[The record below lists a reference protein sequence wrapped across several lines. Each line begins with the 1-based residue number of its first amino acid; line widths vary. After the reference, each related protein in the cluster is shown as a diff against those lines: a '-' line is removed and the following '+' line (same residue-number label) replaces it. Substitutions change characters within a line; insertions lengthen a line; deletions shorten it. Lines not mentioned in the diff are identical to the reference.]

1 MGNKSIQKF
10 FADQNSVIDLSSLG
24 NAKGAKVSLSGPDM
38 NITTPRGSVIIVN
51 GALYSSIKG
60 NNLAVKFKDK
70 TITGAKILGS
80 VDLKDIQLERIDSSL
95 VDSAQVEK
103 KGNGKRRNKKEEEEL
118 KKQLDDAENAK
129 KEADKAKEEAEK
141 AKEAAEK
148 ALNEAFEVQNS
159 SKQIEEMLQNFLADN
174 VAKDNLA
181 QQSDASQQNTQAKAT
196 QASKQNDAEK
206 VLPQPINKNTS
217 TGKSNSSKNEENKL
231 DAESVKEPLKVTL
244 ALAAES
250 NSGSKDDSI
259 TNFTKPQFVG
269 STAPNATV
277 IIKINGIAVGQA
289 VADSL
294 GNFTFTAPE
303 TLTDGTYNLEA
314 EAKTADGS
322 GSAKLV
328 ITIDSVTDKPTFELS
343 PESSVSGHKGLTPTL
358 TPSIVGTAEENAK
371 VDIYVDNKLVA
382 SVDVDKDGNWSYEFK
397 DNELSEGENSIKVVA
412 VDKAGN
418 KNETTDSIIT
428 DTIAPEKPT
437 IELDDSSDS
446 GIKNDNIT
454 NSTLPTFIGVAEPG
468 STVSIYLGLK
478 HLGEVIVAKDGTWS
492 YTLTTPLKDG
502 EYNITATATD
512 IAGHTSATANL
523 PFTIDT
529 RISYFSAEIET
540 TNDSGIVG
548 DNVTN
553 NTRPTFTGKTEPNAI
568 ISVINSE
575 TGEEVIFK
583 ANDKGEWTF
592 NFTSDS
598 VEGINNLTF
607 TVEDVAGNKKDFSF
621 SYVIDT
627 IAPVP
632 PTVSLEDYVVL
643 PNGII
648 LSGNDLPALVGTAE
662 PKSTILLMRDGKLYD
677 SIEVDSNGTWNY
689 QFSNK
694 FLQGA
699 YDIEIISQDAA
710 GNKSSTVKYSF
721 TIQTEV
727 VPPKAELDASDDSG
741 AKGDWITNKH
751 NALTLLGT
759 ADRFATVNILIDGKT
774 IGVTTADADGNW
786 NFDISRNL
794 SDNVYKITVES
805 IDPLGRTSSVDYQL
819 TIDSFT
825 PIPTV
830 MLHDSADSGVK
841 GDMITKINTPLFTG
855 MAEANAKVSI
865 YVDGVLSGEAIAGD
879 DGVWNFQ
886 FTTALSDGSHDVTV
900 KVEDIAGNTA
910 SSSAY
915 NFQIVT
921 QTQKPTIELVNDT
934 GVDNTD
940 HIINEKNPA
949 LTGTAAPYSTV
960 KLYIDGALIAEVRTN
975 KDGRWEY
982 TLKADQ
988 GLVDGDHRITASVED
1003 IAGNI
1008 AHSDPFLIS
1017 VDTAISIPIVSLSPD
1032 SDSGISD
1039 DNLTNIVKPTLHLK
1053 DIDPDIISVQVWDA
1067 MSDTQ
1072 IGVATQQ
1079 PDGSWAYT
1087 FTSDL
1092 TEGLHQVYVKVE
1104 DIAGNKANSAI
1115 FDFTIDTTVSTPVIS
1130 LLSKDDTGVT
1140 GDNLTNI
1147 NKPGFAISGV
1157 DADAHRVV
1165 VQVMHNGV
1173 SEEIELSHLNGSW
1186 LFIPGNTWADG
1197 SYTLTVKVEDKAG
1210 NTNYSAPLTVVIDT
1224 QIAIDG
1230 VELVNDS
1237 GVKGDNMTNDDRPHF
1252 RVTVP
1257 TDVNEVRLSIDGGN
1271 SWVQATPGVAGSW
1284 EYIWP
1289 TDLADGQYTLTV
1301 EATDKAGNTVT
1312 KTIDFAVDTTLS
1324 VPVIVLDSA
1333 DDTGIQGD
1341 NMTNSTQPTFALQ
1354 HIDDDAVRVTVSVEH
1369 GGVTTTFDATKG
1381 TGGWTFTPPTS
1392 WADGDYTLSVSV
1404 EDKAGNTSHSAS
1416 LTVTVDTQIAINNI
1430 ELVNDSGIPDDN
1442 LTNNVRPHFQ
1452 VTVPTDVNVV
1462 RLSIDGGKTWF
1473 NATQSAT
1480 PGVWDYIWPDDVA
1493 DGGYTLTVEATDE
1506 AGNKATQTLDF
1517 TIDTTLSVPTLS
1529 LDSADDSGIA
1539 GDNITNVKTPGF
1551 TLNNIDTDV
1560 SRVIV
1565 EVMHNGIKQEVP
1577 LVQTGGQWR
1586 FAPTSDWADGDY
1598 ILTVKVEDRAGNV
1611 KQSAPLTVT
1620 VDTHIAIDRIELVN
1634 DSGIPGDN
1642 LTNEARPHFQ
1652 VTVPADVNG
1661 VRLSIDG
1668 GKTWFDATQSATSGV
1683 WDYTWLTNVAN
1694 GPHTLMVEAS
1704 DKAGNK
1710 TTQKLDFTI
1719 DTILS
1724 EPTITLDSAD
1734 DSAAGDN
1741 ITNVKMPGFTLGNI
1755 DADVTKVVVTVA
1767 HDGKNQ
1773 QIELIK
1779 NGGVWRFTP
1788 GAAWTDGDYTLTVK
1802 VEDKAGN
1809 TNYSAPLTVTIDTQ
1823 TSIDRIELL
1832 NDTGIVGDNL
1842 TNEARPQ
1849 FHITV
1854 PTDVNSVQLSLDGG
1868 INWVNATLTSDGV
1881 WEYIWPTDL
1890 VENTY
1895 TLTVKATDVAGNT
1908 ATETLNFIIDTTL
1921 STPTITLDSADDS
1934 GTAND
1939 NKTNVKT
1946 PGFIIGGIDSDVTQV
1961 VVQVMRDGHS
1971 EEVELTQTN
1980 GQWRFVPGSAWTDGD
1995 YTLTVTVKDEAGNIR
2010 HSAPLTVTIDTQIT
2024 IDHIELV
2031 NDSGIPDDNLT
2042 NNVRPHFQVTV
2053 PTDVN
2058 VVRLSIDGG
2067 KTWFNATQSATPG
2080 VWDYTWLADVG
2091 EGKHTLTVEATDKAG
2106 NKTTQQLDFIID
2118 TLLSEPTIV
2127 LDNTDD
2133 SGTKGDHLTNVNKP
2147 TFLLGNID
2155 ADARYVTVEV
2165 QHGGTK
2171 EVLTAT
2177 KDATGNWS
2185 VTPTGTWADG
2195 DYTLTVR
2202 VEDEAGNE
2210 KHSASLTVTVDT
2222 QITID
2227 VIELV
2232 NDNGIPGDN
2241 MTNDAHPQFRVTVPG
2256 DVNEVSLSIDGGVT
2270 WVKAT
2275 QSATPGVWNYTWPG
2289 TVPDG
2294 DYTLNVKA
2302 TDNAGNTVTETLH
2315 FTIDT
2320 TLSTP
2325 VIVLDSADDSGVHG
2339 DNMTNHTQPTFA
2351 LQHIDDDA
2359 VRVTVSVEHGGV
2371 TTTFDATKDAGGWT
2385 FTPTGAWADGDY
2397 TLSVSVEDKAG
2408 NTSHSASLTVTVDTQ
2423 IAINNIELVND
2434 SGIPD
2439 DNLTNN
2445 VRPHFQVTVP
2455 TDVNVVRLS
2464 IDGGKTWF
2472 NATQSATPGVWDYI
2486 WPDDVADGGY
2496 TLTVEAT
2503 DEAGNKA
2510 TQTLDFTID
2519 TTLSVPTLSLDSA
2532 DDSGIAGDNITNVKT
2547 PGFTLNNIDT
2557 DVSRVIVEVM
2567 HNGIKQEVPLVQTG
2581 GQWRFAPTS
2590 DWADGDYILTVKVED
2605 RAGNVKQSAPLTVTV
2620 DTHIAIDRIELVNDS
2635 GIPGDNLTNEARPH
2649 FQVTVPADVNGVRL
2663 SIDGGKTWFDATQ
2676 SATSGVW
2683 DYTWLTN
2690 VANGPHTLMVEASDK
2705 AGNKTTQKLDFTID
2719 TILSEPTITLDS
2731 ADDSAAGDNITNV
2744 KMPGFT
2750 LGNIDAD
2757 VTKVVVTVAHDGKNQ
2772 QIELIKN
2779 GGVWRFTPGAAWTDG
2794 DYTLTVKVED
2804 KAGNTN
2810 YSAPLT
2816 VTIDTQTSIDRIELL
2831 NDTGIVGDNL
2841 TNEARPQFHITV
2853 PTDVNSVQLSL
2864 DGGINWV
2871 NATLT
2876 SDGVWEY
2883 IWPTDLVEN
2892 TYTLT
2897 VKATDVAGNTAT
2909 ETLNFIID
2917 TTLSTP
2923 TITLDSADDSGTAN
2937 DNKTNVKTPGF
2948 IIGGIDSDVTQ
2959 VVVQVMRDGHS
2970 EEVELTQTNGQ
2981 WRFVPGS
2988 AWTDGDYTLTVT
3000 VKDEAGN
3007 IRHSAPLTVTID
3019 TQITIDHIE
3028 LVNDSGI
3035 PDDNLTNNVR
3045 PHFQVTVPTDV
3056 NVVRLSIDGG
3066 KTWFNATQSATP
3078 GVWDYTWLADV
3089 GEGKHTL
3096 TVEATDKAGNKTTQ
3110 QLDFII
3116 DTLLSEPTIVLDNTD
3131 DSGTKGDNLTNV
3143 NKPTFLL
3150 GNIDADAR
3158 YVTVEVQHGGTK
3170 EVLTATKGA
3179 TGIWSV
3185 TPTGTWADGD
3195 YTLTVRVEDDAG
3207 NVKYSAPLTVT
3218 VDTQI
3223 TIDVIELVNDN
3234 GIPGD
3239 NLTNDVRPHFRV
3251 TVPGDVNEVRLSIDG
3266 GNTWVRATQ
3275 GTAGIWDYTWP
3286 KDVTDGLHTL
3296 TVEATDKAGNK
3307 TTQTLDFTIDTRLST
3322 PTIAMDSRDDT
3333 GAIGD
3338 HITSVKRPGFTIGN
3352 IDADAHSV
3360 ILRITQGGNSQ
3371 EVTLTQVG
3379 GQWRFTPDAD
3389 WADGSYTLT
3398 VEVTDNAGNVRQ
3410 STPLV
3415 VTVDTQTSITDI
3427 TLVNDHGVP
3436 DDNLTNST
3444 RPQFEITV
3452 PADVNSVQLSIDGGA
3467 NWVSATQGIEG
3478 VWGYTWPTD
3487 MGDGKH
3493 TLTVMVTDRAGN
3505 TATQTLEFFI
3515 DTRLS
3520 TPTIALDSTDD
3531 TGTPG
3536 DDMTNRTRPTF
3547 ILQNIDSDV
3556 INVTVSVT
3564 HNGTTTS
3571 FTATQGAGGWS
3582 FTPPAPWG
3590 DGDYTL
3596 TVTVEDRAGNTRP
3609 STPLTVTVDTQ
3620 IAIDRIELVNDSGVP
3635 GDNVTKHVRPQFQI
3649 SVPDDVEK
3657 VLLSIDGGTTWV
3669 TAIKSST
3676 AGIWDYTWPTD
3687 MPEGQHTLTVEVTDG
3702 AGNKMTETLN
3712 FTIDITLLTPT
3723 IELAPDQDTGQNK
3736 NDNLTS
3742 VTQPVFV
3749 LGSID
3754 KDVRHVELSIEHN
3767 GTFKT
3772 VVLTESADGWRYRP
3786 DSALA
3791 DGSYTFTVTVTDV
3804 AGNQQTSAPLKVT
3817 IDGTLTTP
3825 VIELAAGEDSGTV
3838 GDRLTNHDRPV
3849 FDIHQVDSDVT
3860 RVMVKV
3866 TYNGKTH
3873 EEAAVFTN
3881 GQWRFTPSASWAD
3894 GSYQL
3899 AVVVED
3905 LAGNVKESA
3914 PFEVRIDT
3922 TTTINNIV
3930 LLNDTGVQ
3938 NDQLTNVA
3946 KPSFRIDV
3954 PGDVVQVR
3962 VTLDGGANWNVI
3974 RKNADGQWIF
3984 DSPNTLVDGT
3994 YTLRVEATDEAGN
4007 IANKDLVFN
4016 IDTNIQVPTIALDAG
4031 QDTGANTADNITNI
4045 SRPTFTIGNVDPDVI
4060 KVVVTIDG
4068 HDYNATKVGAG
4079 WQFTPGNAIP
4089 DGSYN
4094 ITVTVED
4101 KAGNTATSK
4110 PLPVVIDTTAEIE
4123 SVTLVTDSGDSD
4135 VDNITKVDKPQFS
4148 IVTADD
4154 ITHVRV
4160 KIDNAANWIELTKGG
4175 DGRWIFNVGSALPDG
4190 QHTLLVDVTDIAGNV
4205 AQETLQFTIDTTLR
4219 EPTIVLD
4226 PTHDTGDDTND
4237 NLTRINKPVFII
4249 GNVDN
4254 DVSHIVVHIDGRDYT
4269 IENTGGNLT
4278 FTPDQPLSDGQHTIS
4293 VTVTDIAGNTKT
4305 SAELRIEIDTQ
4316 VQIDS
4321 VTLTTDS
4328 GVNDHDNVTNATRP
4342 SFEIAT
4348 PDDVTSVLVSF
4359 DGVNWTPISKNA
4371 AGQWE
4376 FTAGSA
4382 LPDGHYTLHVQATDR
4397 AGNTANS
4404 TLGFTVDTQIDGLSV
4419 VMLDDAG
4426 KDSTD
4431 GITNITSPRFEISA
4445 REPLQSVTVILNGKS
4460 STLTQGA
4467 GNKWLFT
4474 PDTPL
4479 VDGTYKIEIVA
4490 EDIAGNKIS
4499 KEVSF
4504 TIDTIVSDPSIDL
4517 LDADD
4522 TGESAV
4528 DNITSVTTPRFV
4540 IGNVPADID
4549 TVVIR
4554 INGVSYSVTA
4564 NGNNLW
4570 EFQVPVALNDG
4581 VYEAVVVF
4589 RDIAGNTSET
4599 KLPFTIDTTTS
4610 VSVRME
4616 PASDTGNSNSD
4627 NLTNKQNPKF
4637 EGTAE
4642 PNAKLV
4648 ITIVDDKSGR
4658 EVLKQTI
4665 TVGADGNWSVTPNI
4679 LPDGMYTIN
4688 VVATDVAGNTAQTQ
4702 ERFTIDT
4709 VTIDPT
4715 IRLSDPSIDDQ
4726 HEATSLRP
4734 EFKGFAEAFSTI
4746 MIQWDG
4752 KVVGSANANANGEWS
4767 WTPPSVLA
4775 PGSYVVSIVAKD
4787 KAGNESSQVDFPVVI
4802 PVIDVTPPT
4811 IKLSEESDSGALGDF
4826 TTNNKTPTLIGS
4838 TLPNTIVSIY
4848 VDGVKVGEATA
4859 DTAGRYTFQLSEMKD
4874 GHYVVQVG
4882 IVNPRDN
4889 SELRSTAVD
4898 VTIDTEVAE
4907 LVWNISGMHEGGYIN
4922 TVTPEIGGTSEPNSK
4937 ITIFVN
4943 GVEKAIAYTT
4953 GAGHWGVVLPALGN
4967 DGNYELTFKVEDV
4980 AGNIR
4985 EFGPQNVILDT
4996 VISPLTVVLREADD
5010 SGKVGDWI
5018 TNKSHVTIDG
5028 TAEAGSTLTIRNPQG
5043 VVIATLVVGND
5054 GRWSAELDLREG
5066 SNAFVVVSEDKAG
5079 NSQQKEILIEHDTQ
5093 IEISDISL
5101 SRDTNS
5107 GDKYDLITNNKSPV
5121 LVAMTDPGATVQVYI
5136 NGVLQGTVEASSSGN
5151 ISYTMPANSADGEY
5165 QVQFVATD
5173 TAGNRVESAITT
5185 VTIDSQIAVFDID
5198 EDSLPALSNNRALS
5212 VSGVGEAGSQVSIF
5226 VDGKLVNVVMV
5237 EADGTWR
5244 APILLQDDG
5253 TFNIHFSITDVA
5265 GNTEVS
5271 KDYSVDVDSST
5282 DFPTLN
5288 LEDASNSGSL
5298 DDLITNHNKPVL
5310 VGTAEAGATIHIY
5323 VDEKIVA
5330 NVLVLEDG
5338 TWSYQFDNA
5347 LKDGEYSIRVVAEDP
5362 AGNTA
5367 ESPRLLVTIDTSTFI
5382 DNPAMVAGSDNG
5394 IFSND
5399 SITSQTRPT
5408 FSIFGEMNQSVQ
5420 IFIDGVL
5427 VDTITVTDRNQVYRP
5442 ESPLGD
5448 GSHSIYYVITDKAG
5462 NTATSKTLNFTID
5475 TFNTTPVAI
5484 DSIGGQTLAEMTGSD
5499 GKIYITDTT
5508 RNLLFSGSAEPNSK
5522 IEIIINGLNVGE
5534 VWVNEKGHWQMPVN
5548 PLYFT
5553 EGQLDITV
5561 KSTDRA
5567 GNVNQ
5572 EKYSIWVDTHIKVF
5586 TSELDDN
5593 KSSSKTEWWSNSD
5606 LITMRGTGEIGATV
5620 SLIVAGVTLATAVV
5634 AATGRWELST
5644 DKLPEGTYDISLV
5657 IEDSAGNRW
5666 EDVRE
5671 IFIDRTPPNAP
5682 VVTYSDIVND
5692 LIIMQGTA
5700 EAKSQLIITDSEG
5713 NTYTLTVPDNGKWS
5727 MAIPYPSEGKFT
5739 ITSVDAIGNRSD
5751 DVPLDIMKE
5760 VPVISLSPDSDSGT
5774 VGDNITRD
5782 KQPTFIIGNL
5792 ESDVVVVQVDI
5803 NGTVYNAEK
5812 NADGVWF
5819 FTPGTPL
5826 ADGSYT
5832 ISVIASDAAGN
5843 QKNSLPITVTID
5855 STLTVPEIALAAG
5868 EDNGASD
5875 SDNVTNHTQPKFTLQ
5890 HIDADVTGVTVNV
5903 THNGVTD
5910 IYQATQGA
5918 DGWTFTPPAAWNDGN
5933 YTLSV
5938 TVVDRAGNSQQSAS
5952 LAVTVDSTVTVT
5964 ADSQHDD
5971 ASDDA
5976 TATAVTPPES
5986 ETVNAESATHLR
5998 TEPSAAEESVVKVT
6012 AYSIT
6017 LLNAD
6022 SGDEIDRS
6030 ISQTPSFEISV
6041 PENIVNVSI
6050 MFEGE
6055 EFTLPI
6061 TNQKAIFEVPL
6072 SLEDGEYT
6080 MDVKFIDKDN
6090 DFLIKEKTF
6099 SVDHSSADIVNAMN
6113 VRGKTED
6120 DINDSPST
6128 SSVGHNNNGA
6138 IDVFAVNEVTL
6149 PVDNQEEHA

>member
-1 MGNKSIQKF
+1 MQKF

-428 DTIAPEKPT
+428 DTIPPEKPT

-598 VEGINNLTF
+598 VEGVNNLTF

-627 IAPVP
+627 VAPVP
-632 PTVSLEDYVVL
+632 PTVSLEDFVVL

-662 PKSTILLMRDGKLYD
+662 PKSIILLMRDGKLYD

-1032 SDSGISD
+1032 SDSGVSD

-1067 MSDTQ
+1067 ASDTQ

-1104 DIAGNKANSAI
+1104 DIAGNKANSAV

-1381 TGGWTFTPPTS
+1381 TGGWSFTPTGA

-1430 ELVNDSGIPDDN
+1430 ELVNDSGIPNDN

-1480 PGVWDYIWPDDVA
+1480 PGAWDYIWPDDVA
-1493 DGGYTLTVEATDE
+1493 DGGYTLTVEATDK
-1506 AGNKATQTLDF
+1506 AGNKTTQELDF

-1694 GPHTLMVEAS
+1694 GPHTLMVEAT

-2010 HSAPLTVTIDTQIT
+2010 HSAPLTVTIDTQI
-2024 IDHIELV
+2024 
-2031 NDSGIPDDNLT
+2031 
-2042 NNVRPHFQVTV
+2042 
-2053 PTDVN
+2053 
-2058 VVRLSIDGG
+2058 
-2067 KTWFNATQSATPG
+2067 A
-2080 VWDYTWLADVG
+2080 
-2091 EGKHTLTVEATDKAG
+2091 
-2106 NKTTQQLDFIID
+2106 
-2118 TLLSEPTIV
+2118 
-2127 LDNTDD
+2127 
-2133 SGTKGDHLTNVNKP
+2133 
-2147 TFLLGNID
+2147 
-2155 ADARYVTVEV
+2155 
-2165 QHGGTK
+2165 
-2171 EVLTAT
+2171 
-2177 KDATGNWS
+2177 
-2185 VTPTGTWADG
+2185 
-2195 DYTLTVR
+2195 
-2202 VEDEAGNE
+2202 
-2210 KHSASLTVTVDT
+2210 
-2222 QITID
+2222 
-2227 VIELV
+2227 
-2232 NDNGIPGDN
+2232 
-2241 MTNDAHPQFRVTVPG
+2241 
-2256 DVNEVSLSIDGGVT
+2256 
-2270 WVKAT
+2270 
-2275 QSATPGVWNYTWPG
+2275 
-2289 TVPDG
+2289 
-2294 DYTLNVKA
+2294 
-2302 TDNAGNTVTETLH
+2302 
-2315 FTIDT
+2315 
-2320 TLSTP
+2320 
-2325 VIVLDSADDSGVHG
+2325 
-2339 DNMTNHTQPTFA
+2339 
-2351 LQHIDDDA
+2351 
-2359 VRVTVSVEHGGV
+2359 
-2371 TTTFDATKDAGGWT
+2371 
-2385 FTPTGAWADGDY
+2385 
-2397 TLSVSVEDKAG
+2397 
-2408 NTSHSASLTVTVDTQ
+2408 
-2423 IAINNIELVND
+2423 
-2434 SGIPD
+2434 
-2439 DNLTNN
+2439 
-2445 VRPHFQVTVP
+2445 
-2455 TDVNVVRLS
+2455 
-2464 IDGGKTWF
+2464 
-2472 NATQSATPGVWDYI
+2472 
-2486 WPDDVADGGY
+2486 
-2496 TLTVEAT
+2496 
-2503 DEAGNKA
+2503 
-2510 TQTLDFTID
+2510 
-2519 TTLSVPTLSLDSA
+2519 
-2532 DDSGIAGDNITNVKT
+2532 
-2547 PGFTLNNIDT
+2547 
-2557 DVSRVIVEVM
+2557 
-2567 HNGIKQEVPLVQTG
+2567 
-2581 GQWRFAPTS
+2581 
-2590 DWADGDYILTVKVED
+2590 
-2605 RAGNVKQSAPLTVTV
+2605 
-2620 DTHIAIDRIELVNDS
+2620 
-2635 GIPGDNLTNEARPH
+2635 
-2649 FQVTVPADVNGVRL
+2649 
-2663 SIDGGKTWFDATQ
+2663 
-2676 SATSGVW
+2676 
-2683 DYTWLTN
+2683 
-2690 VANGPHTLMVEASDK
+2690 
-2705 AGNKTTQKLDFTID
+2705 
-2719 TILSEPTITLDS
+2719 
-2731 ADDSAAGDNITNV
+2731 
-2744 KMPGFT
+2744 
-2750 LGNIDAD
+2750 
-2757 VTKVVVTVAHDGKNQ
+2757 
-2772 QIELIKN
+2772 
-2779 GGVWRFTPGAAWTDG
+2779 
-2794 DYTLTVKVED
+2794 
-2804 KAGNTN
+2804 
-2810 YSAPLT
+2810 
-2816 VTIDTQTSIDRIELL
+2816 
-2831 NDTGIVGDNL
+2831 
-2841 TNEARPQFHITV
+2841 
-2853 PTDVNSVQLSL
+2853 
-2864 DGGINWV
+2864 
-2871 NATLT
+2871 
-2876 SDGVWEY
+2876 
-2883 IWPTDLVEN
+2883 
-2892 TYTLT
+2892 
-2897 VKATDVAGNTAT
+2897 
-2909 ETLNFIID
+2909 
-2917 TTLSTP
+2917 
-2923 TITLDSADDSGTAN
+2923 
-2937 DNKTNVKTPGF
+2937 
-2948 IIGGIDSDVTQ
+2948 
-2959 VVVQVMRDGHS
+2959 
-2970 EEVELTQTNGQ
+2970 
-2981 WRFVPGS
+2981 
-2988 AWTDGDYTLTVT
+2988 
-3000 VKDEAGN
+3000 
-3007 IRHSAPLTVTID
+3007 
-3019 TQITIDHIE
+3019 IDHIE

-3170 EVLTATKGA
+3170 EVLTATKDATGNWSVTPTGTWADGDYTLTVRVEDEAGNEKHSASLTVTVDTQITIDAIELVNDNGIPGDNMTNDAHPQFRVTVPGDVNEVSLSIDGGVTWVKATQSATPGVWNYTWPGTVPDGDYTLNVKATDNAGNTVTETLHFTIDTTLSVPVIVLNSADDTGVQGDNMTNRTQPTFALQHIDDDAVRVTVSVEHGGVTTTFDATKGTGGWSFTPTGAWADGDYTLSVSVEDKAGNTSHSASLTVTVDTQIAINNIELVNDSGIPDDNLTNNVRPHFQVTVPTDVNVVRLSIDGGKTWFNATQSATPGVWDYTWLADVGEGKHTLTVEATDKAGNQTTQKLDFIIDTMLSEPTIVLDSTDDSGTKGDNLTNANKPTFILGNIDADARYVTVEVQYGGTKEVLTATKGA

-3195 YTLTVRVEDDAG
+3195 YMLTVRVEDDAG

-3322 PTIAMDSRDDT
+3322 PTITMDSRDDT

-3352 IDADAHSV
+3352 IDSDAQSV

-3410 STPLV
+3410 STPLI

-3467 NWVSATQGIEG
+3467 NWVSAAQGIEG

-3620 IAIDRIELVNDSGVP
+3620 IAIDHIELVNDSGVP

-3712 FTIDITLLTPT
+3712 FTIDITLMTPT

-3849 FDIHQVDSDVT
+3849 FDIRQVDSDVT

-4305 SAELRIEIDTQ
+4305 SAELKIEIDTQ

-4528 DNITSVTTPRFV
+4528 DNITSVTKPRFV

-4554 INGVSYSVTA
+4554 INGVSYPVTA

-4616 PASDTGNSNSD
+4616 PASDTGSSNSD

-4726 HEATSLRP
+4726 YEATSLRP
-4734 EFKGFAEAFSTI
+4734 EFKGLAEAFSTI

-4826 TTNNKTPTLIGS
+4826 TTNNKTPTLIGN
-4838 TLPNTIVSIY
+4838 TLPNAIVSIY

-5043 VVIATLVVGND
+5043 GVIATLVVGND

-5253 TFNIHFSITDVA
+5253 KFNIHFSITDVA

-5298 DDLITNHNKPVL
+5298 DDLITSHNKPVL

-5382 DNPAMVAGSDNG
+5382 DNPVMIAGSDNG

-5399 SITSQTRPT
+5399 SITSQTRPA

-5475 TFNTTPVAI
+5475 TLNTTPVAI

-5534 VWVNEKGHWQMPVN
+5534 VWVNDKGHWQMPVN

-5572 EKYSIWVDTHIKVF
+5572 EKYSIWVDTHIQVF

-5593 KSSSKTEWWSNSD
+5593 KSSSKTDWWSNSST
-5606 LITMRGTGEIGATV
+5606 ITMRGMGEIGATV

-5634 AATGRWELST
+5634 AANGQWELST
-5644 DKLPEGTYDISLV
+5644 DQLPEGKYDITLS
-5657 IEDSAGNRW
+5657 IEDNAGNRK
-5666 EDVRE
+5666 EEVHE

-5700 EAKSQLIITDSEG
+5700 EAKSQLIITDSNG

-5760 VPVISLSPDSDSGT
+5760 TPVISLSPDSDSGT
-5774 VGDNITRD
+5774 AGDNITRD
-5782 KQPTFIIGNL
+5782 NQPTFIIGNL

-5875 SDNVTNHTQPKFTLQ
+5875 SDNVTNHNHTQPKFTLQ

-5910 IYQATQGA
+5910 TYQATQGA

-5964 ADSQHDD
+5964 ADSQHND

-5976 TATAVTPPES
+5976 TAIAVTPPES

-5998 TEPSAAEESVVKVT
+5998 TVPSVAEESVVKET

-6041 PENIVNVSI
+6041 PENIVNVSV

-6061 TNQKAIFEVPL
+6061 INQKAIFEVPL

-6080 MDVKFIDKDN
+6080 MDVKYLDKDD

-6113 VRGKTED
+6113 ARGKTED

>member
-38 NITTPRGSVIIVN
+38 NITTPHGSVIIVN

-118 KKQLDDAENAK
+118 KKQLDEAENAK

-446 GIKNDNIT
+446 GIKNDSIT

-540 TNDSGIVG
+540 TDDSGIVG

-598 VEGINNLTF
+598 VEGVNNLTF

-627 IAPVP
+627 VAPVP
-632 PTVSLEDYVVL
+632 PTVSLEDFVVL

-1032 SDSGISD
+1032 SDSGIAD

-1104 DIAGNKANSAI
+1104 DIAGNKANSAV

-1186 LFIPGNTWADG
+1186 LFTPGNTWADG

-1210 NTNYSAPLTVVIDT
+1210 NTSYSAPLTVVIDT

-1324 VPVIVLDSA
+1324 VPVIVLNSA
-1333 DDTGIQGD
+1333 DDTGVQGD
-1341 NMTNSTQPTFALQ
+1341 NMTNRTQPTFALQ

-1430 ELVNDSGIPDDN
+1430 ELVNDSGIPNDN

-2127 LDNTDD
+2127 LDSTDD
-2133 SGTKGDHLTNVNKP
+2133 SGTKGDNLTNVNKP

-2227 VIELV
+2227 AIELV

-2320 TLSTP
+2320 TLSVP
-2325 VIVLDSADDSGVHG
+2325 VIVLNSADDTGVQG
-2339 DNMTNHTQPTFA
+2339 DNMTNSTQPTFA

-2371 TTTFDATKDAGGWT
+2371 TTTFDATKGVGGWS

-2445 VRPHFQVTVP
+2445 VRPHFQVKVP
-2455 TDVNVVRLS
+2455 TDVN
-2464 IDGGKTWF
+2464 
-2472 NATQSATPGVWDYI
+2472 
-2486 WPDDVADGGY
+2486 
-2496 TLTVEAT
+2496 E
-2503 DEAGNKA
+2503 
-2510 TQTLDFTID
+2510 
-2519 TTLSVPTLSLDSA
+2519 
-2532 DDSGIAGDNITNVKT
+2532 
-2547 PGFTLNNIDT
+2547 
-2557 DVSRVIVEVM
+2557 
-2567 HNGIKQEVPLVQTG
+2567 
-2581 GQWRFAPTS
+2581 
-2590 DWADGDYILTVKVED
+2590 
-2605 RAGNVKQSAPLTVTV
+2605 
-2620 DTHIAIDRIELVNDS
+2620 
-2635 GIPGDNLTNEARPH
+2635 
-2649 FQVTVPADVNGVRL
+2649 
-2663 SIDGGKTWFDATQ
+2663 
-2676 SATSGVW
+2676 
-2683 DYTWLTN
+2683 
-2690 VANGPHTLMVEASDK
+2690 
-2705 AGNKTTQKLDFTID
+2705 
-2719 TILSEPTITLDS
+2719 
-2731 ADDSAAGDNITNV
+2731 
-2744 KMPGFT
+2744 
-2750 LGNIDAD
+2750 
-2757 VTKVVVTVAHDGKNQ
+2757 
-2772 QIELIKN
+2772 
-2779 GGVWRFTPGAAWTDG
+2779 
-2794 DYTLTVKVED
+2794 
-2804 KAGNTN
+2804 
-2810 YSAPLT
+2810 
-2816 VTIDTQTSIDRIELL
+2816 
-2831 NDTGIVGDNL
+2831 
-2841 TNEARPQFHITV
+2841 
-2853 PTDVNSVQLSL
+2853 
-2864 DGGINWV
+2864 
-2871 NATLT
+2871 
-2876 SDGVWEY
+2876 
-2883 IWPTDLVEN
+2883 
-2892 TYTLT
+2892 
-2897 VKATDVAGNTAT
+2897 
-2909 ETLNFIID
+2909 
-2917 TTLSTP
+2917 
-2923 TITLDSADDSGTAN
+2923 
-2937 DNKTNVKTPGF
+2937 
-2948 IIGGIDSDVTQ
+2948 
-2959 VVVQVMRDGHS
+2959 
-2970 EEVELTQTNGQ
+2970 
-2981 WRFVPGS
+2981 
-2988 AWTDGDYTLTVT
+2988 
-3000 VKDEAGN
+3000 
-3007 IRHSAPLTVTID
+3007 
-3019 TQITIDHIE
+3019 
-3028 LVNDSGI
+3028 
-3035 PDDNLTNNVR
+3035 
-3045 PHFQVTVPTDV
+3045 
-3056 NVVRLSIDGG
+3056 VRLSIDGG

-3096 TVEATDKAGNKTTQ
+3096 TVEATDKAGNQTTQ
-3110 QLDFII
+3110 KLDFII
-3116 DTLLSEPTIVLDNTD
+3116 DTMLSEPTIVLDSTD
-3131 DSGTKGDNLTNV
+3131 DSGTKGDNLTNA
-3143 NKPTFLL
+3143 NKPTFIL

-3158 YVTVEVQHGGTK
+3158 YVTVEVQYGGTK

-3195 YTLTVRVEDDAG
+3195 YMLTVRVEDDAG

-3322 PTIAMDSRDDT
+3322 PTITMDSRDDT

-3352 IDADAHSV
+3352 IDSDAQSV

-3410 STPLV
+3410 STPLI

-3467 NWVSATQGIEG
+3467 NWVSAAQGIEG

-3620 IAIDRIELVNDSGVP
+3620 IAIDHIELVNDSGVP

-3712 FTIDITLLTPT
+3712 FTIDITLMTPT

-3742 VTQPVFV
+3742 VTQPLFV
-3749 LGSID
+3749 LGHID
-3754 KDVRHVELSIEHN
+3754 KDVQHVVLNIEHN

-3786 DSALA
+3786 DAALG
-3791 DGSYTFTVTVTDV
+3791 DGSYKLTVTVTDV
-3804 AGNQQTSAPLKVT
+3804 AGNQQTSAPLTVT

-3825 VIELAAGEDSGTV
+3825 TIELAAGEDSGTV
-3838 GDRLTNHDRPV
+3838 GDGLTNHTRPV

-4101 KAGNTATSK
+4101 KAGNIATSK

-4305 SAELRIEIDTQ
+4305 SAELKIEIDTQ

-4528 DNITSVTTPRFV
+4528 DNITSVTKPRFV

-4554 INGVSYSVTA
+4554 INGVSYPVTA

-4826 TTNNKTPTLIGS
+4826 TTNNKTPTLVGN
-4838 TLPNTIVSIY
+4838 TLPNAIVSIY

-4898 VTIDTEVAE
+4898 LTIDTEVAE

-5408 FSIFGEMNQSVQ
+5408 FSISGEMNQSVQ

-5572 EKYSIWVDTHIKVF
+5572 EKYSIWVDTHIQVF

-5593 KSSSKTEWWSNSD
+5593 KSSSKTDWWSNSST
-5606 LITMRGTGEIGATV
+5606 ITMRGMGEIGATV

-5634 AATGRWELST
+5634 AANGQWELST
-5644 DKLPEGTYDISLV
+5644 DQLPEGKYDITLS
-5657 IEDSAGNRW
+5657 IEDNAGNRK
-5666 EDVRE
+5666 EEVHE

-5700 EAKSQLIITDSEG
+5700 EAKSQLIITDSNG

-5751 DVPLDIMKE
+5751 DVSLDIMKE

-5868 EDNGASD
+5868 EDNGVSD

-5910 IYQATQGA
+5910 TYQATQGA
-5918 DGWTFTPPAAWNDGN
+5918 DGWTFTPPAAWNDGT

-5998 TEPSAAEESVVKVT
+5998 TVPSAAEESVVKET

-6113 VRGKTED
+6113 ARGKTED

>member
-428 DTIAPEKPT
+428 DTIPPEKPT

-1067 MSDTQ
+1067 ASDTQ

-1104 DIAGNKANSAI
+1104 DIAGNKANSAV

-1381 TGGWTFTPPTS
+1381 TGGWSFTPTGA

-1430 ELVNDSGIPDDN
+1430 ELVNDSGIPNDN

-1480 PGVWDYIWPDDVA
+1480 PGAWDYIWPDDVA
-1493 DGGYTLTVEATDE
+1493 DGGYTLTVEATDK
-1506 AGNKATQTLDF
+1506 AGNKTTQELDF

-2010 HSAPLTVTIDTQIT
+2010 HSAPLTVTIDTQIA

-2042 NNVRPHFQVTV
+2042 NEARPHFQVTV

-2118 TLLSEPTIV
+2118 TMLSEPTIV

-2133 SGTKGDHLTNVNKP
+2133 SGTKGDNLTNVNKP

-2227 VIELV
+2227 AIELV

-2320 TLSTP
+2320 TLSVP
-2325 VIVLDSADDSGVHG
+2325 VIVLNSADDTGVQG
-2339 DNMTNHTQPTFA
+2339 DNMTNSSQPTFA

-2371 TTTFDATKDAGGWT
+2371 TTTFDATKGVGGWS

-2445 VRPHFQVTVP
+2445 VRPHFQVKVP
-2455 TDVNVVRLS
+2455 TDVN
-2464 IDGGKTWF
+2464 
-2472 NATQSATPGVWDYI
+2472 
-2486 WPDDVADGGY
+2486 
-2496 TLTVEAT
+2496 E
-2503 DEAGNKA
+2503 
-2510 TQTLDFTID
+2510 
-2519 TTLSVPTLSLDSA
+2519 
-2532 DDSGIAGDNITNVKT
+2532 
-2547 PGFTLNNIDT
+2547 
-2557 DVSRVIVEVM
+2557 
-2567 HNGIKQEVPLVQTG
+2567 
-2581 GQWRFAPTS
+2581 
-2590 DWADGDYILTVKVED
+2590 
-2605 RAGNVKQSAPLTVTV
+2605 
-2620 DTHIAIDRIELVNDS
+2620 
-2635 GIPGDNLTNEARPH
+2635 
-2649 FQVTVPADVNGVRL
+2649 
-2663 SIDGGKTWFDATQ
+2663 
-2676 SATSGVW
+2676 
-2683 DYTWLTN
+2683 
-2690 VANGPHTLMVEASDK
+2690 
-2705 AGNKTTQKLDFTID
+2705 
-2719 TILSEPTITLDS
+2719 
-2731 ADDSAAGDNITNV
+2731 
-2744 KMPGFT
+2744 
-2750 LGNIDAD
+2750 
-2757 VTKVVVTVAHDGKNQ
+2757 
-2772 QIELIKN
+2772 
-2779 GGVWRFTPGAAWTDG
+2779 
-2794 DYTLTVKVED
+2794 
-2804 KAGNTN
+2804 
-2810 YSAPLT
+2810 
-2816 VTIDTQTSIDRIELL
+2816 
-2831 NDTGIVGDNL
+2831 
-2841 TNEARPQFHITV
+2841 
-2853 PTDVNSVQLSL
+2853 
-2864 DGGINWV
+2864 
-2871 NATLT
+2871 
-2876 SDGVWEY
+2876 
-2883 IWPTDLVEN
+2883 
-2892 TYTLT
+2892 
-2897 VKATDVAGNTAT
+2897 
-2909 ETLNFIID
+2909 
-2917 TTLSTP
+2917 
-2923 TITLDSADDSGTAN
+2923 
-2937 DNKTNVKTPGF
+2937 
-2948 IIGGIDSDVTQ
+2948 
-2959 VVVQVMRDGHS
+2959 
-2970 EEVELTQTNGQ
+2970 
-2981 WRFVPGS
+2981 
-2988 AWTDGDYTLTVT
+2988 
-3000 VKDEAGN
+3000 
-3007 IRHSAPLTVTID
+3007 
-3019 TQITIDHIE
+3019 
-3028 LVNDSGI
+3028 
-3035 PDDNLTNNVR
+3035 
-3045 PHFQVTVPTDV
+3045 
-3056 NVVRLSIDGG
+3056 VRLSIDGG

-3096 TVEATDKAGNKTTQ
+3096 TVEATDKAGNQTTQ
-3110 QLDFII
+3110 KLDFII
-3116 DTLLSEPTIVLDNTD
+3116 DTMLSEPTIVLDSTD
-3131 DSGTKGDNLTNV
+3131 DSGTKGDNLTNA
-3143 NKPTFLL
+3143 NKPTFIL

-3158 YVTVEVQHGGTK
+3158 YVTVEVQYGGTK

-3195 YTLTVRVEDDAG
+3195 YMLTVRVEDDAG

-3322 PTIAMDSRDDT
+3322 PTITMDSRDDT

-3352 IDADAHSV
+3352 IDSDAQSV

-3410 STPLV
+3410 STPLI

-3467 NWVSATQGIEG
+3467 NWVSAAQGIEG

-3620 IAIDRIELVNDSGVP
+3620 IAIDHIELVNDSGVP

-3712 FTIDITLLTPT
+3712 FTIDITLMTPT

-4305 SAELRIEIDTQ
+4305 SAELKIEIDTQ

-4359 DGVNWTPISKNA
+4359 DDVNWTPISKKC
-4371 AGQWE
+4371 G
-4376 FTAGSA
+4376 
-4382 LPDGHYTLHVQATDR
+4382 R
-4397 AGNTANS
+4397 A
-4404 TLGFTVDTQIDGLSV
+4404 
-4419 VMLDDAG
+4419 
-4426 KDSTD
+4426 
-4431 GITNITSPRFEISA
+4431 
-4445 REPLQSVTVILNGKS
+4445 
-4460 STLTQGA
+4460 
-4467 GNKWLFT
+4467 
-4474 PDTPL
+4474 
-4479 VDGTYKIEIVA
+4479 
-4490 EDIAGNKIS
+4490 
-4499 KEVSF
+4499 
-4504 TIDTIVSDPSIDL
+4504 
-4517 LDADD
+4517 
-4522 TGESAV
+4522 
-4528 DNITSVTTPRFV
+4528 
-4540 IGNVPADID
+4540 
-4549 TVVIR
+4549 
-4554 INGVSYSVTA
+4554 
-4564 NGNNLW
+4564 
-4570 EFQVPVALNDG
+4570 
-4581 VYEAVVVF
+4581 
-4589 RDIAGNTSET
+4589 
-4599 KLPFTIDTTTS
+4599 
-4610 VSVRME
+4610 
-4616 PASDTGNSNSD
+4616 
-4627 NLTNKQNPKF
+4627 
-4637 EGTAE
+4637 
-4642 PNAKLV
+4642 
-4648 ITIVDDKSGR
+4648 
-4658 EVLKQTI
+4658 
-4665 TVGADGNWSVTPNI
+4665 
-4679 LPDGMYTIN
+4679 
-4688 VVATDVAGNTAQTQ
+4688 
-4702 ERFTIDT
+4702 
-4709 VTIDPT
+4709 
-4715 IRLSDPSIDDQ
+4715 
-4726 HEATSLRP
+4726 
-4734 EFKGFAEAFSTI
+4734 
-4746 MIQWDG
+4746 
-4752 KVVGSANANANGEWS
+4752 
-4767 WTPPSVLA
+4767 
-4775 PGSYVVSIVAKD
+4775 
-4787 KAGNESSQVDFPVVI
+4787 
-4802 PVIDVTPPT
+4802 
-4811 IKLSEESDSGALGDF
+4811 
-4826 TTNNKTPTLIGS
+4826 
-4838 TLPNTIVSIY
+4838 
-4848 VDGVKVGEATA
+4848 
-4859 DTAGRYTFQLSEMKD
+4859 
-4874 GHYVVQVG
+4874 VG
-4882 IVNPRDN
+4882 IYCR
-4889 SELRSTAVD
+4889 
-4898 VTIDTEVAE
+4898 
-4907 LVWNISGMHEGGYIN
+4907 
-4922 TVTPEIGGTSEPNSK
+4922 
-4937 ITIFVN
+4937 
-4943 GVEKAIAYTT
+4943 
-4953 GAGHWGVVLPALGN
+4953 
-4967 DGNYELTFKVEDV
+4967 
-4980 AGNIR
+4980 
-4985 EFGPQNVILDT
+4985 
-4996 VISPLTVVLREADD
+4996 
-5010 SGKVGDWI
+5010 
-5018 TNKSHVTIDG
+5018 
-5028 TAEAGSTLTIRNPQG
+5028 
-5043 VVIATLVVGND
+5043 
-5054 GRWSAELDLREG
+5054 
-5066 SNAFVVVSEDKAG
+5066 
-5079 NSQQKEILIEHDTQ
+5079 
-5093 IEISDISL
+5093 
-5101 SRDTNS
+5101 
-5107 GDKYDLITNNKSPV
+5107 
-5121 LVAMTDPGATVQVYI
+5121 
-5136 NGVLQGTVEASSSGN
+5136 
-5151 ISYTMPANSADGEY
+5151 
-5165 QVQFVATD
+5165 
-5173 TAGNRVESAITT
+5173 
-5185 VTIDSQIAVFDID
+5185 
-5198 EDSLPALSNNRALS
+5198 
-5212 VSGVGEAGSQVSIF
+5212 
-5226 VDGKLVNVVMV
+5226 
-5237 EADGTWR
+5237 
-5244 APILLQDDG
+5244 
-5253 TFNIHFSITDVA
+5253 
-5265 GNTEVS
+5265 
-5271 KDYSVDVDSST
+5271 
-5282 DFPTLN
+5282 
-5288 LEDASNSGSL
+5288 
-5298 DDLITNHNKPVL
+5298 
-5310 VGTAEAGATIHIY
+5310 
-5323 VDEKIVA
+5323 
-5330 NVLVLEDG
+5330 
-5338 TWSYQFDNA
+5338 
-5347 LKDGEYSIRVVAEDP
+5347 
-5362 AGNTA
+5362 
-5367 ESPRLLVTIDTSTFI
+5367 
-5382 DNPAMVAGSDNG
+5382 
-5394 IFSND
+5394 
-5399 SITSQTRPT
+5399 
-5408 FSIFGEMNQSVQ
+5408 
-5420 IFIDGVL
+5420 
-5427 VDTITVTDRNQVYRP
+5427 
-5442 ESPLGD
+5442 
-5448 GSHSIYYVITDKAG
+5448 
-5462 NTATSKTLNFTID
+5462 
-5475 TFNTTPVAI
+5475 
-5484 DSIGGQTLAEMTGSD
+5484 
-5499 GKIYITDTT
+5499 
-5508 RNLLFSGSAEPNSK
+5508 
-5522 IEIIINGLNVGE
+5522 
-5534 VWVNEKGHWQMPVN
+5534 
-5548 PLYFT
+5548 
-5553 EGQLDITV
+5553 
-5561 KSTDRA
+5561 
-5567 GNVNQ
+5567 
-5572 EKYSIWVDTHIKVF
+5572 
-5586 TSELDDN
+5586 
-5593 KSSSKTEWWSNSD
+5593 
-5606 LITMRGTGEIGATV
+5606 
-5620 SLIVAGVTLATAVV
+5620 
-5634 AATGRWELST
+5634 
-5644 DKLPEGTYDISLV
+5644 
-5657 IEDSAGNRW
+5657 
-5666 EDVRE
+5666 
-5671 IFIDRTPPNAP
+5671 
-5682 VVTYSDIVND
+5682 
-5692 LIIMQGTA
+5692 
-5700 EAKSQLIITDSEG
+5700 
-5713 NTYTLTVPDNGKWS
+5713 
-5727 MAIPYPSEGKFT
+5727 
-5739 ITSVDAIGNRSD
+5739 
-5751 DVPLDIMKE
+5751 
-5760 VPVISLSPDSDSGT
+5760 
-5774 VGDNITRD
+5774 
-5782 KQPTFIIGNL
+5782 
-5792 ESDVVVVQVDI
+5792 
-5803 NGTVYNAEK
+5803 
-5812 NADGVWF
+5812 
-5819 FTPGTPL
+5819 
-5826 ADGSYT
+5826 
-5832 ISVIASDAAGN
+5832 
-5843 QKNSLPITVTID
+5843 
-5855 STLTVPEIALAAG
+5855 
-5868 EDNGASD
+5868 
-5875 SDNVTNHTQPKFTLQ
+5875 
-5890 HIDADVTGVTVNV
+5890 
-5903 THNGVTD
+5903 
-5910 IYQATQGA
+5910 
-5918 DGWTFTPPAAWNDGN
+5918 
-5933 YTLSV
+5933 
-5938 TVVDRAGNSQQSAS
+5938 
-5952 LAVTVDSTVTVT
+5952 
-5964 ADSQHDD
+5964 
-5971 ASDDA
+5971 
-5976 TATAVTPPES
+5976 
-5986 ETVNAESATHLR
+5986 
-5998 TEPSAAEESVVKVT
+5998 
-6012 AYSIT
+6012 
-6017 LLNAD
+6017 
-6022 SGDEIDRS
+6022 
-6030 ISQTPSFEISV
+6030 
-6041 PENIVNVSI
+6041 
-6050 MFEGE
+6050 
-6055 EFTLPI
+6055 
-6061 TNQKAIFEVPL
+6061 
-6072 SLEDGEYT
+6072 
-6080 MDVKFIDKDN
+6080 
-6090 DFLIKEKTF
+6090 
-6099 SVDHSSADIVNAMN
+6099 
-6113 VRGKTED
+6113 
-6120 DINDSPST
+6120 
-6128 SSVGHNNNGA
+6128 
-6138 IDVFAVNEVTL
+6138 
-6149 PVDNQEEHA
+6149 

>member
-2127 LDNTDD
+2127 LDSTDD

-2423 IAINNIELVND
+2423 IAINN
-2434 SGIPD
+2434 
-2439 DNLTNN
+2439 
-2445 VRPHFQVTVP
+2445 
-2455 TDVNVVRLS
+2455 
-2464 IDGGKTWF
+2464 
-2472 NATQSATPGVWDYI
+2472 
-2486 WPDDVADGGY
+2486 
-2496 TLTVEAT
+2496 
-2503 DEAGNKA
+2503 
-2510 TQTLDFTID
+2510 
-2519 TTLSVPTLSLDSA
+2519 
-2532 DDSGIAGDNITNVKT
+2532 
-2547 PGFTLNNIDT
+2547 
-2557 DVSRVIVEVM
+2557 
-2567 HNGIKQEVPLVQTG
+2567 
-2581 GQWRFAPTS
+2581 
-2590 DWADGDYILTVKVED
+2590 
-2605 RAGNVKQSAPLTVTV
+2605 
-2620 DTHIAIDRIELVNDS
+2620 
-2635 GIPGDNLTNEARPH
+2635 
-2649 FQVTVPADVNGVRL
+2649 
-2663 SIDGGKTWFDATQ
+2663 
-2676 SATSGVW
+2676 
-2683 DYTWLTN
+2683 
-2690 VANGPHTLMVEASDK
+2690 
-2705 AGNKTTQKLDFTID
+2705 
-2719 TILSEPTITLDS
+2719 
-2731 ADDSAAGDNITNV
+2731 
-2744 KMPGFT
+2744 
-2750 LGNIDAD
+2750 
-2757 VTKVVVTVAHDGKNQ
+2757 
-2772 QIELIKN
+2772 
-2779 GGVWRFTPGAAWTDG
+2779 
-2794 DYTLTVKVED
+2794 
-2804 KAGNTN
+2804 
-2810 YSAPLT
+2810 
-2816 VTIDTQTSIDRIELL
+2816 
-2831 NDTGIVGDNL
+2831 
-2841 TNEARPQFHITV
+2841 
-2853 PTDVNSVQLSL
+2853 
-2864 DGGINWV
+2864 
-2871 NATLT
+2871 
-2876 SDGVWEY
+2876 
-2883 IWPTDLVEN
+2883 
-2892 TYTLT
+2892 
-2897 VKATDVAGNTAT
+2897 
-2909 ETLNFIID
+2909 
-2917 TTLSTP
+2917 
-2923 TITLDSADDSGTAN
+2923 
-2937 DNKTNVKTPGF
+2937 
-2948 IIGGIDSDVTQ
+2948 
-2959 VVVQVMRDGHS
+2959 
-2970 EEVELTQTNGQ
+2970 
-2981 WRFVPGS
+2981 
-2988 AWTDGDYTLTVT
+2988 
-3000 VKDEAGN
+3000 
-3007 IRHSAPLTVTID
+3007 
-3019 TQITIDHIE
+3019 IE

-4269 IENTGGNLT
+4269 IENTGENLT

-4554 INGVSYSVTA
+4554 INGVSYPVTA

-4889 SELRSTAVD
+4889 SELRSPAVD

>member
-303 TLTDGTYNLEA
+303 TLTDGAYNLEA

-428 DTIAPEKPT
+428 DTIPPEKPT

-632 PTVSLEDYVVL
+632 PTVSLEDFVVL

-1032 SDSGISD
+1032 SDSGIAD

-1104 DIAGNKANSAI
+1104 DIAGNKANSAV

-1186 LFIPGNTWADG
+1186 LFTPGNTWADG

-1210 NTNYSAPLTVVIDT
+1210 NTSYSAPLTVVIDT

-1324 VPVIVLDSA
+1324 VPVIVLNSA
-1333 DDTGIQGD
+1333 DDTGVQGD
-1341 NMTNSTQPTFALQ
+1341 NMTNRTQPTFALQ

-1452 VTVPTDVNVV
+1452 VKVPTDVNEV

-1480 PGVWDYIWPDDVA
+1480 PGVWDYTWPDDVA
-1493 DGGYTLTVEATDE
+1493 DGGYTLTVEATDK
-1506 AGNKATQTLDF
+1506 AGNKTTQELDF

-1710 TTQKLDFTI
+1710 TTQKLDFII
-1719 DTILS
+1719 DTLLS

-2042 NNVRPHFQVTV
+2042 NNVRPHFQVKV

-2058 VVRLSIDGG
+2058 EVRLSIDGG

-2106 NKTTQQLDFIID
+2106 NQTTQKLDFIID
-2118 TLLSEPTIV
+2118 TMLSEPTIV
-2127 LDNTDD
+2127 LD
-2133 SGTKGDHLTNVNKP
+2133 S
-2147 TFLLGNID
+2147 
-2155 ADARYVTVEV
+2155 
-2165 QHGGTK
+2165 
-2171 EVLTAT
+2171 
-2177 KDATGNWS
+2177 
-2185 VTPTGTWADG
+2185 
-2195 DYTLTVR
+2195 
-2202 VEDEAGNE
+2202 
-2210 KHSASLTVTVDT
+2210 
-2222 QITID
+2222 
-2227 VIELV
+2227 
-2232 NDNGIPGDN
+2232 
-2241 MTNDAHPQFRVTVPG
+2241 
-2256 DVNEVSLSIDGGVT
+2256 
-2270 WVKAT
+2270 
-2275 QSATPGVWNYTWPG
+2275 
-2289 TVPDG
+2289 
-2294 DYTLNVKA
+2294 
-2302 TDNAGNTVTETLH
+2302 
-2315 FTIDT
+2315 
-2320 TLSTP
+2320 
-2325 VIVLDSADDSGVHG
+2325 
-2339 DNMTNHTQPTFA
+2339 
-2351 LQHIDDDA
+2351 
-2359 VRVTVSVEHGGV
+2359 
-2371 TTTFDATKDAGGWT
+2371 
-2385 FTPTGAWADGDY
+2385 
-2397 TLSVSVEDKAG
+2397 
-2408 NTSHSASLTVTVDTQ
+2408 
-2423 IAINNIELVND
+2423 
-2434 SGIPD
+2434 
-2439 DNLTNN
+2439 
-2445 VRPHFQVTVP
+2445 
-2455 TDVNVVRLS
+2455 
-2464 IDGGKTWF
+2464 
-2472 NATQSATPGVWDYI
+2472 
-2486 WPDDVADGGY
+2486 
-2496 TLTVEAT
+2496 
-2503 DEAGNKA
+2503 
-2510 TQTLDFTID
+2510 
-2519 TTLSVPTLSLDSA
+2519 
-2532 DDSGIAGDNITNVKT
+2532 
-2547 PGFTLNNIDT
+2547 
-2557 DVSRVIVEVM
+2557 
-2567 HNGIKQEVPLVQTG
+2567 
-2581 GQWRFAPTS
+2581 
-2590 DWADGDYILTVKVED
+2590 
-2605 RAGNVKQSAPLTVTV
+2605 
-2620 DTHIAIDRIELVNDS
+2620 
-2635 GIPGDNLTNEARPH
+2635 
-2649 FQVTVPADVNGVRL
+2649 
-2663 SIDGGKTWFDATQ
+2663 
-2676 SATSGVW
+2676 
-2683 DYTWLTN
+2683 
-2690 VANGPHTLMVEASDK
+2690 
-2705 AGNKTTQKLDFTID
+2705 
-2719 TILSEPTITLDS
+2719 
-2731 ADDSAAGDNITNV
+2731 
-2744 KMPGFT
+2744 
-2750 LGNIDAD
+2750 
-2757 VTKVVVTVAHDGKNQ
+2757 
-2772 QIELIKN
+2772 
-2779 GGVWRFTPGAAWTDG
+2779 
-2794 DYTLTVKVED
+2794 
-2804 KAGNTN
+2804 
-2810 YSAPLT
+2810 
-2816 VTIDTQTSIDRIELL
+2816 
-2831 NDTGIVGDNL
+2831 
-2841 TNEARPQFHITV
+2841 
-2853 PTDVNSVQLSL
+2853 
-2864 DGGINWV
+2864 
-2871 NATLT
+2871 
-2876 SDGVWEY
+2876 
-2883 IWPTDLVEN
+2883 
-2892 TYTLT
+2892 
-2897 VKATDVAGNTAT
+2897 
-2909 ETLNFIID
+2909 
-2917 TTLSTP
+2917 
-2923 TITLDSADDSGTAN
+2923 
-2937 DNKTNVKTPGF
+2937 
-2948 IIGGIDSDVTQ
+2948 
-2959 VVVQVMRDGHS
+2959 
-2970 EEVELTQTNGQ
+2970 
-2981 WRFVPGS
+2981 
-2988 AWTDGDYTLTVT
+2988 
-3000 VKDEAGN
+3000 
-3007 IRHSAPLTVTID
+3007 
-3019 TQITIDHIE
+3019 
-3028 LVNDSGI
+3028 
-3035 PDDNLTNNVR
+3035 
-3045 PHFQVTVPTDV
+3045 
-3056 NVVRLSIDGG
+3056 
-3066 KTWFNATQSATP
+3066 
-3078 GVWDYTWLADV
+3078 
-3089 GEGKHTL
+3089 
-3096 TVEATDKAGNKTTQ
+3096 
-3110 QLDFII
+3110 
-3116 DTLLSEPTIVLDNTD
+3116 TD

-3158 YVTVEVQHGGTK
+3158 YVTVEVQYGGTK

-3322 PTIAMDSRDDT
+3322 PTITMDSRDDT

-3352 IDADAHSV
+3352 IDSDAQSV

-3410 STPLV
+3410 STPLI

-3467 NWVSATQGIEG
+3467 NWVSAAQGIEG

-3620 IAIDRIELVNDSGVP
+3620 IAIDHIELVNDSGVP

-3712 FTIDITLLTPT
+3712 FTIDITLMTPT

-3849 FDIHQVDSDVT
+3849 FDIRQVDSDVT

-4305 SAELRIEIDTQ
+4305 SAELKIEIDTQ

-4528 DNITSVTTPRFV
+4528 DNITSVTKPRFV

-4554 INGVSYSVTA
+4554 INGVSYPVTA

-4826 TTNNKTPTLIGS
+4826 TTNNKTPTLVGN
-4838 TLPNTIVSIY
+4838 TLPNAIVSIY

-4967 DGNYELTFKVEDV
+4967 DGNYVLTFKVEDV

-5028 TAEAGSTLTIRNPQG
+5028 TAEAGSTLTIRSPQG

-5079 NSQQKEILIEHDTQ
+5079 NSQQKDILIEHDTQ

-5338 TWSYQFDNA
+5338 TWSYQFDNV

-5408 FSIFGEMNQSVQ
+5408 FSISGEMNQSVQ

-5572 EKYSIWVDTHIKVF
+5572 EKYSIWVDTHIQVF

-5593 KSSSKTEWWSNSD
+5593 KSSSKTDWWSNSST
-5606 LITMRGTGEIGATV
+5606 ITMRGMGEIGATV

-5634 AATGRWELST
+5634 AANGQWELST
-5644 DKLPEGTYDISLV
+5644 DQLPEGKYDITLS
-5657 IEDSAGNRW
+5657 IEDNAGNRK
-5666 EDVRE
+5666 EEVHE

-5700 EAKSQLIITDSEG
+5700 EAKSQLIITDSNG

-5751 DVPLDIMKE
+5751 DVSLDIMKE

-5868 EDNGASD
+5868 EDNGVSD

-5910 IYQATQGA
+5910 TYQATQGA
-5918 DGWTFTPPAAWNDGN
+5918 DGWTFTPPAAWNDGT

-5998 TEPSAAEESVVKVT
+5998 TVPSAAEESVVKET

-6113 VRGKTED
+6113 ARGKTED

>member
-428 DTIAPEKPT
+428 DTIPPEKPT

-540 TNDSGIVG
+540 TDDSGIVG

-598 VEGINNLTF
+598 VEGVNNLTF

-627 IAPVP
+627 VAPVP
-632 PTVSLEDYVVL
+632 PTVSLEDFVVL

-1032 SDSGISD
+1032 SDSGIAD

-1104 DIAGNKANSAI
+1104 DIAGNKANSAV

-1381 TGGWTFTPPTS
+1381 TGGWSFTPTGA

-1480 PGVWDYIWPDDVA
+1480 PGAWDYIWPDDVA
-1493 DGGYTLTVEATDE
+1493 DGGYTLTVEATDK
-1506 AGNKATQTLDF
+1506 AGNKTTQELDF

-1694 GPHTLMVEAS
+1694 GPHTLMVEAT

-1710 TTQKLDFTI
+1710 TTQKLDFII
-1719 DTILS
+1719 DTLLS

-2010 HSAPLTVTIDTQIT
+2010 HSAPLTVTIDTQIA

-2031 NDSGIPDDNLT
+2031 NDSGIPN
-2042 NNVRPHFQVTV
+2042 
-2053 PTDVN
+2053 
-2058 VVRLSIDGG
+2058 
-2067 KTWFNATQSATPG
+2067 
-2080 VWDYTWLADVG
+2080 
-2091 EGKHTLTVEATDKAG
+2091 
-2106 NKTTQQLDFIID
+2106 
-2118 TLLSEPTIV
+2118 
-2127 LDNTDD
+2127 
-2133 SGTKGDHLTNVNKP
+2133 
-2147 TFLLGNID
+2147 
-2155 ADARYVTVEV
+2155 
-2165 QHGGTK
+2165 
-2171 EVLTAT
+2171 
-2177 KDATGNWS
+2177 
-2185 VTPTGTWADG
+2185 
-2195 DYTLTVR
+2195 
-2202 VEDEAGNE
+2202 
-2210 KHSASLTVTVDT
+2210 
-2222 QITID
+2222 
-2227 VIELV
+2227 
-2232 NDNGIPGDN
+2232 
-2241 MTNDAHPQFRVTVPG
+2241 
-2256 DVNEVSLSIDGGVT
+2256 
-2270 WVKAT
+2270 
-2275 QSATPGVWNYTWPG
+2275 
-2289 TVPDG
+2289 
-2294 DYTLNVKA
+2294 
-2302 TDNAGNTVTETLH
+2302 
-2315 FTIDT
+2315 
-2320 TLSTP
+2320 
-2325 VIVLDSADDSGVHG
+2325 
-2339 DNMTNHTQPTFA
+2339 
-2351 LQHIDDDA
+2351 
-2359 VRVTVSVEHGGV
+2359 
-2371 TTTFDATKDAGGWT
+2371 
-2385 FTPTGAWADGDY
+2385 
-2397 TLSVSVEDKAG
+2397 
-2408 NTSHSASLTVTVDTQ
+2408 
-2423 IAINNIELVND
+2423 
-2434 SGIPD
+2434 
-2439 DNLTNN
+2439 
-2445 VRPHFQVTVP
+2445 
-2455 TDVNVVRLS
+2455 
-2464 IDGGKTWF
+2464 
-2472 NATQSATPGVWDYI
+2472 
-2486 WPDDVADGGY
+2486 
-2496 TLTVEAT
+2496 
-2503 DEAGNKA
+2503 
-2510 TQTLDFTID
+2510 
-2519 TTLSVPTLSLDSA
+2519 
-2532 DDSGIAGDNITNVKT
+2532 
-2547 PGFTLNNIDT
+2547 
-2557 DVSRVIVEVM
+2557 
-2567 HNGIKQEVPLVQTG
+2567 
-2581 GQWRFAPTS
+2581 
-2590 DWADGDYILTVKVED
+2590 
-2605 RAGNVKQSAPLTVTV
+2605 
-2620 DTHIAIDRIELVNDS
+2620 
-2635 GIPGDNLTNEARPH
+2635 
-2649 FQVTVPADVNGVRL
+2649 
-2663 SIDGGKTWFDATQ
+2663 
-2676 SATSGVW
+2676 
-2683 DYTWLTN
+2683 
-2690 VANGPHTLMVEASDK
+2690 
-2705 AGNKTTQKLDFTID
+2705 
-2719 TILSEPTITLDS
+2719 
-2731 ADDSAAGDNITNV
+2731 
-2744 KMPGFT
+2744 
-2750 LGNIDAD
+2750 
-2757 VTKVVVTVAHDGKNQ
+2757 
-2772 QIELIKN
+2772 
-2779 GGVWRFTPGAAWTDG
+2779 
-2794 DYTLTVKVED
+2794 
-2804 KAGNTN
+2804 
-2810 YSAPLT
+2810 
-2816 VTIDTQTSIDRIELL
+2816 
-2831 NDTGIVGDNL
+2831 
-2841 TNEARPQFHITV
+2841 
-2853 PTDVNSVQLSL
+2853 
-2864 DGGINWV
+2864 
-2871 NATLT
+2871 
-2876 SDGVWEY
+2876 
-2883 IWPTDLVEN
+2883 
-2892 TYTLT
+2892 
-2897 VKATDVAGNTAT
+2897 
-2909 ETLNFIID
+2909 
-2917 TTLSTP
+2917 
-2923 TITLDSADDSGTAN
+2923 
-2937 DNKTNVKTPGF
+2937 
-2948 IIGGIDSDVTQ
+2948 
-2959 VVVQVMRDGHS
+2959 
-2970 EEVELTQTNGQ
+2970 
-2981 WRFVPGS
+2981 
-2988 AWTDGDYTLTVT
+2988 
-3000 VKDEAGN
+3000 
-3007 IRHSAPLTVTID
+3007 
-3019 TQITIDHIE
+3019 
-3028 LVNDSGI
+3028 
-3035 PDDNLTNNVR
+3035 DNLTNNVR

-3158 YVTVEVQHGGTK
+3158 YVTVEVQHGGTKEVLTATKDATGNWSVTPTGTWADGDYTLTVRVEDEAGNEKHSASLTVTVDTQITIDAIELVNDNGIPGDNMTNDAHPQFRVTVPGDVNEVSLSIDGGVTWVKATQSATPGVWNYTWPGTVPDGDYTLNVKATDNAGNTVTETLHFTIDTTLSVPVIVLNSADDTGVQGDNMTNSTQPTFALQHIDDDAVRVTVSVEHGGVTTTFDATKGVGGWSFTPTGAWADGDYTLSVSVEDKAGNTSHSASLTVTVDTQIAINNIELVNDSGIPDDNLTNNVRPHFQVKVPTDVNEVRLSIDGGKTWFNATQSATPGVWDYTWLADVGEGKHTLTVEATDKAGNQTTQKLDFIIDTMLSEPTIVLDSTDDSGTKGDNLTNANKPTFILGNIDADARYVTVEVQYGGTK

-3322 PTIAMDSRDDT
+3322 PTITMDSRDDT

-3352 IDADAHSV
+3352 IDSDAQSV

-3410 STPLV
+3410 STPLI

-3467 NWVSATQGIEG
+3467 NWVSAAQGIEG

-3620 IAIDRIELVNDSGVP
+3620 IAIDHIELVNDSGVP

-3712 FTIDITLLTPT
+3712 FTIDITLMTPT

-3849 FDIHQVDSDVT
+3849 FDIRQVDSDVT

-4554 INGVSYSVTA
+4554 INGVSYPVTA

-4826 TTNNKTPTLIGS
+4826 TTNNKTPTLVGN
-4838 TLPNTIVSIY
+4838 TLPNAIVSIY

-4967 DGNYELTFKVEDV
+4967 DGNYVLTFKVEDV

-5028 TAEAGSTLTIRNPQG
+5028 TAEAGSTLTIRSPQG

-5079 NSQQKEILIEHDTQ
+5079 NSQQKDILIEHDTQ

-5338 TWSYQFDNA
+5338 TWSYQFYNA

-5408 FSIFGEMNQSVQ
+5408 FSISGEMNQSVQ

-5572 EKYSIWVDTHIKVF
+5572 EKYSIWVDTHIQVF

-5593 KSSSKTEWWSNSD
+5593 KSSSKTDWWSNSST
-5606 LITMRGTGEIGATV
+5606 ITMRGMGEIGATV

-5634 AATGRWELST
+5634 AANGQWELST
-5644 DKLPEGTYDISLV
+5644 DQLPEGKYDITLS
-5657 IEDSAGNRW
+5657 IEDNAGNRK
-5666 EDVRE
+5666 EEVHE

-5700 EAKSQLIITDSEG
+5700 EAKSQLIITDSNG

-5751 DVPLDIMKE
+5751 DVSLDIMKE

-5868 EDNGASD
+5868 EDNGVSD

-5910 IYQATQGA
+5910 TYQATQGA
-5918 DGWTFTPPAAWNDGN
+5918 DGWTFTPPAAWNDGT

-5998 TEPSAAEESVVKVT
+5998 TVPSAAEESVVKET

-6041 PENIVNVSI
+6041 PENIVNVSV

-6080 MDVKFIDKDN
+6080 MDVKFIDKDD

-6113 VRGKTED
+6113 ARGKTED

>member
-303 TLTDGTYNLEA
+303 TLTDGAYNLEA

-428 DTIAPEKPT
+428 DTIPPEKPT

-632 PTVSLEDYVVL
+632 PTVSLEDFVVL

-1032 SDSGISD
+1032 SDSGIAD

-1104 DIAGNKANSAI
+1104 DIAGNKANSAV

-1186 LFIPGNTWADG
+1186 LFTPGNTWADG

-1210 NTNYSAPLTVVIDT
+1210 NTSYSAPLTVVIDT

-1324 VPVIVLDSA
+1324 VPVIVLNSA
-1333 DDTGIQGD
+1333 DDTGVQGD
-1341 NMTNSTQPTFALQ
+1341 NMTNRTQPTFALQ

-1480 PGVWDYIWPDDVA
+1480 PGAWDYIWPDDVA
-1493 DGGYTLTVEATDE
+1493 DGGYTLTVEATDK
-1506 AGNKATQTLDF
+1506 AGNKTTQELDF

-1710 TTQKLDFTI
+1710 TTQKLDFII
-1719 DTILS
+1719 DTLLS

-2127 LDNTDD
+2127 LDSTDD
-2133 SGTKGDHLTNVNKP
+2133 SGTKGDNLTNVNKP

-2320 TLSTP
+2320 TLSVP
-2325 VIVLDSADDSGVHG
+2325 VIVLNSADDTGVQG
-2339 DNMTNHTQPTFA
+2339 DNMTNSTQPTFA

-2371 TTTFDATKDAGGWT
+2371 TTTFDATKGVGGWS

-2445 VRPHFQVTVP
+2445 VRPHFQVKVP
-2455 TDVNVVRLS
+2455 TDVN
-2464 IDGGKTWF
+2464 
-2472 NATQSATPGVWDYI
+2472 
-2486 WPDDVADGGY
+2486 
-2496 TLTVEAT
+2496 E
-2503 DEAGNKA
+2503 
-2510 TQTLDFTID
+2510 
-2519 TTLSVPTLSLDSA
+2519 
-2532 DDSGIAGDNITNVKT
+2532 
-2547 PGFTLNNIDT
+2547 
-2557 DVSRVIVEVM
+2557 
-2567 HNGIKQEVPLVQTG
+2567 
-2581 GQWRFAPTS
+2581 
-2590 DWADGDYILTVKVED
+2590 
-2605 RAGNVKQSAPLTVTV
+2605 
-2620 DTHIAIDRIELVNDS
+2620 
-2635 GIPGDNLTNEARPH
+2635 
-2649 FQVTVPADVNGVRL
+2649 
-2663 SIDGGKTWFDATQ
+2663 
-2676 SATSGVW
+2676 
-2683 DYTWLTN
+2683 
-2690 VANGPHTLMVEASDK
+2690 
-2705 AGNKTTQKLDFTID
+2705 
-2719 TILSEPTITLDS
+2719 
-2731 ADDSAAGDNITNV
+2731 
-2744 KMPGFT
+2744 
-2750 LGNIDAD
+2750 
-2757 VTKVVVTVAHDGKNQ
+2757 
-2772 QIELIKN
+2772 
-2779 GGVWRFTPGAAWTDG
+2779 
-2794 DYTLTVKVED
+2794 
-2804 KAGNTN
+2804 
-2810 YSAPLT
+2810 
-2816 VTIDTQTSIDRIELL
+2816 
-2831 NDTGIVGDNL
+2831 
-2841 TNEARPQFHITV
+2841 
-2853 PTDVNSVQLSL
+2853 
-2864 DGGINWV
+2864 
-2871 NATLT
+2871 
-2876 SDGVWEY
+2876 
-2883 IWPTDLVEN
+2883 
-2892 TYTLT
+2892 
-2897 VKATDVAGNTAT
+2897 
-2909 ETLNFIID
+2909 
-2917 TTLSTP
+2917 
-2923 TITLDSADDSGTAN
+2923 
-2937 DNKTNVKTPGF
+2937 
-2948 IIGGIDSDVTQ
+2948 
-2959 VVVQVMRDGHS
+2959 
-2970 EEVELTQTNGQ
+2970 
-2981 WRFVPGS
+2981 
-2988 AWTDGDYTLTVT
+2988 
-3000 VKDEAGN
+3000 
-3007 IRHSAPLTVTID
+3007 
-3019 TQITIDHIE
+3019 
-3028 LVNDSGI
+3028 
-3035 PDDNLTNNVR
+3035 
-3045 PHFQVTVPTDV
+3045 
-3056 NVVRLSIDGG
+3056 VRLSIDGG

-3096 TVEATDKAGNKTTQ
+3096 TVEATDKAGNQTTQ
-3110 QLDFII
+3110 KLDFII
-3116 DTLLSEPTIVLDNTD
+3116 DTMLSEPTIVLDSTD
-3131 DSGTKGDNLTNV
+3131 DSGTKGDNLTNA
-3143 NKPTFLL
+3143 NKPTFIL

-3158 YVTVEVQHGGTK
+3158 YVTVEVQYGGTK

-3322 PTIAMDSRDDT
+3322 PTITMDSRDDT

-3352 IDADAHSV
+3352 IDSDAQSV

-3410 STPLV
+3410 STPLI

-3467 NWVSATQGIEG
+3467 NWVSAAQGIEG

-3620 IAIDRIELVNDSGVP
+3620 IAIDHIELVNDSGVP

-3712 FTIDITLLTPT
+3712 FTIDITLMTPT

-3849 FDIHQVDSDVT
+3849 FDIRQVDSDVT

-3994 YTLRVEATDEAGN
+3994 YTLRVEATDE
-4007 IANKDLVFN
+4007 
-4016 IDTNIQVPTIALDAG
+4016 
-4031 QDTGANTADNITNI
+4031 
-4045 SRPTFTIGNVDPDVI
+4045 
-4060 KVVVTIDG
+4060 
-4068 HDYNATKVGAG
+4068 
-4079 WQFTPGNAIP
+4079 
-4089 DGSYN
+4089 
-4094 ITVTVED
+4094 
-4101 KAGNTATSK
+4101 
-4110 PLPVVIDTTAEIE
+4110 
-4123 SVTLVTDSGDSD
+4123 
-4135 VDNITKVDKPQFS
+4135 
-4148 IVTADD
+4148 
-4154 ITHVRV
+4154 
-4160 KIDNAANWIELTKGG
+4160 
-4175 DGRWIFNVGSALPDG
+4175 
-4190 QHTLLVDVTDIAGNV
+4190 
-4205 AQETLQFTIDTTLR
+4205 
-4219 EPTIVLD
+4219 
-4226 PTHDTGDDTND
+4226 
-4237 NLTRINKPVFII
+4237 
-4249 GNVDN
+4249 
-4254 DVSHIVVHIDGRDYT
+4254 
-4269 IENTGGNLT
+4269 
-4278 FTPDQPLSDGQHTIS
+4278 
-4293 VTVTDIAGNTKT
+4293 
-4305 SAELRIEIDTQ
+4305 
-4316 VQIDS
+4316 
-4321 VTLTTDS
+4321 
-4328 GVNDHDNVTNATRP
+4328 
-4342 SFEIAT
+4342 
-4348 PDDVTSVLVSF
+4348 
-4359 DGVNWTPISKNA
+4359 
-4371 AGQWE
+4371 
-4376 FTAGSA
+4376 
-4382 LPDGHYTLHVQATDR
+4382 
-4397 AGNTANS
+4397 
-4404 TLGFTVDTQIDGLSV
+4404 
-4419 VMLDDAG
+4419 
-4426 KDSTD
+4426 
-4431 GITNITSPRFEISA
+4431 
-4445 REPLQSVTVILNGKS
+4445 
-4460 STLTQGA
+4460 
-4467 GNKWLFT
+4467 
-4474 PDTPL
+4474 
-4479 VDGTYKIEIVA
+4479 
-4490 EDIAGNKIS
+4490 
-4499 KEVSF
+4499 
-4504 TIDTIVSDPSIDL
+4504 
-4517 LDADD
+4517 
-4522 TGESAV
+4522 
-4528 DNITSVTTPRFV
+4528 
-4540 IGNVPADID
+4540 
-4549 TVVIR
+4549 
-4554 INGVSYSVTA
+4554 
-4564 NGNNLW
+4564 
-4570 EFQVPVALNDG
+4570 
-4581 VYEAVVVF
+4581 
-4589 RDIAGNTSET
+4589 
-4599 KLPFTIDTTTS
+4599 
-4610 VSVRME
+4610 
-4616 PASDTGNSNSD
+4616 
-4627 NLTNKQNPKF
+4627 
-4637 EGTAE
+4637 
-4642 PNAKLV
+4642 
-4648 ITIVDDKSGR
+4648 
-4658 EVLKQTI
+4658 
-4665 TVGADGNWSVTPNI
+4665 
-4679 LPDGMYTIN
+4679 
-4688 VVATDVAGNTAQTQ
+4688 
-4702 ERFTIDT
+4702 
-4709 VTIDPT
+4709 
-4715 IRLSDPSIDDQ
+4715 
-4726 HEATSLRP
+4726 
-4734 EFKGFAEAFSTI
+4734 
-4746 MIQWDG
+4746 
-4752 KVVGSANANANGEWS
+4752 
-4767 WTPPSVLA
+4767 
-4775 PGSYVVSIVAKD
+4775 
-4787 KAGNESSQVDFPVVI
+4787 
-4802 PVIDVTPPT
+4802 
-4811 IKLSEESDSGALGDF
+4811 
-4826 TTNNKTPTLIGS
+4826 
-4838 TLPNTIVSIY
+4838 
-4848 VDGVKVGEATA
+4848 
-4859 DTAGRYTFQLSEMKD
+4859 
-4874 GHYVVQVG
+4874 
-4882 IVNPRDN
+4882 
-4889 SELRSTAVD
+4889 
-4898 VTIDTEVAE
+4898 
-4907 LVWNISGMHEGGYIN
+4907 
-4922 TVTPEIGGTSEPNSK
+4922 
-4937 ITIFVN
+4937 
-4943 GVEKAIAYTT
+4943 
-4953 GAGHWGVVLPALGN
+4953 
-4967 DGNYELTFKVEDV
+4967 
-4980 AGNIR
+4980 
-4985 EFGPQNVILDT
+4985 
-4996 VISPLTVVLREADD
+4996 
-5010 SGKVGDWI
+5010 
-5018 TNKSHVTIDG
+5018 
-5028 TAEAGSTLTIRNPQG
+5028 
-5043 VVIATLVVGND
+5043 
-5054 GRWSAELDLREG
+5054 
-5066 SNAFVVVSEDKAG
+5066 
-5079 NSQQKEILIEHDTQ
+5079 
-5093 IEISDISL
+5093 
-5101 SRDTNS
+5101 
-5107 GDKYDLITNNKSPV
+5107 
-5121 LVAMTDPGATVQVYI
+5121 
-5136 NGVLQGTVEASSSGN
+5136 
-5151 ISYTMPANSADGEY
+5151 
-5165 QVQFVATD
+5165 
-5173 TAGNRVESAITT
+5173 
-5185 VTIDSQIAVFDID
+5185 
-5198 EDSLPALSNNRALS
+5198 
-5212 VSGVGEAGSQVSIF
+5212 
-5226 VDGKLVNVVMV
+5226 
-5237 EADGTWR
+5237 
-5244 APILLQDDG
+5244 
-5253 TFNIHFSITDVA
+5253 
-5265 GNTEVS
+5265 
-5271 KDYSVDVDSST
+5271 
-5282 DFPTLN
+5282 
-5288 LEDASNSGSL
+5288 
-5298 DDLITNHNKPVL
+5298 
-5310 VGTAEAGATIHIY
+5310 
-5323 VDEKIVA
+5323 
-5330 NVLVLEDG
+5330 
-5338 TWSYQFDNA
+5338 
-5347 LKDGEYSIRVVAEDP
+5347 
-5362 AGNTA
+5362 
-5367 ESPRLLVTIDTSTFI
+5367 
-5382 DNPAMVAGSDNG
+5382 
-5394 IFSND
+5394 
-5399 SITSQTRPT
+5399 
-5408 FSIFGEMNQSVQ
+5408 
-5420 IFIDGVL
+5420 
-5427 VDTITVTDRNQVYRP
+5427 
-5442 ESPLGD
+5442 
-5448 GSHSIYYVITDKAG
+5448 
-5462 NTATSKTLNFTID
+5462 
-5475 TFNTTPVAI
+5475 
-5484 DSIGGQTLAEMTGSD
+5484 
-5499 GKIYITDTT
+5499 
-5508 RNLLFSGSAEPNSK
+5508 
-5522 IEIIINGLNVGE
+5522 
-5534 VWVNEKGHWQMPVN
+5534 
-5548 PLYFT
+5548 
-5553 EGQLDITV
+5553 
-5561 KSTDRA
+5561 
-5567 GNVNQ
+5567 
-5572 EKYSIWVDTHIKVF
+5572 
-5586 TSELDDN
+5586 
-5593 KSSSKTEWWSNSD
+5593 
-5606 LITMRGTGEIGATV
+5606 
-5620 SLIVAGVTLATAVV
+5620 
-5634 AATGRWELST
+5634 
-5644 DKLPEGTYDISLV
+5644 
-5657 IEDSAGNRW
+5657 
-5666 EDVRE
+5666 
-5671 IFIDRTPPNAP
+5671 
-5682 VVTYSDIVND
+5682 
-5692 LIIMQGTA
+5692 
-5700 EAKSQLIITDSEG
+5700 
-5713 NTYTLTVPDNGKWS
+5713 
-5727 MAIPYPSEGKFT
+5727 
-5739 ITSVDAIGNRSD
+5739 
-5751 DVPLDIMKE
+5751 
-5760 VPVISLSPDSDSGT
+5760 
-5774 VGDNITRD
+5774 
-5782 KQPTFIIGNL
+5782 
-5792 ESDVVVVQVDI
+5792 
-5803 NGTVYNAEK
+5803 
-5812 NADGVWF
+5812 
-5819 FTPGTPL
+5819 
-5826 ADGSYT
+5826 
-5832 ISVIASDAAGN
+5832 
-5843 QKNSLPITVTID
+5843 
-5855 STLTVPEIALAAG
+5855 
-5868 EDNGASD
+5868 
-5875 SDNVTNHTQPKFTLQ
+5875 
-5890 HIDADVTGVTVNV
+5890 
-5903 THNGVTD
+5903 
-5910 IYQATQGA
+5910 
-5918 DGWTFTPPAAWNDGN
+5918 
-5933 YTLSV
+5933 
-5938 TVVDRAGNSQQSAS
+5938 
-5952 LAVTVDSTVTVT
+5952 
-5964 ADSQHDD
+5964 
-5971 ASDDA
+5971 
-5976 TATAVTPPES
+5976 
-5986 ETVNAESATHLR
+5986 
-5998 TEPSAAEESVVKVT
+5998 
-6012 AYSIT
+6012 
-6017 LLNAD
+6017 
-6022 SGDEIDRS
+6022 
-6030 ISQTPSFEISV
+6030 
-6041 PENIVNVSI
+6041 
-6050 MFEGE
+6050 
-6055 EFTLPI
+6055 
-6061 TNQKAIFEVPL
+6061 
-6072 SLEDGEYT
+6072 
-6080 MDVKFIDKDN
+6080 
-6090 DFLIKEKTF
+6090 
-6099 SVDHSSADIVNAMN
+6099 
-6113 VRGKTED
+6113 
-6120 DINDSPST
+6120 
-6128 SSVGHNNNGA
+6128 
-6138 IDVFAVNEVTL
+6138 
-6149 PVDNQEEHA
+6149 

>member
-1 MGNKSIQKF
+1 KF

-159 SKQIEEMLQNFLADN
+159 SKQMEEMLQEFLADN

-428 DTIAPEKPT
+428 DTIPPEKPT

-710 GNKSSTVKYSF
+710 GNKSSIVKYSF

-1067 MSDTQ
+1067 ASDTQ

-1104 DIAGNKANSAI
+1104 DIAGNKANSAV

-1186 LFIPGNTWADG
+1186 LFTPGNTWADG

-1210 NTNYSAPLTVVIDT
+1210 NTNYSTPLTVVIDT

-1257 TDVNEVRLSIDGGN
+1257 TDVNEVRLSIDGGH

-1312 KTIDFAVDTTLS
+1312 KTIDFAVDSTLS
-1324 VPVIVLDSA
+1324 VPVIVLNNA

-1341 NMTNSTQPTFALQ
+1341 NLTNRTQPTFALQ
-1354 HIDDDAVRVTVSVEH
+1354 QIDDDAVRVTVSVEH

-1381 TGGWTFTPPTS
+1381 TGGWTFTPPAL

-1473 NATQSAT
+1473 NATQGAT
-1480 PGVWDYIWPDDVA
+1480 PGAWDYIWPDDVA
-1493 DGGYTLTVEATDE
+1493 DGGYTLTVEATDK
-1506 AGNKATQTLDF
+1506 AGNQTTQELDF

-1586 FAPTSDWADGDY
+1586 FAPTSDWGDGDY

-1694 GPHTLMVEAS
+1694 GPHTLMVEAT
-1704 DKAGNK
+1704 DKAGNQ
-1710 TTQKLDFTI
+1710 TTQKLDFII
-1719 DTILS
+1719 DTLLS

-2010 HSAPLTVTIDTQIT
+2010 HSAPLTVTIDTQIA

-2042 NNVRPHFQVTV
+2042 NNVRPQFQVTV

-2080 VWDYTWLADVG
+2080 VWDYTWLTDVANG
-2091 EGKHTLTVEATDKAG
+2091 SHTLTVEATDAAG
-2106 NKTTQQLDFIID
+2106 NKATQNLEFNID
-2118 TLLSEPTIV
+2118 TLLSEPTIA
-2127 LDNTDD
+2127 LDSTDD
-2133 SGTKGDHLTNVNKP
+2133 SGTKGDNLTNVNKP
-2147 TFLLGNID
+2147 TFILGNID

-2177 KDATGNWS
+2177 KGATGIWS
-2185 VTPTGTWADG
+2185 VTPTGMWADG
-2195 DYTLTVR
+2195 SHTLTVR
-2202 VEDEAGNE
+2202 VEDDAGNV
-2210 KHSASLTVTVDT
+2210 KYSAPLTITVDT

-2227 VIELV
+2227 DIELV
-2232 NDNGIPGDN
+2232 NDSGTKGDN
-2241 MTNDAHPQFRVTVPG
+2241 LTNDANPHFRITVPG

-2270 WVKAT
+2270 WVKAM
-2275 QSATPGVWNYTWPG
+2275 QSSTSGVWNYTWPK
-2289 TVPDG
+2289 TLADD
-2294 DYTLNVKA
+2294 DYTLTVKA
-2302 TDNAGNTVTETLH
+2302 TDNAGNTVTRTLD

-2325 VIVLDSADDSGVHG
+2325 VIVLDSADDTGVQG
-2339 DNMTNHTQPTFA
+2339 DNMTNRTQPTFN

-2371 TTTFDATKDAGGWT
+2371 TTTFDVTKDAGGWT
-2385 FTPTGAWADGDY
+2385 FTPPTSWGAGDY

-2445 VRPHFQVTVP
+2445 VRPQFQVKVP
-2455 TDVNVVRLS
+2455 TDVN
-2464 IDGGKTWF
+2464 
-2472 NATQSATPGVWDYI
+2472 
-2486 WPDDVADGGY
+2486 
-2496 TLTVEAT
+2496 E
-2503 DEAGNKA
+2503 
-2510 TQTLDFTID
+2510 
-2519 TTLSVPTLSLDSA
+2519 
-2532 DDSGIAGDNITNVKT
+2532 
-2547 PGFTLNNIDT
+2547 
-2557 DVSRVIVEVM
+2557 
-2567 HNGIKQEVPLVQTG
+2567 
-2581 GQWRFAPTS
+2581 
-2590 DWADGDYILTVKVED
+2590 
-2605 RAGNVKQSAPLTVTV
+2605 
-2620 DTHIAIDRIELVNDS
+2620 
-2635 GIPGDNLTNEARPH
+2635 
-2649 FQVTVPADVNGVRL
+2649 
-2663 SIDGGKTWFDATQ
+2663 
-2676 SATSGVW
+2676 
-2683 DYTWLTN
+2683 
-2690 VANGPHTLMVEASDK
+2690 
-2705 AGNKTTQKLDFTID
+2705 
-2719 TILSEPTITLDS
+2719 
-2731 ADDSAAGDNITNV
+2731 
-2744 KMPGFT
+2744 
-2750 LGNIDAD
+2750 
-2757 VTKVVVTVAHDGKNQ
+2757 
-2772 QIELIKN
+2772 
-2779 GGVWRFTPGAAWTDG
+2779 
-2794 DYTLTVKVED
+2794 
-2804 KAGNTN
+2804 
-2810 YSAPLT
+2810 
-2816 VTIDTQTSIDRIELL
+2816 
-2831 NDTGIVGDNL
+2831 
-2841 TNEARPQFHITV
+2841 
-2853 PTDVNSVQLSL
+2853 
-2864 DGGINWV
+2864 
-2871 NATLT
+2871 
-2876 SDGVWEY
+2876 
-2883 IWPTDLVEN
+2883 
-2892 TYTLT
+2892 
-2897 VKATDVAGNTAT
+2897 
-2909 ETLNFIID
+2909 
-2917 TTLSTP
+2917 
-2923 TITLDSADDSGTAN
+2923 
-2937 DNKTNVKTPGF
+2937 
-2948 IIGGIDSDVTQ
+2948 
-2959 VVVQVMRDGHS
+2959 
-2970 EEVELTQTNGQ
+2970 
-2981 WRFVPGS
+2981 
-2988 AWTDGDYTLTVT
+2988 
-3000 VKDEAGN
+3000 
-3007 IRHSAPLTVTID
+3007 
-3019 TQITIDHIE
+3019 
-3028 LVNDSGI
+3028 
-3035 PDDNLTNNVR
+3035 
-3045 PHFQVTVPTDV
+3045 
-3056 NVVRLSIDGG
+3056 VRLSIDGG

-3096 TVEATDKAGNKTTQ
+3096 TVEATDKAGNQTTQ
-3110 QLDFII
+3110 KLDFII
-3116 DTLLSEPTIVLDNTD
+3116 DTLLSEPTIALDSTD
-3131 DSGTKGDNLTNV
+3131 DSGTKGDNLTSV
-3143 NKPTFLL
+3143 NKPTFIL

-3185 TPTGTWADGD
+3185 TPTGMWADGSH
-3195 YTLTVRVEDDAG
+3195 TLTVRVEDDAG

-3218 VDTQI
+3218 VDTHI
-3223 TIDVIELVNDN
+3223 AIDDIELVNDN

-3296 TVEATDKAGNK
+3296 TVEATDKAGNQ

-3398 VEVTDNAGNVRQ
+3398 VEVQDNAGNVRQ
-3410 STPLV
+3410 STPLI

-3467 NWVSATQGIEG
+3467 NWVSAAQGIEG

-3817 IDGTLTTP
+3817 IDGSLTTP

-3838 GDRLTNHDRPV
+3838 GDRLTKHDRPV
-3849 FDIHQVDSDVT
+3849 FDIRQVDSDVT

-3914 PFEVRIDT
+3914 PLEVRIDT

-3954 PGDVVQVR
+3954 PGDVIQVR

-3984 DSPNTLVDGT
+3984 DTPNTLVDGT
-3994 YTLRVEATDEAGN
+3994 YTLRVEATDQAGN

-4305 SAELRIEIDTQ
+4305 SAELKIEIDTQ

-4359 DGVNWTPISKNA
+4359 DGVNWTPVSKNA
-4371 AGQWE
+4371 AGQWQ

-4382 LPDGHYTLHVQATDR
+4382 LSDGHYTLHVQATDR

-4490 EDIAGNKIS
+4490 EDIAGNRIS

-4504 TIDTIVSDPSIDL
+4504 TIDTVVSDPRIDL

-4528 DNITSVTTPRFV
+4528 DNITSVTKPRFV

-4554 INGVSYSVTA
+4554 INGVSYPVTA

-4616 PASDTGNSNSD
+4616 PASDTGSSNSD

-4658 EVLKQTI
+4658 EVLKHTI

-4726 HEATSLRP
+4726 YEATSLRP
-4734 EFKGFAEAFSTI
+4734 EFKGLAEAFSTI

-4826 TTNNKTPTLIGS
+4826 TTNNKTPTLVGN
-4838 TLPNTIVSIY
+4838 TLPNAIVSIY

-5382 DNPAMVAGSDNG
+5382 DNPVMMAGSDNG

-5399 SITSQTRPT
+5399 SITSQTRPA
-5408 FSIFGEMNQSVQ
+5408 FSIYGEMNQSVQ

-5475 TFNTTPVAI
+5475 TLNTTPVAI

-5534 VWVNEKGHWQMPVN
+5534 VWVNDKGHWQMPVN

-5572 EKYSIWVDTHIKVF
+5572 EKYSIWVDTHIQVF

-5593 KSSSKTEWWSNSD
+5593 KSSSKTDWWSNSST
-5606 LITMRGTGEIGATV
+5606 ITMRGMGEIGATV

-5634 AATGRWELST
+5634 AANGQWELST
-5644 DKLPEGTYDISLV
+5644 DQLPEGKYDITLS
-5657 IEDSAGNRW
+5657 IEDNAGNRK
-5666 EDVRE
+5666 EEVHE

-5700 EAKSQLIITDSEG
+5700 EAKSQLIITDSNG

-5782 KQPTFIIGNL
+5782 NQPTFIIGNL
-5792 ESDVVVVQVDI
+5792 ESDVVIVQVDI

-5875 SDNVTNHTQPKFTLQ
+5875 SDNVTNHNHTQPKFTLQ

-5918 DGWTFTPPAAWNDGN
+5918 DGWTFTPPAAWNDGT

-5938 TVVDRAGNSQQSAS
+5938 TVVDRAGNSLQSAS
-5952 LAVTVDSTVTVT
+5952 LEVTVDSTVTVT

-5998 TEPSAAEESVVKVT
+5998 TVPSAAEESVVKET

-6041 PENIVNVSI
+6041 PENIVNVSV

-6080 MDVKFIDKDN
+6080 MDVKFIDKDD

-6113 VRGKTED
+6113 ARGKTED

>member
-2127 LDNTDD
+2127 LDSTDD

-2165 QHGGTK
+2165 QHDGTK

-2472 NATQSATPGVWDYI
+2472 NATQSATPGVWDY
-2486 WPDDVADGGY
+2486 
-2496 TLTVEAT
+2496 
-2503 DEAGNKA
+2503 
-2510 TQTLDFTID
+2510 
-2519 TTLSVPTLSLDSA
+2519 
-2532 DDSGIAGDNITNVKT
+2532 
-2547 PGFTLNNIDT
+2547 
-2557 DVSRVIVEVM
+2557 
-2567 HNGIKQEVPLVQTG
+2567 
-2581 GQWRFAPTS
+2581 
-2590 DWADGDYILTVKVED
+2590 
-2605 RAGNVKQSAPLTVTV
+2605 
-2620 DTHIAIDRIELVNDS
+2620 
-2635 GIPGDNLTNEARPH
+2635 
-2649 FQVTVPADVNGVRL
+2649 
-2663 SIDGGKTWFDATQ
+2663 
-2676 SATSGVW
+2676 
-2683 DYTWLTN
+2683 
-2690 VANGPHTLMVEASDK
+2690 
-2705 AGNKTTQKLDFTID
+2705 
-2719 TILSEPTITLDS
+2719 
-2731 ADDSAAGDNITNV
+2731 
-2744 KMPGFT
+2744 
-2750 LGNIDAD
+2750 
-2757 VTKVVVTVAHDGKNQ
+2757 
-2772 QIELIKN
+2772 
-2779 GGVWRFTPGAAWTDG
+2779 
-2794 DYTLTVKVED
+2794 
-2804 KAGNTN
+2804 
-2810 YSAPLT
+2810 
-2816 VTIDTQTSIDRIELL
+2816 
-2831 NDTGIVGDNL
+2831 
-2841 TNEARPQFHITV
+2841 
-2853 PTDVNSVQLSL
+2853 
-2864 DGGINWV
+2864 
-2871 NATLT
+2871 
-2876 SDGVWEY
+2876 
-2883 IWPTDLVEN
+2883 
-2892 TYTLT
+2892 
-2897 VKATDVAGNTAT
+2897 
-2909 ETLNFIID
+2909 
-2917 TTLSTP
+2917 
-2923 TITLDSADDSGTAN
+2923 
-2937 DNKTNVKTPGF
+2937 
-2948 IIGGIDSDVTQ
+2948 
-2959 VVVQVMRDGHS
+2959 
-2970 EEVELTQTNGQ
+2970 
-2981 WRFVPGS
+2981 
-2988 AWTDGDYTLTVT
+2988 
-3000 VKDEAGN
+3000 
-3007 IRHSAPLTVTID
+3007 
-3019 TQITIDHIE
+3019 
-3028 LVNDSGI
+3028 
-3035 PDDNLTNNVR
+3035 
-3045 PHFQVTVPTDV
+3045 
-3056 NVVRLSIDGG
+3056 
-3066 KTWFNATQSATP
+3066 
-3078 GVWDYTWLADV
+3078 TWLADV

-3143 NKPTFLL
+3143 DKPTFLL

-4467 GNKWLFT
+4467 DNKWLFT

-4554 INGVSYSVTA
+4554 INGVSYPVTA

-4648 ITIVDDKSGR
+4648 ITIVDDKSSR

>member
-1 MGNKSIQKF
+1 KF

-38 NITTPRGSVIIVN
+38 NITTPHGSVIIVN

-540 TNDSGIVG
+540 TDDSGIVG

-598 VEGINNLTF
+598 VEGVNNLTF

-627 IAPVP
+627 VAPVP
-632 PTVSLEDYVVL
+632 PTVSLEDFVVL

-694 FLQGA
+694 FLQGS

-1032 SDSGISD
+1032 SDSGIAD

-1104 DIAGNKANSAI
+1104 DIAGNKANSAV

-1186 LFIPGNTWADG
+1186 LFTPGNTWADG

-1210 NTNYSAPLTVVIDT
+1210 NTSYSAPLTVVIDT

-1381 TGGWTFTPPTS
+1381 TGGWSFTPTGA

-1430 ELVNDSGIPDDN
+1430 ELVNDSGIPNDN

-1480 PGVWDYIWPDDVA
+1480 PGAWDYIWPDDVA
-1493 DGGYTLTVEATDE
+1493 DGGYTLTVEATDK
-1506 AGNKATQTLDF
+1506 AGNKTTQELDF

-2127 LDNTDD
+2127 LDSTDD

-2320 TLSTP
+2320 TLSVP
-2325 VIVLDSADDSGVHG
+2325 VIVLNSADDTGVQG
-2339 DNMTNHTQPTFA
+2339 DNMTNSTQPTFA

-2371 TTTFDATKDAGGWT
+2371 TTTFDATKGVGGWS

-2445 VRPHFQVTVP
+2445 VRPHFQVKVP
-2455 TDVNVVRLS
+2455 TDVN
-2464 IDGGKTWF
+2464 
-2472 NATQSATPGVWDYI
+2472 
-2486 WPDDVADGGY
+2486 
-2496 TLTVEAT
+2496 E
-2503 DEAGNKA
+2503 
-2510 TQTLDFTID
+2510 
-2519 TTLSVPTLSLDSA
+2519 
-2532 DDSGIAGDNITNVKT
+2532 
-2547 PGFTLNNIDT
+2547 
-2557 DVSRVIVEVM
+2557 
-2567 HNGIKQEVPLVQTG
+2567 
-2581 GQWRFAPTS
+2581 
-2590 DWADGDYILTVKVED
+2590 
-2605 RAGNVKQSAPLTVTV
+2605 
-2620 DTHIAIDRIELVNDS
+2620 
-2635 GIPGDNLTNEARPH
+2635 
-2649 FQVTVPADVNGVRL
+2649 
-2663 SIDGGKTWFDATQ
+2663 
-2676 SATSGVW
+2676 
-2683 DYTWLTN
+2683 
-2690 VANGPHTLMVEASDK
+2690 
-2705 AGNKTTQKLDFTID
+2705 
-2719 TILSEPTITLDS
+2719 
-2731 ADDSAAGDNITNV
+2731 
-2744 KMPGFT
+2744 
-2750 LGNIDAD
+2750 
-2757 VTKVVVTVAHDGKNQ
+2757 
-2772 QIELIKN
+2772 
-2779 GGVWRFTPGAAWTDG
+2779 
-2794 DYTLTVKVED
+2794 
-2804 KAGNTN
+2804 
-2810 YSAPLT
+2810 
-2816 VTIDTQTSIDRIELL
+2816 
-2831 NDTGIVGDNL
+2831 
-2841 TNEARPQFHITV
+2841 
-2853 PTDVNSVQLSL
+2853 
-2864 DGGINWV
+2864 
-2871 NATLT
+2871 
-2876 SDGVWEY
+2876 
-2883 IWPTDLVEN
+2883 
-2892 TYTLT
+2892 
-2897 VKATDVAGNTAT
+2897 
-2909 ETLNFIID
+2909 
-2917 TTLSTP
+2917 
-2923 TITLDSADDSGTAN
+2923 
-2937 DNKTNVKTPGF
+2937 
-2948 IIGGIDSDVTQ
+2948 
-2959 VVVQVMRDGHS
+2959 
-2970 EEVELTQTNGQ
+2970 
-2981 WRFVPGS
+2981 
-2988 AWTDGDYTLTVT
+2988 
-3000 VKDEAGN
+3000 
-3007 IRHSAPLTVTID
+3007 
-3019 TQITIDHIE
+3019 
-3028 LVNDSGI
+3028 
-3035 PDDNLTNNVR
+3035 
-3045 PHFQVTVPTDV
+3045 
-3056 NVVRLSIDGG
+3056 VRLSIDGG

-3096 TVEATDKAGNKTTQ
+3096 TVEATDKAGNQTTQ
-3110 QLDFII
+3110 KLDFII
-3116 DTLLSEPTIVLDNTD
+3116 DTMLSEPTIVLDSTD
-3131 DSGTKGDNLTNV
+3131 DSGTKGDNLTNA
-3143 NKPTFLL
+3143 NKPTFIL

-3158 YVTVEVQHGGTK
+3158 YVTVEVQYGGTK

-3398 VEVTDNAGNVRQ
+3398 VEVQDNAGNVRQ

-3520 TPTIALDSTDD
+3520 TPTIELDSTDD

-3712 FTIDITLLTPT
+3712 FTIDITLMTPT

-3849 FDIHQVDSDVT
+3849 FDIRQVDSDVT

-4007 IANKDLVFN
+4007 
-4016 IDTNIQVPTIALDAG
+4016 
-4031 QDTGANTADNITNI
+4031 
-4045 SRPTFTIGNVDPDVI
+4045 
-4060 KVVVTIDG
+4060 
-4068 HDYNATKVGAG
+4068 
-4079 WQFTPGNAIP
+4079 
-4089 DGSYN
+4089 
-4094 ITVTVED
+4094 
-4101 KAGNTATSK
+4101 
-4110 PLPVVIDTTAEIE
+4110 
-4123 SVTLVTDSGDSD
+4123 
-4135 VDNITKVDKPQFS
+4135 
-4148 IVTADD
+4148 
-4154 ITHVRV
+4154 
-4160 KIDNAANWIELTKGG
+4160 
-4175 DGRWIFNVGSALPDG
+4175 
-4190 QHTLLVDVTDIAGNV
+4190 
-4205 AQETLQFTIDTTLR
+4205 
-4219 EPTIVLD
+4219 
-4226 PTHDTGDDTND
+4226 
-4237 NLTRINKPVFII
+4237 
-4249 GNVDN
+4249 
-4254 DVSHIVVHIDGRDYT
+4254 
-4269 IENTGGNLT
+4269 
-4278 FTPDQPLSDGQHTIS
+4278 
-4293 VTVTDIAGNTKT
+4293 
-4305 SAELRIEIDTQ
+4305 
-4316 VQIDS
+4316 
-4321 VTLTTDS
+4321 
-4328 GVNDHDNVTNATRP
+4328 
-4342 SFEIAT
+4342 
-4348 PDDVTSVLVSF
+4348 
-4359 DGVNWTPISKNA
+4359 
-4371 AGQWE
+4371 
-4376 FTAGSA
+4376 
-4382 LPDGHYTLHVQATDR
+4382 
-4397 AGNTANS
+4397 
-4404 TLGFTVDTQIDGLSV
+4404 
-4419 VMLDDAG
+4419 
-4426 KDSTD
+4426 
-4431 GITNITSPRFEISA
+4431 
-4445 REPLQSVTVILNGKS
+4445 
-4460 STLTQGA
+4460 
-4467 GNKWLFT
+4467 
-4474 PDTPL
+4474 
-4479 VDGTYKIEIVA
+4479 
-4490 EDIAGNKIS
+4490 
-4499 KEVSF
+4499 
-4504 TIDTIVSDPSIDL
+4504 
-4517 LDADD
+4517 
-4522 TGESAV
+4522 
-4528 DNITSVTTPRFV
+4528 
-4540 IGNVPADID
+4540 
-4549 TVVIR
+4549 
-4554 INGVSYSVTA
+4554 
-4564 NGNNLW
+4564 
-4570 EFQVPVALNDG
+4570 
-4581 VYEAVVVF
+4581 
-4589 RDIAGNTSET
+4589 
-4599 KLPFTIDTTTS
+4599 
-4610 VSVRME
+4610 
-4616 PASDTGNSNSD
+4616 
-4627 NLTNKQNPKF
+4627 
-4637 EGTAE
+4637 
-4642 PNAKLV
+4642 
-4648 ITIVDDKSGR
+4648 
-4658 EVLKQTI
+4658 
-4665 TVGADGNWSVTPNI
+4665 
-4679 LPDGMYTIN
+4679 
-4688 VVATDVAGNTAQTQ
+4688 
-4702 ERFTIDT
+4702 
-4709 VTIDPT
+4709 
-4715 IRLSDPSIDDQ
+4715 
-4726 HEATSLRP
+4726 
-4734 EFKGFAEAFSTI
+4734 
-4746 MIQWDG
+4746 
-4752 KVVGSANANANGEWS
+4752 
-4767 WTPPSVLA
+4767 
-4775 PGSYVVSIVAKD
+4775 
-4787 KAGNESSQVDFPVVI
+4787 
-4802 PVIDVTPPT
+4802 
-4811 IKLSEESDSGALGDF
+4811 
-4826 TTNNKTPTLIGS
+4826 
-4838 TLPNTIVSIY
+4838 
-4848 VDGVKVGEATA
+4848 
-4859 DTAGRYTFQLSEMKD
+4859 
-4874 GHYVVQVG
+4874 
-4882 IVNPRDN
+4882 
-4889 SELRSTAVD
+4889 
-4898 VTIDTEVAE
+4898 
-4907 LVWNISGMHEGGYIN
+4907 
-4922 TVTPEIGGTSEPNSK
+4922 
-4937 ITIFVN
+4937 
-4943 GVEKAIAYTT
+4943 
-4953 GAGHWGVVLPALGN
+4953 
-4967 DGNYELTFKVEDV
+4967 
-4980 AGNIR
+4980 
-4985 EFGPQNVILDT
+4985 
-4996 VISPLTVVLREADD
+4996 
-5010 SGKVGDWI
+5010 
-5018 TNKSHVTIDG
+5018 
-5028 TAEAGSTLTIRNPQG
+5028 
-5043 VVIATLVVGND
+5043 
-5054 GRWSAELDLREG
+5054 
-5066 SNAFVVVSEDKAG
+5066 
-5079 NSQQKEILIEHDTQ
+5079 
-5093 IEISDISL
+5093 
-5101 SRDTNS
+5101 
-5107 GDKYDLITNNKSPV
+5107 
-5121 LVAMTDPGATVQVYI
+5121 
-5136 NGVLQGTVEASSSGN
+5136 
-5151 ISYTMPANSADGEY
+5151 
-5165 QVQFVATD
+5165 
-5173 TAGNRVESAITT
+5173 
-5185 VTIDSQIAVFDID
+5185 
-5198 EDSLPALSNNRALS
+5198 
-5212 VSGVGEAGSQVSIF
+5212 
-5226 VDGKLVNVVMV
+5226 
-5237 EADGTWR
+5237 
-5244 APILLQDDG
+5244 
-5253 TFNIHFSITDVA
+5253 
-5265 GNTEVS
+5265 
-5271 KDYSVDVDSST
+5271 
-5282 DFPTLN
+5282 
-5288 LEDASNSGSL
+5288 
-5298 DDLITNHNKPVL
+5298 
-5310 VGTAEAGATIHIY
+5310 
-5323 VDEKIVA
+5323 
-5330 NVLVLEDG
+5330 
-5338 TWSYQFDNA
+5338 
-5347 LKDGEYSIRVVAEDP
+5347 
-5362 AGNTA
+5362 
-5367 ESPRLLVTIDTSTFI
+5367 
-5382 DNPAMVAGSDNG
+5382 
-5394 IFSND
+5394 
-5399 SITSQTRPT
+5399 
-5408 FSIFGEMNQSVQ
+5408 
-5420 IFIDGVL
+5420 
-5427 VDTITVTDRNQVYRP
+5427 
-5442 ESPLGD
+5442 
-5448 GSHSIYYVITDKAG
+5448 
-5462 NTATSKTLNFTID
+5462 
-5475 TFNTTPVAI
+5475 
-5484 DSIGGQTLAEMTGSD
+5484 
-5499 GKIYITDTT
+5499 
-5508 RNLLFSGSAEPNSK
+5508 
-5522 IEIIINGLNVGE
+5522 
-5534 VWVNEKGHWQMPVN
+5534 
-5548 PLYFT
+5548 
-5553 EGQLDITV
+5553 
-5561 KSTDRA
+5561 
-5567 GNVNQ
+5567 
-5572 EKYSIWVDTHIKVF
+5572 
-5586 TSELDDN
+5586 
-5593 KSSSKTEWWSNSD
+5593 
-5606 LITMRGTGEIGATV
+5606 
-5620 SLIVAGVTLATAVV
+5620 
-5634 AATGRWELST
+5634 
-5644 DKLPEGTYDISLV
+5644 
-5657 IEDSAGNRW
+5657 
-5666 EDVRE
+5666 
-5671 IFIDRTPPNAP
+5671 
-5682 VVTYSDIVND
+5682 
-5692 LIIMQGTA
+5692 
-5700 EAKSQLIITDSEG
+5700 
-5713 NTYTLTVPDNGKWS
+5713 
-5727 MAIPYPSEGKFT
+5727 
-5739 ITSVDAIGNRSD
+5739 
-5751 DVPLDIMKE
+5751 
-5760 VPVISLSPDSDSGT
+5760 
-5774 VGDNITRD
+5774 
-5782 KQPTFIIGNL
+5782 
-5792 ESDVVVVQVDI
+5792 
-5803 NGTVYNAEK
+5803 
-5812 NADGVWF
+5812 
-5819 FTPGTPL
+5819 
-5826 ADGSYT
+5826 
-5832 ISVIASDAAGN
+5832 
-5843 QKNSLPITVTID
+5843 
-5855 STLTVPEIALAAG
+5855 
-5868 EDNGASD
+5868 
-5875 SDNVTNHTQPKFTLQ
+5875 
-5890 HIDADVTGVTVNV
+5890 
-5903 THNGVTD
+5903 
-5910 IYQATQGA
+5910 
-5918 DGWTFTPPAAWNDGN
+5918 
-5933 YTLSV
+5933 
-5938 TVVDRAGNSQQSAS
+5938 
-5952 LAVTVDSTVTVT
+5952 
-5964 ADSQHDD
+5964 
-5971 ASDDA
+5971 
-5976 TATAVTPPES
+5976 
-5986 ETVNAESATHLR
+5986 
-5998 TEPSAAEESVVKVT
+5998 
-6012 AYSIT
+6012 
-6017 LLNAD
+6017 
-6022 SGDEIDRS
+6022 
-6030 ISQTPSFEISV
+6030 
-6041 PENIVNVSI
+6041 
-6050 MFEGE
+6050 
-6055 EFTLPI
+6055 
-6061 TNQKAIFEVPL
+6061 
-6072 SLEDGEYT
+6072 
-6080 MDVKFIDKDN
+6080 
-6090 DFLIKEKTF
+6090 
-6099 SVDHSSADIVNAMN
+6099 
-6113 VRGKTED
+6113 
-6120 DINDSPST
+6120 
-6128 SSVGHNNNGA
+6128 
-6138 IDVFAVNEVTL
+6138 
-6149 PVDNQEEHA
+6149 

>member
-446 GIKNDNIT
+446 GIKNDSIT

-540 TNDSGIVG
+540 TDDSGIVG

-632 PTVSLEDYVVL
+632 PTVSLEDFVVL

-1067 MSDTQ
+1067 ASDTQ

-1104 DIAGNKANSAI
+1104 DIAGNKANSAV

-1186 LFIPGNTWADG
+1186 LFTPGNTWADG

-1210 NTNYSAPLTVVIDT
+1210 NTSYSAPLTVVIDT

-1324 VPVIVLDSA
+1324 VPVIVLNSA
-1333 DDTGIQGD
+1333 DDTGVQGD
-1341 NMTNSTQPTFALQ
+1341 NMTNRTQPTFALQ

-1430 ELVNDSGIPDDN
+1430 ELVNDSGIPNDN

-1480 PGVWDYIWPDDVA
+1480 TGVWDYIWPDDVA

-1694 GPHTLMVEAS
+1694 GPHTLMVEAT

-2127 LDNTDD
+2127 LDSTDD
-2133 SGTKGDHLTNVNKP
+2133 SGTKGDNLTNVNKP

-2320 TLSTP
+2320 TLSVP
-2325 VIVLDSADDSGVHG
+2325 VIVLNSADDTGVQG
-2339 DNMTNHTQPTFA
+2339 DNMTNSTQPTFA

-2371 TTTFDATKDAGGWT
+2371 TTTFDATKGTGGWS

-2434 SGIPD
+2434 SGIP
-2439 DNLTNN
+2439 N
-2445 VRPHFQVTVP
+2445 
-2455 TDVNVVRLS
+2455 
-2464 IDGGKTWF
+2464 
-2472 NATQSATPGVWDYI
+2472 
-2486 WPDDVADGGY
+2486 
-2496 TLTVEAT
+2496 
-2503 DEAGNKA
+2503 
-2510 TQTLDFTID
+2510 
-2519 TTLSVPTLSLDSA
+2519 
-2532 DDSGIAGDNITNVKT
+2532 
-2547 PGFTLNNIDT
+2547 
-2557 DVSRVIVEVM
+2557 
-2567 HNGIKQEVPLVQTG
+2567 
-2581 GQWRFAPTS
+2581 
-2590 DWADGDYILTVKVED
+2590 
-2605 RAGNVKQSAPLTVTV
+2605 
-2620 DTHIAIDRIELVNDS
+2620 
-2635 GIPGDNLTNEARPH
+2635 
-2649 FQVTVPADVNGVRL
+2649 
-2663 SIDGGKTWFDATQ
+2663 
-2676 SATSGVW
+2676 
-2683 DYTWLTN
+2683 
-2690 VANGPHTLMVEASDK
+2690 
-2705 AGNKTTQKLDFTID
+2705 
-2719 TILSEPTITLDS
+2719 
-2731 ADDSAAGDNITNV
+2731 
-2744 KMPGFT
+2744 
-2750 LGNIDAD
+2750 
-2757 VTKVVVTVAHDGKNQ
+2757 
-2772 QIELIKN
+2772 
-2779 GGVWRFTPGAAWTDG
+2779 
-2794 DYTLTVKVED
+2794 
-2804 KAGNTN
+2804 
-2810 YSAPLT
+2810 
-2816 VTIDTQTSIDRIELL
+2816 
-2831 NDTGIVGDNL
+2831 
-2841 TNEARPQFHITV
+2841 
-2853 PTDVNSVQLSL
+2853 
-2864 DGGINWV
+2864 
-2871 NATLT
+2871 
-2876 SDGVWEY
+2876 
-2883 IWPTDLVEN
+2883 
-2892 TYTLT
+2892 
-2897 VKATDVAGNTAT
+2897 
-2909 ETLNFIID
+2909 
-2917 TTLSTP
+2917 
-2923 TITLDSADDSGTAN
+2923 
-2937 DNKTNVKTPGF
+2937 
-2948 IIGGIDSDVTQ
+2948 
-2959 VVVQVMRDGHS
+2959 
-2970 EEVELTQTNGQ
+2970 
-2981 WRFVPGS
+2981 
-2988 AWTDGDYTLTVT
+2988 
-3000 VKDEAGN
+3000 
-3007 IRHSAPLTVTID
+3007 
-3019 TQITIDHIE
+3019 
-3028 LVNDSGI
+3028 
-3035 PDDNLTNNVR
+3035 DNLTNNVR

-3096 TVEATDKAGNKTTQ
+3096 TVEATDKAGNQTTQ
-3110 QLDFII
+3110 KLDFII
-3116 DTLLSEPTIVLDNTD
+3116 DTMLSEPTIVLDSTD
-3131 DSGTKGDNLTNV
+3131 DSGTKGDNLTNA
-3143 NKPTFLL
+3143 NKPTFIL

-3158 YVTVEVQHGGTK
+3158 YVTVEVQYGGTK

-3322 PTIAMDSRDDT
+3322 PTITMDSRDDT

-3352 IDADAHSV
+3352 IDSDAQSV

-3410 STPLV
+3410 STPLI

-3467 NWVSATQGIEG
+3467 NWVSAAQGIEG

-3620 IAIDRIELVNDSGVP
+3620 IAIDHIELVNDSGVP

-3712 FTIDITLLTPT
+3712 FTIDITLMTPT

-4528 DNITSVTTPRFV
+4528 DNITSVTKPRFV

-4554 INGVSYSVTA
+4554 INGVSYPVTA

-4826 TTNNKTPTLIGS
+4826 TTNNKTPTLVGN
-4838 TLPNTIVSIY
+4838 TLPNAIVSIY

-4967 DGNYELTFKVEDV
+4967 DGNYVLTFKVEDV

-5028 TAEAGSTLTIRNPQG
+5028 TAEAGSTLTIRSPQG

-5079 NSQQKEILIEHDTQ
+5079 NSQQKDILIEHDTQ

-5408 FSIFGEMNQSVQ
+5408 FSISGEMNQSVQ

-5572 EKYSIWVDTHIKVF
+5572 EKYSIWVDTHIQVF

-5593 KSSSKTEWWSNSD
+5593 KSSSKTDWWSNSST
-5606 LITMRGTGEIGATV
+5606 ITMRGMGEIGATV

-5634 AATGRWELST
+5634 VANGQWELST
-5644 DKLPEGTYDISLV
+5644 DQLPEGKYDITLS
-5657 IEDSAGNRW
+5657 IEDNAGNRK
-5666 EDVRE
+5666 EEVHE

-5700 EAKSQLIITDSEG
+5700 EAKSQLIITDSNG

-5751 DVPLDIMKE
+5751 DVSLDIMKE

-5868 EDNGASD
+5868 EDNGVSD

-5910 IYQATQGA
+5910 TYQATQGA
-5918 DGWTFTPPAAWNDGN
+5918 DGWTFTPPAAWNDGT

-5998 TEPSAAEESVVKVT
+5998 TVPSAAEESVVKET

-6113 VRGKTED
+6113 ARGKTED

>member
-540 TNDSGIVG
+540 TDDSGIVG

-598 VEGINNLTF
+598 VEGVNNLTF

-627 IAPVP
+627 VAPVP
-632 PTVSLEDYVVL
+632 PTVSLEDFVVL

-1032 SDSGISD
+1032 SDSGIAD

-1104 DIAGNKANSAI
+1104 DIAGNKANSAV

-1186 LFIPGNTWADG
+1186 LFTPGNTWADG

-1210 NTNYSAPLTVVIDT
+1210 NTSYSAPLTVVIDT

-1381 TGGWTFTPPTS
+1381 VGGWSFTPTGA

-1430 ELVNDSGIPDDN
+1430 ELVNDSGIPNDN

-1480 PGVWDYIWPDDVA
+1480 PGAWDYIWPDDVA
-1493 DGGYTLTVEATDE
+1493 DGGYTLTVEATDK
-1506 AGNKATQTLDF
+1506 AGNKTTQELDF

-1890 VENTY
+1890 IENTY

-2010 HSAPLTVTIDTQIT
+2010 HSAPLTVTIDTQI
-2024 IDHIELV
+2024 
-2031 NDSGIPDDNLT
+2031 
-2042 NNVRPHFQVTV
+2042 
-2053 PTDVN
+2053 
-2058 VVRLSIDGG
+2058 
-2067 KTWFNATQSATPG
+2067 A
-2080 VWDYTWLADVG
+2080 
-2091 EGKHTLTVEATDKAG
+2091 
-2106 NKTTQQLDFIID
+2106 
-2118 TLLSEPTIV
+2118 
-2127 LDNTDD
+2127 
-2133 SGTKGDHLTNVNKP
+2133 
-2147 TFLLGNID
+2147 
-2155 ADARYVTVEV
+2155 
-2165 QHGGTK
+2165 
-2171 EVLTAT
+2171 
-2177 KDATGNWS
+2177 
-2185 VTPTGTWADG
+2185 
-2195 DYTLTVR
+2195 
-2202 VEDEAGNE
+2202 
-2210 KHSASLTVTVDT
+2210 
-2222 QITID
+2222 
-2227 VIELV
+2227 
-2232 NDNGIPGDN
+2232 
-2241 MTNDAHPQFRVTVPG
+2241 
-2256 DVNEVSLSIDGGVT
+2256 
-2270 WVKAT
+2270 
-2275 QSATPGVWNYTWPG
+2275 
-2289 TVPDG
+2289 
-2294 DYTLNVKA
+2294 
-2302 TDNAGNTVTETLH
+2302 
-2315 FTIDT
+2315 
-2320 TLSTP
+2320 
-2325 VIVLDSADDSGVHG
+2325 
-2339 DNMTNHTQPTFA
+2339 
-2351 LQHIDDDA
+2351 
-2359 VRVTVSVEHGGV
+2359 
-2371 TTTFDATKDAGGWT
+2371 
-2385 FTPTGAWADGDY
+2385 
-2397 TLSVSVEDKAG
+2397 
-2408 NTSHSASLTVTVDTQ
+2408 
-2423 IAINNIELVND
+2423 
-2434 SGIPD
+2434 
-2439 DNLTNN
+2439 
-2445 VRPHFQVTVP
+2445 
-2455 TDVNVVRLS
+2455 
-2464 IDGGKTWF
+2464 
-2472 NATQSATPGVWDYI
+2472 
-2486 WPDDVADGGY
+2486 
-2496 TLTVEAT
+2496 
-2503 DEAGNKA
+2503 
-2510 TQTLDFTID
+2510 
-2519 TTLSVPTLSLDSA
+2519 
-2532 DDSGIAGDNITNVKT
+2532 
-2547 PGFTLNNIDT
+2547 
-2557 DVSRVIVEVM
+2557 
-2567 HNGIKQEVPLVQTG
+2567 
-2581 GQWRFAPTS
+2581 
-2590 DWADGDYILTVKVED
+2590 
-2605 RAGNVKQSAPLTVTV
+2605 
-2620 DTHIAIDRIELVNDS
+2620 
-2635 GIPGDNLTNEARPH
+2635 
-2649 FQVTVPADVNGVRL
+2649 
-2663 SIDGGKTWFDATQ
+2663 
-2676 SATSGVW
+2676 
-2683 DYTWLTN
+2683 
-2690 VANGPHTLMVEASDK
+2690 
-2705 AGNKTTQKLDFTID
+2705 
-2719 TILSEPTITLDS
+2719 
-2731 ADDSAAGDNITNV
+2731 
-2744 KMPGFT
+2744 
-2750 LGNIDAD
+2750 
-2757 VTKVVVTVAHDGKNQ
+2757 
-2772 QIELIKN
+2772 
-2779 GGVWRFTPGAAWTDG
+2779 
-2794 DYTLTVKVED
+2794 
-2804 KAGNTN
+2804 
-2810 YSAPLT
+2810 
-2816 VTIDTQTSIDRIELL
+2816 
-2831 NDTGIVGDNL
+2831 
-2841 TNEARPQFHITV
+2841 
-2853 PTDVNSVQLSL
+2853 
-2864 DGGINWV
+2864 
-2871 NATLT
+2871 
-2876 SDGVWEY
+2876 
-2883 IWPTDLVEN
+2883 
-2892 TYTLT
+2892 
-2897 VKATDVAGNTAT
+2897 
-2909 ETLNFIID
+2909 
-2917 TTLSTP
+2917 
-2923 TITLDSADDSGTAN
+2923 
-2937 DNKTNVKTPGF
+2937 
-2948 IIGGIDSDVTQ
+2948 
-2959 VVVQVMRDGHS
+2959 
-2970 EEVELTQTNGQ
+2970 
-2981 WRFVPGS
+2981 
-2988 AWTDGDYTLTVT
+2988 
-3000 VKDEAGN
+3000 
-3007 IRHSAPLTVTID
+3007 
-3019 TQITIDHIE
+3019 IDHIE

-3158 YVTVEVQHGGTK
+3158 YVTVEVQHGGTKEVLTATKDATGNWSVTPTGTWADGDYTLTVRVEDEAGNEKHSASLTVTVDTQITIDAIELVNDNGIPGDNMTNDAHPQFRVTVPGDVNEVSLSIDGGVTWVKATQSATPGVWNYTWPGTVPDGDYTLNVKATDNAGNTVTETLHFTIDTTLSVPVIVLNSADDTGVQGDNMTNSTQPTFALQHIDDDAVRVTVSVEHGGVTTTFDATKGVGGWSFTPTGAWADGDYTLSVSVEDKAGNTSHSASLTVTVDTQIAINNIELVNDSGIPDDNLTNNVRPHFQVKVPTDVNEVRLSIDGGKTWFNATQSATPGVWDYTWLADVGEGKHTLTVEATDKAGNQTTQKLDFIIDTMLSEPTIVLDSTDDSGTKGDNLTNANKPTFILGNIDADARYVTVEVQYGGTK

-3322 PTIAMDSRDDT
+3322 PTITMDSRDDT

-3352 IDADAHSV
+3352 IDSDAQSV

-3371 EVTLTQVG
+3371 EVTLTQVE

-3410 STPLV
+3410 STPMI

-3467 NWVSATQGIEG
+3467 NWVSAAQGIEG

-3620 IAIDRIELVNDSGVP
+3620 IAIDHIELVNDSGVP

-3712 FTIDITLLTPT
+3712 FTIDITLMTPT

-3849 FDIHQVDSDVT
+3849 FDIRQVDSDVT

-4016 IDTNIQVPTIALDAG
+4016 N
-4031 QDTGANTADNITNI
+4031 
-4045 SRPTFTIGNVDPDVI
+4045 
-4060 KVVVTIDG
+4060 
-4068 HDYNATKVGAG
+4068 
-4079 WQFTPGNAIP
+4079 
-4089 DGSYN
+4089 
-4094 ITVTVED
+4094 
-4101 KAGNTATSK
+4101 
-4110 PLPVVIDTTAEIE
+4110 
-4123 SVTLVTDSGDSD
+4123 
-4135 VDNITKVDKPQFS
+4135 
-4148 IVTADD
+4148 
-4154 ITHVRV
+4154 
-4160 KIDNAANWIELTKGG
+4160 
-4175 DGRWIFNVGSALPDG
+4175 
-4190 QHTLLVDVTDIAGNV
+4190 
-4205 AQETLQFTIDTTLR
+4205 
-4219 EPTIVLD
+4219 
-4226 PTHDTGDDTND
+4226 
-4237 NLTRINKPVFII
+4237 
-4249 GNVDN
+4249 
-4254 DVSHIVVHIDGRDYT
+4254 
-4269 IENTGGNLT
+4269 
-4278 FTPDQPLSDGQHTIS
+4278 
-4293 VTVTDIAGNTKT
+4293 
-4305 SAELRIEIDTQ
+4305 
-4316 VQIDS
+4316 
-4321 VTLTTDS
+4321 
-4328 GVNDHDNVTNATRP
+4328 
-4342 SFEIAT
+4342 
-4348 PDDVTSVLVSF
+4348 
-4359 DGVNWTPISKNA
+4359 
-4371 AGQWE
+4371 
-4376 FTAGSA
+4376 
-4382 LPDGHYTLHVQATDR
+4382 
-4397 AGNTANS
+4397 
-4404 TLGFTVDTQIDGLSV
+4404 
-4419 VMLDDAG
+4419 
-4426 KDSTD
+4426 
-4431 GITNITSPRFEISA
+4431 
-4445 REPLQSVTVILNGKS
+4445 
-4460 STLTQGA
+4460 
-4467 GNKWLFT
+4467 
-4474 PDTPL
+4474 
-4479 VDGTYKIEIVA
+4479 
-4490 EDIAGNKIS
+4490 
-4499 KEVSF
+4499 
-4504 TIDTIVSDPSIDL
+4504 
-4517 LDADD
+4517 
-4522 TGESAV
+4522 
-4528 DNITSVTTPRFV
+4528 
-4540 IGNVPADID
+4540 
-4549 TVVIR
+4549 
-4554 INGVSYSVTA
+4554 
-4564 NGNNLW
+4564 
-4570 EFQVPVALNDG
+4570 
-4581 VYEAVVVF
+4581 
-4589 RDIAGNTSET
+4589 
-4599 KLPFTIDTTTS
+4599 
-4610 VSVRME
+4610 
-4616 PASDTGNSNSD
+4616 
-4627 NLTNKQNPKF
+4627 
-4637 EGTAE
+4637 
-4642 PNAKLV
+4642 
-4648 ITIVDDKSGR
+4648 
-4658 EVLKQTI
+4658 
-4665 TVGADGNWSVTPNI
+4665 
-4679 LPDGMYTIN
+4679 
-4688 VVATDVAGNTAQTQ
+4688 
-4702 ERFTIDT
+4702 
-4709 VTIDPT
+4709 
-4715 IRLSDPSIDDQ
+4715 
-4726 HEATSLRP
+4726 
-4734 EFKGFAEAFSTI
+4734 
-4746 MIQWDG
+4746 
-4752 KVVGSANANANGEWS
+4752 
-4767 WTPPSVLA
+4767 
-4775 PGSYVVSIVAKD
+4775 
-4787 KAGNESSQVDFPVVI
+4787 
-4802 PVIDVTPPT
+4802 
-4811 IKLSEESDSGALGDF
+4811 
-4826 TTNNKTPTLIGS
+4826 
-4838 TLPNTIVSIY
+4838 
-4848 VDGVKVGEATA
+4848 
-4859 DTAGRYTFQLSEMKD
+4859 RY
-4874 GHYVVQVG
+4874 
-4882 IVNPRDN
+4882 
-4889 SELRSTAVD
+4889 
-4898 VTIDTEVAE
+4898 
-4907 LVWNISGMHEGGYIN
+4907 
-4922 TVTPEIGGTSEPNSK
+4922 
-4937 ITIFVN
+4937 
-4943 GVEKAIAYTT
+4943 
-4953 GAGHWGVVLPALGN
+4953 
-4967 DGNYELTFKVEDV
+4967 
-4980 AGNIR
+4980 
-4985 EFGPQNVILDT
+4985 
-4996 VISPLTVVLREADD
+4996 
-5010 SGKVGDWI
+5010 
-5018 TNKSHVTIDG
+5018 
-5028 TAEAGSTLTIRNPQG
+5028 
-5043 VVIATLVVGND
+5043 
-5054 GRWSAELDLREG
+5054 
-5066 SNAFVVVSEDKAG
+5066 
-5079 NSQQKEILIEHDTQ
+5079 
-5093 IEISDISL
+5093 
-5101 SRDTNS
+5101 
-5107 GDKYDLITNNKSPV
+5107 
-5121 LVAMTDPGATVQVYI
+5121 
-5136 NGVLQGTVEASSSGN
+5136 
-5151 ISYTMPANSADGEY
+5151 
-5165 QVQFVATD
+5165 
-5173 TAGNRVESAITT
+5173 
-5185 VTIDSQIAVFDID
+5185 
-5198 EDSLPALSNNRALS
+5198 
-5212 VSGVGEAGSQVSIF
+5212 
-5226 VDGKLVNVVMV
+5226 
-5237 EADGTWR
+5237 
-5244 APILLQDDG
+5244 
-5253 TFNIHFSITDVA
+5253 
-5265 GNTEVS
+5265 
-5271 KDYSVDVDSST
+5271 
-5282 DFPTLN
+5282 
-5288 LEDASNSGSL
+5288 
-5298 DDLITNHNKPVL
+5298 
-5310 VGTAEAGATIHIY
+5310 
-5323 VDEKIVA
+5323 
-5330 NVLVLEDG
+5330 
-5338 TWSYQFDNA
+5338 
-5347 LKDGEYSIRVVAEDP
+5347 
-5362 AGNTA
+5362 
-5367 ESPRLLVTIDTSTFI
+5367 
-5382 DNPAMVAGSDNG
+5382 
-5394 IFSND
+5394 
-5399 SITSQTRPT
+5399 
-5408 FSIFGEMNQSVQ
+5408 
-5420 IFIDGVL
+5420 
-5427 VDTITVTDRNQVYRP
+5427 
-5442 ESPLGD
+5442 
-5448 GSHSIYYVITDKAG
+5448 
-5462 NTATSKTLNFTID
+5462 
-5475 TFNTTPVAI
+5475 
-5484 DSIGGQTLAEMTGSD
+5484 
-5499 GKIYITDTT
+5499 
-5508 RNLLFSGSAEPNSK
+5508 
-5522 IEIIINGLNVGE
+5522 
-5534 VWVNEKGHWQMPVN
+5534 
-5548 PLYFT
+5548 
-5553 EGQLDITV
+5553 
-5561 KSTDRA
+5561 
-5567 GNVNQ
+5567 
-5572 EKYSIWVDTHIKVF
+5572 
-5586 TSELDDN
+5586 
-5593 KSSSKTEWWSNSD
+5593 
-5606 LITMRGTGEIGATV
+5606 
-5620 SLIVAGVTLATAVV
+5620 
-5634 AATGRWELST
+5634 
-5644 DKLPEGTYDISLV
+5644 
-5657 IEDSAGNRW
+5657 
-5666 EDVRE
+5666 
-5671 IFIDRTPPNAP
+5671 
-5682 VVTYSDIVND
+5682 
-5692 LIIMQGTA
+5692 
-5700 EAKSQLIITDSEG
+5700 
-5713 NTYTLTVPDNGKWS
+5713 
-5727 MAIPYPSEGKFT
+5727 
-5739 ITSVDAIGNRSD
+5739 
-5751 DVPLDIMKE
+5751 
-5760 VPVISLSPDSDSGT
+5760 
-5774 VGDNITRD
+5774 
-5782 KQPTFIIGNL
+5782 
-5792 ESDVVVVQVDI
+5792 
-5803 NGTVYNAEK
+5803 
-5812 NADGVWF
+5812 
-5819 FTPGTPL
+5819 
-5826 ADGSYT
+5826 
-5832 ISVIASDAAGN
+5832 
-5843 QKNSLPITVTID
+5843 
-5855 STLTVPEIALAAG
+5855 
-5868 EDNGASD
+5868 
-5875 SDNVTNHTQPKFTLQ
+5875 
-5890 HIDADVTGVTVNV
+5890 
-5903 THNGVTD
+5903 
-5910 IYQATQGA
+5910 
-5918 DGWTFTPPAAWNDGN
+5918 
-5933 YTLSV
+5933 
-5938 TVVDRAGNSQQSAS
+5938 
-5952 LAVTVDSTVTVT
+5952 
-5964 ADSQHDD
+5964 
-5971 ASDDA
+5971 
-5976 TATAVTPPES
+5976 
-5986 ETVNAESATHLR
+5986 
-5998 TEPSAAEESVVKVT
+5998 
-6012 AYSIT
+6012 
-6017 LLNAD
+6017 
-6022 SGDEIDRS
+6022 
-6030 ISQTPSFEISV
+6030 
-6041 PENIVNVSI
+6041 
-6050 MFEGE
+6050 
-6055 EFTLPI
+6055 
-6061 TNQKAIFEVPL
+6061 
-6072 SLEDGEYT
+6072 
-6080 MDVKFIDKDN
+6080 
-6090 DFLIKEKTF
+6090 
-6099 SVDHSSADIVNAMN
+6099 
-6113 VRGKTED
+6113 
-6120 DINDSPST
+6120 
-6128 SSVGHNNNGA
+6128 
-6138 IDVFAVNEVTL
+6138 
-6149 PVDNQEEHA
+6149 

>member
-2127 LDNTDD
+2127 LDSTDD

-2423 IAINNIELVND
+2423 IAINN
-2434 SGIPD
+2434 
-2439 DNLTNN
+2439 
-2445 VRPHFQVTVP
+2445 
-2455 TDVNVVRLS
+2455 
-2464 IDGGKTWF
+2464 
-2472 NATQSATPGVWDYI
+2472 
-2486 WPDDVADGGY
+2486 
-2496 TLTVEAT
+2496 
-2503 DEAGNKA
+2503 
-2510 TQTLDFTID
+2510 
-2519 TTLSVPTLSLDSA
+2519 
-2532 DDSGIAGDNITNVKT
+2532 
-2547 PGFTLNNIDT
+2547 
-2557 DVSRVIVEVM
+2557 
-2567 HNGIKQEVPLVQTG
+2567 
-2581 GQWRFAPTS
+2581 
-2590 DWADGDYILTVKVED
+2590 
-2605 RAGNVKQSAPLTVTV
+2605 
-2620 DTHIAIDRIELVNDS
+2620 
-2635 GIPGDNLTNEARPH
+2635 
-2649 FQVTVPADVNGVRL
+2649 
-2663 SIDGGKTWFDATQ
+2663 
-2676 SATSGVW
+2676 
-2683 DYTWLTN
+2683 
-2690 VANGPHTLMVEASDK
+2690 
-2705 AGNKTTQKLDFTID
+2705 
-2719 TILSEPTITLDS
+2719 
-2731 ADDSAAGDNITNV
+2731 
-2744 KMPGFT
+2744 
-2750 LGNIDAD
+2750 
-2757 VTKVVVTVAHDGKNQ
+2757 
-2772 QIELIKN
+2772 
-2779 GGVWRFTPGAAWTDG
+2779 
-2794 DYTLTVKVED
+2794 
-2804 KAGNTN
+2804 
-2810 YSAPLT
+2810 
-2816 VTIDTQTSIDRIELL
+2816 
-2831 NDTGIVGDNL
+2831 
-2841 TNEARPQFHITV
+2841 
-2853 PTDVNSVQLSL
+2853 
-2864 DGGINWV
+2864 
-2871 NATLT
+2871 
-2876 SDGVWEY
+2876 
-2883 IWPTDLVEN
+2883 
-2892 TYTLT
+2892 
-2897 VKATDVAGNTAT
+2897 
-2909 ETLNFIID
+2909 
-2917 TTLSTP
+2917 
-2923 TITLDSADDSGTAN
+2923 
-2937 DNKTNVKTPGF
+2937 
-2948 IIGGIDSDVTQ
+2948 
-2959 VVVQVMRDGHS
+2959 
-2970 EEVELTQTNGQ
+2970 
-2981 WRFVPGS
+2981 
-2988 AWTDGDYTLTVT
+2988 
-3000 VKDEAGN
+3000 
-3007 IRHSAPLTVTID
+3007 
-3019 TQITIDHIE
+3019 IE

-4554 INGVSYSVTA
+4554 INGVSYPVTA

-5918 DGWTFTPPAAWNDGN
+5918 DGWTLTPPAAWNDGN

>member
-428 DTIAPEKPT
+428 DTIPPEKPT

-1067 MSDTQ
+1067 ASDTQ

-1104 DIAGNKANSAI
+1104 DIAGNKANSAV

-1324 VPVIVLDSA
+1324 VPVIVLNSA
-1333 DDTGIQGD
+1333 DDTGVQGD

-1381 TGGWTFTPPTS
+1381 TGGWSFTPTGA

-1430 ELVNDSGIPDDN
+1430 ELVNDSGIPNDN

-1480 PGVWDYIWPDDVA
+1480 PGAWDYIWPDDVA
-1493 DGGYTLTVEATDE
+1493 DGGYTLTVEATDK
-1506 AGNKATQTLDF
+1506 AGNKTTQELDF

-2010 HSAPLTVTIDTQIT
+2010 HSAPLTVTIDTQI
-2024 IDHIELV
+2024 
-2031 NDSGIPDDNLT
+2031 
-2042 NNVRPHFQVTV
+2042 
-2053 PTDVN
+2053 
-2058 VVRLSIDGG
+2058 
-2067 KTWFNATQSATPG
+2067 A
-2080 VWDYTWLADVG
+2080 
-2091 EGKHTLTVEATDKAG
+2091 
-2106 NKTTQQLDFIID
+2106 
-2118 TLLSEPTIV
+2118 
-2127 LDNTDD
+2127 
-2133 SGTKGDHLTNVNKP
+2133 
-2147 TFLLGNID
+2147 
-2155 ADARYVTVEV
+2155 
-2165 QHGGTK
+2165 
-2171 EVLTAT
+2171 
-2177 KDATGNWS
+2177 
-2185 VTPTGTWADG
+2185 
-2195 DYTLTVR
+2195 
-2202 VEDEAGNE
+2202 
-2210 KHSASLTVTVDT
+2210 
-2222 QITID
+2222 
-2227 VIELV
+2227 
-2232 NDNGIPGDN
+2232 
-2241 MTNDAHPQFRVTVPG
+2241 
-2256 DVNEVSLSIDGGVT
+2256 
-2270 WVKAT
+2270 
-2275 QSATPGVWNYTWPG
+2275 
-2289 TVPDG
+2289 
-2294 DYTLNVKA
+2294 
-2302 TDNAGNTVTETLH
+2302 
-2315 FTIDT
+2315 
-2320 TLSTP
+2320 
-2325 VIVLDSADDSGVHG
+2325 
-2339 DNMTNHTQPTFA
+2339 
-2351 LQHIDDDA
+2351 
-2359 VRVTVSVEHGGV
+2359 
-2371 TTTFDATKDAGGWT
+2371 
-2385 FTPTGAWADGDY
+2385 
-2397 TLSVSVEDKAG
+2397 
-2408 NTSHSASLTVTVDTQ
+2408 
-2423 IAINNIELVND
+2423 
-2434 SGIPD
+2434 
-2439 DNLTNN
+2439 
-2445 VRPHFQVTVP
+2445 
-2455 TDVNVVRLS
+2455 
-2464 IDGGKTWF
+2464 
-2472 NATQSATPGVWDYI
+2472 
-2486 WPDDVADGGY
+2486 
-2496 TLTVEAT
+2496 
-2503 DEAGNKA
+2503 
-2510 TQTLDFTID
+2510 
-2519 TTLSVPTLSLDSA
+2519 
-2532 DDSGIAGDNITNVKT
+2532 
-2547 PGFTLNNIDT
+2547 
-2557 DVSRVIVEVM
+2557 
-2567 HNGIKQEVPLVQTG
+2567 
-2581 GQWRFAPTS
+2581 
-2590 DWADGDYILTVKVED
+2590 
-2605 RAGNVKQSAPLTVTV
+2605 
-2620 DTHIAIDRIELVNDS
+2620 
-2635 GIPGDNLTNEARPH
+2635 
-2649 FQVTVPADVNGVRL
+2649 
-2663 SIDGGKTWFDATQ
+2663 
-2676 SATSGVW
+2676 
-2683 DYTWLTN
+2683 
-2690 VANGPHTLMVEASDK
+2690 
-2705 AGNKTTQKLDFTID
+2705 
-2719 TILSEPTITLDS
+2719 
-2731 ADDSAAGDNITNV
+2731 
-2744 KMPGFT
+2744 
-2750 LGNIDAD
+2750 
-2757 VTKVVVTVAHDGKNQ
+2757 
-2772 QIELIKN
+2772 
-2779 GGVWRFTPGAAWTDG
+2779 
-2794 DYTLTVKVED
+2794 
-2804 KAGNTN
+2804 
-2810 YSAPLT
+2810 
-2816 VTIDTQTSIDRIELL
+2816 
-2831 NDTGIVGDNL
+2831 
-2841 TNEARPQFHITV
+2841 
-2853 PTDVNSVQLSL
+2853 
-2864 DGGINWV
+2864 
-2871 NATLT
+2871 
-2876 SDGVWEY
+2876 
-2883 IWPTDLVEN
+2883 
-2892 TYTLT
+2892 
-2897 VKATDVAGNTAT
+2897 
-2909 ETLNFIID
+2909 
-2917 TTLSTP
+2917 
-2923 TITLDSADDSGTAN
+2923 
-2937 DNKTNVKTPGF
+2937 
-2948 IIGGIDSDVTQ
+2948 
-2959 VVVQVMRDGHS
+2959 
-2970 EEVELTQTNGQ
+2970 
-2981 WRFVPGS
+2981 
-2988 AWTDGDYTLTVT
+2988 
-3000 VKDEAGN
+3000 
-3007 IRHSAPLTVTID
+3007 
-3019 TQITIDHIE
+3019 IDHIE

-3170 EVLTATKGA
+3170 EVLTATKDATGNWSVTPTGTWADGDYTLTVRVEDEAGNEKHSASLTVTVDTQITIDAIELVNDNGIPGDNMTNDAHPQFRVTVPEDVNEVSLSIDGGVTWVKATQSATPGVWNYTWPGTVPDGDYTLNVKATDNAGNTVTETLHFTIDTTLSVPVIVLNSADDTGVQGDNMTNSTQPTFALQHIDDDAVRVTVSVEHGGVTTTFDATKGTGGWSFTPTGAWADGDYTLSVSVEDKAGNTSHSASLTVTVDTQIAINNIELVNDSGIPDDNLTNNVRPHFQVKVPTDVNEVRLSIDGGKTWFNATQSATPGVWDYTWLADVGEGKHTLTVEATDKAGNQTTQKLDFIIDTMLSEPTIVLDSTDDSGTKGDNLTNANKPTFILGNIDADARYVTVEVQYGGTKKVLTATKGA

-3195 YTLTVRVEDDAG
+3195 YMLTVRVEDDAG

-3322 PTIAMDSRDDT
+3322 PTITMDSRDDT

-3352 IDADAHSV
+3352 IDSDAQSV

-3410 STPLV
+3410 STPLI

-3467 NWVSATQGIEG
+3467 NWVSAAQGIEG

-3620 IAIDRIELVNDSGVP
+3620 IAIDHIELVNDSGVP

-3712 FTIDITLLTPT
+3712 FTIDITLMTPT

-3849 FDIHQVDSDVT
+3849 FDIRQVDSDVT

-4305 SAELRIEIDTQ
+4305 SAELKIEIDTQ

-4528 DNITSVTTPRFV
+4528 DNITSVTKPRFV
-4540 IGNVPADID
+4540 IGNVSADID

-4554 INGVSYSVTA
+4554 INGVSYPVTA

-4967 DGNYELTFKVEDV
+4967 DGNYVLTFKVEDV

-5028 TAEAGSTLTIRNPQG
+5028 TAEAGSTLTIRSPQG

-5079 NSQQKEILIEHDTQ
+5079 NSQQKDILIEHDTQ

-5408 FSIFGEMNQSVQ
+5408 FSISGEMNQSVQ

-5462 NTATSKTLNFTID
+5462 NTATSKTLKFTID

-5572 EKYSIWVDTHIKVF
+5572 EKYSIWVDTHIQVF

-5593 KSSSKTEWWSNSD
+5593 KSSSKTDWWSNSST
-5606 LITMRGTGEIGATV
+5606 ITMRGMGEIGATV

-5634 AATGRWELST
+5634 AANGQWELST
-5644 DKLPEGTYDISLV
+5644 DQLPEGKYDITLS
-5657 IEDSAGNRW
+5657 IEDNAGNRK
-5666 EDVRE
+5666 EEVHE

-5700 EAKSQLIITDSEG
+5700 EAKSQLIITDSNG

-5868 EDNGASD
+5868 EDNGVSD

-5910 IYQATQGA
+5910 TYQATQGA
-5918 DGWTFTPPAAWNDGN
+5918 DGWTFTPPAAWNDGT

-5998 TEPSAAEESVVKVT
+5998 TVPSAAEESVVKET

-6113 VRGKTED
+6113 ARGKTED

>member
-38 NITTPRGSVIIVN
+38 NITTPHGSVIIVN

-540 TNDSGIVG
+540 TDDSGIVG

-598 VEGINNLTF
+598 VEGVNNLTF

-627 IAPVP
+627 VAPVP
-632 PTVSLEDYVVL
+632 PTVSLEDFVVL

-694 FLQGA
+694 FLQGS

-1032 SDSGISD
+1032 SDSGIAD

-1104 DIAGNKANSAI
+1104 DIAGNKANSAV

-1186 LFIPGNTWADG
+1186 LFTPGNTWADG

-1210 NTNYSAPLTVVIDT
+1210 NTSYSAPLTVVIDT

-1381 TGGWTFTPPTS
+1381 TGGWSFTPTGA

-1430 ELVNDSGIPDDN
+1430 ELVNDSGIPNDN

-1452 VTVPTDVNVV
+1452 VKVPTDVNEV

-1480 PGVWDYIWPDDVA
+1480 PGAWDYIWPDDVA
-1493 DGGYTLTVEATDE
+1493 DGGYTLTVEATDK
-1506 AGNKATQTLDF
+1506 AGNKTTQELDF

-2127 LDNTDD
+2127 LDSTDD

-2320 TLSTP
+2320 TLSVP
-2325 VIVLDSADDSGVHG
+2325 VIVLNSADDTGVQG
-2339 DNMTNHTQPTFA
+2339 DNMTNSTQPTFA

-2371 TTTFDATKDAGGWT
+2371 TTTFDATKGVGGWS

-2445 VRPHFQVTVP
+2445 VRPHFQVKVP
-2455 TDVNVVRLS
+2455 TDVN
-2464 IDGGKTWF
+2464 
-2472 NATQSATPGVWDYI
+2472 
-2486 WPDDVADGGY
+2486 
-2496 TLTVEAT
+2496 E
-2503 DEAGNKA
+2503 
-2510 TQTLDFTID
+2510 
-2519 TTLSVPTLSLDSA
+2519 
-2532 DDSGIAGDNITNVKT
+2532 
-2547 PGFTLNNIDT
+2547 
-2557 DVSRVIVEVM
+2557 
-2567 HNGIKQEVPLVQTG
+2567 
-2581 GQWRFAPTS
+2581 
-2590 DWADGDYILTVKVED
+2590 
-2605 RAGNVKQSAPLTVTV
+2605 
-2620 DTHIAIDRIELVNDS
+2620 
-2635 GIPGDNLTNEARPH
+2635 
-2649 FQVTVPADVNGVRL
+2649 
-2663 SIDGGKTWFDATQ
+2663 
-2676 SATSGVW
+2676 
-2683 DYTWLTN
+2683 
-2690 VANGPHTLMVEASDK
+2690 
-2705 AGNKTTQKLDFTID
+2705 
-2719 TILSEPTITLDS
+2719 
-2731 ADDSAAGDNITNV
+2731 
-2744 KMPGFT
+2744 
-2750 LGNIDAD
+2750 
-2757 VTKVVVTVAHDGKNQ
+2757 
-2772 QIELIKN
+2772 
-2779 GGVWRFTPGAAWTDG
+2779 
-2794 DYTLTVKVED
+2794 
-2804 KAGNTN
+2804 
-2810 YSAPLT
+2810 
-2816 VTIDTQTSIDRIELL
+2816 
-2831 NDTGIVGDNL
+2831 
-2841 TNEARPQFHITV
+2841 
-2853 PTDVNSVQLSL
+2853 
-2864 DGGINWV
+2864 
-2871 NATLT
+2871 
-2876 SDGVWEY
+2876 
-2883 IWPTDLVEN
+2883 
-2892 TYTLT
+2892 
-2897 VKATDVAGNTAT
+2897 
-2909 ETLNFIID
+2909 
-2917 TTLSTP
+2917 
-2923 TITLDSADDSGTAN
+2923 
-2937 DNKTNVKTPGF
+2937 
-2948 IIGGIDSDVTQ
+2948 
-2959 VVVQVMRDGHS
+2959 
-2970 EEVELTQTNGQ
+2970 
-2981 WRFVPGS
+2981 
-2988 AWTDGDYTLTVT
+2988 
-3000 VKDEAGN
+3000 
-3007 IRHSAPLTVTID
+3007 
-3019 TQITIDHIE
+3019 
-3028 LVNDSGI
+3028 
-3035 PDDNLTNNVR
+3035 
-3045 PHFQVTVPTDV
+3045 
-3056 NVVRLSIDGG
+3056 VRLSIDGG

-3096 TVEATDKAGNKTTQ
+3096 TVEATDKAGNQTTQ
-3110 QLDFII
+3110 KLDFII
-3116 DTLLSEPTIVLDNTD
+3116 DTMLSEPTIVLDSTD
-3131 DSGTKGDNLTNV
+3131 DSGTKGDNLTNA
-3143 NKPTFLL
+3143 NKPTFIL

-3158 YVTVEVQHGGTK
+3158 YVTVEVQYGGTK

-3398 VEVTDNAGNVRQ
+3398 VEVQDNAGNVRQ

-3520 TPTIALDSTDD
+3520 TPTIELDSTDD

-3712 FTIDITLLTPT
+3712 FTIDITLMTPT

-3849 FDIHQVDSDVT
+3849 FDIRQVDSDVT

-4305 SAELRIEIDTQ
+4305 SAELKIEIDTQ

-4528 DNITSVTTPRFV
+4528 DNITSVTKPRFV

-4554 INGVSYSVTA
+4554 INGVSYPVTA

-4826 TTNNKTPTLIGS
+4826 TTNNKTPTLVGN
-4838 TLPNTIVSIY
+4838 TLPNAIVSIY

-4967 DGNYELTFKVEDV
+4967 DGNYVLTFKVEDV

-5028 TAEAGSTLTIRNPQG
+5028 TAEAGSTLTIRSPQG

-5079 NSQQKEILIEHDTQ
+5079 NSQQKDILIEHDTQ

-5408 FSIFGEMNQSVQ
+5408 FSISGEMNQSVQ

-5572 EKYSIWVDTHIKVF
+5572 EKYSIWVDTHIQVF

-5593 KSSSKTEWWSNSD
+5593 KSSSKTDWWSNSST
-5606 LITMRGTGEIGATV
+5606 ITMRGMGEIGATV

-5634 AATGRWELST
+5634 AANGQWELST
-5644 DKLPEGTYDISLV
+5644 DQLPEGKYDITLS
-5657 IEDSAGNRW
+5657 IEDNAGNRK
-5666 EDVRE
+5666 EEVHE

-5700 EAKSQLIITDSEG
+5700 EAKSQLIITDSNG

-5826 ADGSYT
+5826 TDGSYT

-5918 DGWTFTPPAAWNDGN
+5918 DGWTFTPPAAWNDGT

-5998 TEPSAAEESVVKVT
+5998 TVPSAAEESVVKET

-6041 PENIVNVSI
+6041 PENIVNVSV

>member
-428 DTIAPEKPT
+428 DTIPPEKPT

-721 TIQTEV
+721 SIQTEV

-1067 MSDTQ
+1067 ASDTQ

-1104 DIAGNKANSAI
+1104 DIAGNKANSAV

-1381 TGGWTFTPPTS
+1381 TGGWSFTPTGA

-1480 PGVWDYIWPDDVA
+1480 PGAWDYIWPDDVA
-1493 DGGYTLTVEATDE
+1493 DGGYTLTVEATDK
-1506 AGNKATQTLDF
+1506 AGNKTTQELDF

-2010 HSAPLTVTIDTQIT
+2010 HSAPLTVTIDTQIA

-2042 NNVRPHFQVTV
+2042 NEARPHFQVTV

-2118 TLLSEPTIV
+2118 TMLSEPTIV

-2133 SGTKGDHLTNVNKP
+2133 SGTKGDNLTNVNKP

-2227 VIELV
+2227 AIELV

-2320 TLSTP
+2320 TLSVP
-2325 VIVLDSADDSGVHG
+2325 VIVLNSADDTGVQG
-2339 DNMTNHTQPTFA
+2339 DNMTNSSQPTFA

-2371 TTTFDATKDAGGWT
+2371 TTTFDATKGVGGWS

-2445 VRPHFQVTVP
+2445 VRPHFQVKVP
-2455 TDVNVVRLS
+2455 TDVN
-2464 IDGGKTWF
+2464 
-2472 NATQSATPGVWDYI
+2472 
-2486 WPDDVADGGY
+2486 
-2496 TLTVEAT
+2496 E
-2503 DEAGNKA
+2503 
-2510 TQTLDFTID
+2510 
-2519 TTLSVPTLSLDSA
+2519 
-2532 DDSGIAGDNITNVKT
+2532 
-2547 PGFTLNNIDT
+2547 
-2557 DVSRVIVEVM
+2557 
-2567 HNGIKQEVPLVQTG
+2567 
-2581 GQWRFAPTS
+2581 
-2590 DWADGDYILTVKVED
+2590 
-2605 RAGNVKQSAPLTVTV
+2605 
-2620 DTHIAIDRIELVNDS
+2620 
-2635 GIPGDNLTNEARPH
+2635 
-2649 FQVTVPADVNGVRL
+2649 
-2663 SIDGGKTWFDATQ
+2663 
-2676 SATSGVW
+2676 
-2683 DYTWLTN
+2683 
-2690 VANGPHTLMVEASDK
+2690 
-2705 AGNKTTQKLDFTID
+2705 
-2719 TILSEPTITLDS
+2719 
-2731 ADDSAAGDNITNV
+2731 
-2744 KMPGFT
+2744 
-2750 LGNIDAD
+2750 
-2757 VTKVVVTVAHDGKNQ
+2757 
-2772 QIELIKN
+2772 
-2779 GGVWRFTPGAAWTDG
+2779 
-2794 DYTLTVKVED
+2794 
-2804 KAGNTN
+2804 
-2810 YSAPLT
+2810 
-2816 VTIDTQTSIDRIELL
+2816 
-2831 NDTGIVGDNL
+2831 
-2841 TNEARPQFHITV
+2841 
-2853 PTDVNSVQLSL
+2853 
-2864 DGGINWV
+2864 
-2871 NATLT
+2871 
-2876 SDGVWEY
+2876 
-2883 IWPTDLVEN
+2883 
-2892 TYTLT
+2892 
-2897 VKATDVAGNTAT
+2897 
-2909 ETLNFIID
+2909 
-2917 TTLSTP
+2917 
-2923 TITLDSADDSGTAN
+2923 
-2937 DNKTNVKTPGF
+2937 
-2948 IIGGIDSDVTQ
+2948 
-2959 VVVQVMRDGHS
+2959 
-2970 EEVELTQTNGQ
+2970 
-2981 WRFVPGS
+2981 
-2988 AWTDGDYTLTVT
+2988 
-3000 VKDEAGN
+3000 
-3007 IRHSAPLTVTID
+3007 
-3019 TQITIDHIE
+3019 
-3028 LVNDSGI
+3028 
-3035 PDDNLTNNVR
+3035 
-3045 PHFQVTVPTDV
+3045 
-3056 NVVRLSIDGG
+3056 VRLSIDGG

-3096 TVEATDKAGNKTTQ
+3096 TVEATDKAGNQTTQ
-3110 QLDFII
+3110 KLDFII
-3116 DTLLSEPTIVLDNTD
+3116 DTMLSEPTIVLDSTD
-3131 DSGTKGDNLTNV
+3131 DSGTKGDNLTNA
-3143 NKPTFLL
+3143 NKPTFIL

-3158 YVTVEVQHGGTK
+3158 YVTVEVQYGGTK

-3195 YTLTVRVEDDAG
+3195 YMLTVRVEDDAG

-3322 PTIAMDSRDDT
+3322 PTITMDSRDDT

-3352 IDADAHSV
+3352 IDSDAQSV

-3410 STPLV
+3410 STPLI

-3467 NWVSATQGIEG
+3467 NWVSAAQGIEG

-3620 IAIDRIELVNDSGVP
+3620 IAIDHIELVNDSGVP

-3712 FTIDITLLTPT
+3712 FTIDITLMTPT

-4305 SAELRIEIDTQ
+4305 SAELKIEIDTQ

-4528 DNITSVTTPRFV
+4528 DNITSVTKPRFV

-4554 INGVSYSVTA
+4554 INGVSYPVTA

-4898 VTIDTEVAE
+4898 LTIDTEVAE

-5298 DDLITNHNKPVL
+5298 DDLITSHNKPVL

-5382 DNPAMVAGSDNG
+5382 DNPVMMAGSDNG

-5399 SITSQTRPT
+5399 SITSQTRPA
-5408 FSIFGEMNQSVQ
+5408 FSIYGEMNQSVQ

-5475 TFNTTPVAI
+5475 TLNTTPVAI

-5572 EKYSIWVDTHIKVF
+5572 EKYSIWVDTHIQVF

-5593 KSSSKTEWWSNSD
+5593 KSSSKTDWWSNSST
-5606 LITMRGTGEIGATV
+5606 ITMRGMGEIGATV

-5634 AATGRWELST
+5634 AANGQWELST
-5644 DKLPEGTYDISLV
+5644 DQLPEGKYDITLS
-5657 IEDSAGNRW
+5657 IEDNAGNRK
-5666 EDVRE
+5666 EEVHE

-5700 EAKSQLIITDSEG
+5700 EAKSQLIITDSNG

-5751 DVPLDIMKE
+5751 DVSLDIMKE

-5868 EDNGASD
+5868 EDNGVSD

-5910 IYQATQGA
+5910 TYQATQGA
-5918 DGWTFTPPAAWNDGN
+5918 DGWTFTPPAAWNDGT

-5976 TATAVTPPES
+5976 TPTAVTPLES
-5986 ETVNAESATHLR
+5986 ETVNAESDTHLR
-5998 TEPSAAEESVVKVT
+5998 TVPSAAEESVVKET

-6041 PENIVNVSI
+6041 PENIVNVSV

-6113 VRGKTED
+6113 ARGKAED

>member
-2127 LDNTDD
+2127 LDSTDD

-2423 IAINNIELVND
+2423 IAINN
-2434 SGIPD
+2434 
-2439 DNLTNN
+2439 
-2445 VRPHFQVTVP
+2445 
-2455 TDVNVVRLS
+2455 
-2464 IDGGKTWF
+2464 
-2472 NATQSATPGVWDYI
+2472 
-2486 WPDDVADGGY
+2486 
-2496 TLTVEAT
+2496 
-2503 DEAGNKA
+2503 
-2510 TQTLDFTID
+2510 
-2519 TTLSVPTLSLDSA
+2519 
-2532 DDSGIAGDNITNVKT
+2532 
-2547 PGFTLNNIDT
+2547 
-2557 DVSRVIVEVM
+2557 
-2567 HNGIKQEVPLVQTG
+2567 
-2581 GQWRFAPTS
+2581 
-2590 DWADGDYILTVKVED
+2590 
-2605 RAGNVKQSAPLTVTV
+2605 
-2620 DTHIAIDRIELVNDS
+2620 
-2635 GIPGDNLTNEARPH
+2635 
-2649 FQVTVPADVNGVRL
+2649 
-2663 SIDGGKTWFDATQ
+2663 
-2676 SATSGVW
+2676 
-2683 DYTWLTN
+2683 
-2690 VANGPHTLMVEASDK
+2690 
-2705 AGNKTTQKLDFTID
+2705 
-2719 TILSEPTITLDS
+2719 
-2731 ADDSAAGDNITNV
+2731 
-2744 KMPGFT
+2744 
-2750 LGNIDAD
+2750 
-2757 VTKVVVTVAHDGKNQ
+2757 
-2772 QIELIKN
+2772 
-2779 GGVWRFTPGAAWTDG
+2779 
-2794 DYTLTVKVED
+2794 
-2804 KAGNTN
+2804 
-2810 YSAPLT
+2810 
-2816 VTIDTQTSIDRIELL
+2816 
-2831 NDTGIVGDNL
+2831 
-2841 TNEARPQFHITV
+2841 
-2853 PTDVNSVQLSL
+2853 
-2864 DGGINWV
+2864 
-2871 NATLT
+2871 
-2876 SDGVWEY
+2876 
-2883 IWPTDLVEN
+2883 
-2892 TYTLT
+2892 
-2897 VKATDVAGNTAT
+2897 
-2909 ETLNFIID
+2909 
-2917 TTLSTP
+2917 
-2923 TITLDSADDSGTAN
+2923 
-2937 DNKTNVKTPGF
+2937 
-2948 IIGGIDSDVTQ
+2948 
-2959 VVVQVMRDGHS
+2959 
-2970 EEVELTQTNGQ
+2970 
-2981 WRFVPGS
+2981 
-2988 AWTDGDYTLTVT
+2988 
-3000 VKDEAGN
+3000 
-3007 IRHSAPLTVTID
+3007 
-3019 TQITIDHIE
+3019 IE

-4474 PDTPL
+4474 PDPPL

-4554 INGVSYSVTA
+4554 INGVSYPVTA

>member
-244 ALAAES
+244 ALATES

-627 IAPVP
+627 VAPVP
-632 PTVSLEDYVVL
+632 PTVSLEDFVVL

-727 VPPKAELDASDDSG
+727 VPPKAELDANDDSG

-1032 SDSGISD
+1032 SDSGVSD

-1067 MSDTQ
+1067 ASDTQ

-1104 DIAGNKANSAI
+1104 DIAGNKANSAV

-1186 LFIPGNTWADG
+1186 LFIPGNTWADS

-1210 NTNYSAPLTVVIDT
+1210 NTSYSAPLTVVIDT

-1381 TGGWTFTPPTS
+1381 TGGWSFTPTGA

-1430 ELVNDSGIPDDN
+1430 ELVNDSGIPNDN

-1480 PGVWDYIWPDDVA
+1480 PGAWDYIWPDDVA
-1493 DGGYTLTVEATDE
+1493 DGGYTLTVEATDK
-1506 AGNKATQTLDF
+1506 AGNKTTQELDF

-1971 EEVELTQTN
+1971 EEVELTQAN

-2127 LDNTDD
+2127 LDSTDD
-2133 SGTKGDHLTNVNKP
+2133 SGTKGDNLTNVNKP

-2320 TLSTP
+2320 TLSVP
-2325 VIVLDSADDSGVHG
+2325 VIVLNSADDTGVQG
-2339 DNMTNHTQPTFA
+2339 DNMTNSTQPTFA

-2371 TTTFDATKDAGGWT
+2371 TTTFDATKGTGGWS

-2445 VRPHFQVTVP
+2445 VRPHFQVKVP
-2455 TDVNVVRLS
+2455 MDVN
-2464 IDGGKTWF
+2464 
-2472 NATQSATPGVWDYI
+2472 
-2486 WPDDVADGGY
+2486 
-2496 TLTVEAT
+2496 E
-2503 DEAGNKA
+2503 
-2510 TQTLDFTID
+2510 
-2519 TTLSVPTLSLDSA
+2519 
-2532 DDSGIAGDNITNVKT
+2532 
-2547 PGFTLNNIDT
+2547 
-2557 DVSRVIVEVM
+2557 
-2567 HNGIKQEVPLVQTG
+2567 
-2581 GQWRFAPTS
+2581 
-2590 DWADGDYILTVKVED
+2590 
-2605 RAGNVKQSAPLTVTV
+2605 
-2620 DTHIAIDRIELVNDS
+2620 
-2635 GIPGDNLTNEARPH
+2635 
-2649 FQVTVPADVNGVRL
+2649 
-2663 SIDGGKTWFDATQ
+2663 
-2676 SATSGVW
+2676 
-2683 DYTWLTN
+2683 
-2690 VANGPHTLMVEASDK
+2690 
-2705 AGNKTTQKLDFTID
+2705 
-2719 TILSEPTITLDS
+2719 
-2731 ADDSAAGDNITNV
+2731 
-2744 KMPGFT
+2744 
-2750 LGNIDAD
+2750 
-2757 VTKVVVTVAHDGKNQ
+2757 
-2772 QIELIKN
+2772 
-2779 GGVWRFTPGAAWTDG
+2779 
-2794 DYTLTVKVED
+2794 
-2804 KAGNTN
+2804 
-2810 YSAPLT
+2810 
-2816 VTIDTQTSIDRIELL
+2816 
-2831 NDTGIVGDNL
+2831 
-2841 TNEARPQFHITV
+2841 
-2853 PTDVNSVQLSL
+2853 
-2864 DGGINWV
+2864 
-2871 NATLT
+2871 
-2876 SDGVWEY
+2876 
-2883 IWPTDLVEN
+2883 
-2892 TYTLT
+2892 
-2897 VKATDVAGNTAT
+2897 
-2909 ETLNFIID
+2909 
-2917 TTLSTP
+2917 
-2923 TITLDSADDSGTAN
+2923 
-2937 DNKTNVKTPGF
+2937 
-2948 IIGGIDSDVTQ
+2948 
-2959 VVVQVMRDGHS
+2959 
-2970 EEVELTQTNGQ
+2970 
-2981 WRFVPGS
+2981 
-2988 AWTDGDYTLTVT
+2988 
-3000 VKDEAGN
+3000 
-3007 IRHSAPLTVTID
+3007 
-3019 TQITIDHIE
+3019 
-3028 LVNDSGI
+3028 
-3035 PDDNLTNNVR
+3035 
-3045 PHFQVTVPTDV
+3045 
-3056 NVVRLSIDGG
+3056 VRLSIDGG

-3096 TVEATDKAGNKTTQ
+3096 TVEATDKAGNQTTQ
-3110 QLDFII
+3110 KLDFII
-3116 DTLLSEPTIVLDNTD
+3116 DTLLSEPTIVLDSTD
-3131 DSGTKGDNLTNV
+3131 DSGTKGDNLTNA
-3143 NKPTFLL
+3143 NKPTFIL

-3158 YVTVEVQHGGTK
+3158 YVTVEVQYGGTK

-3322 PTIAMDSRDDT
+3322 PTITMDSRDDT

-3352 IDADAHSV
+3352 IDSDAQSV

-3410 STPLV
+3410 STPLI

-3467 NWVSATQGIEG
+3467 NWVSAAQGIEG

-3620 IAIDRIELVNDSGVP
+3620 IAIDHIELVNDSGVP

-3712 FTIDITLLTPT
+3712 FTIDITLMTPT

-3849 FDIHQVDSDVT
+3849 FDIRQVDSDVT

-4528 DNITSVTTPRFV
+4528 DNITSVTKPRFV

-4554 INGVSYSVTA
+4554 INGVSYPVTA

-4826 TTNNKTPTLIGS
+4826 TTNNKTPTLVGN
-4838 TLPNTIVSIY
+4838 TLPNAIVSIY

-4967 DGNYELTFKVEDV
+4967 DGNYVLTFKVEDV

-5298 DDLITNHNKPVL
+5298 DDLITSHNKPVL

-5382 DNPAMVAGSDNG
+5382 DNPVMMAGSDNG

-5399 SITSQTRPT
+5399 SITSQTRPA
-5408 FSIFGEMNQSVQ
+5408 FSIYGEMNQSVQ

-5475 TFNTTPVAI
+5475 TLNTTPVAI

-5534 VWVNEKGHWQMPVN
+5534 VWVNDKGHWQMPVN

-5572 EKYSIWVDTHIKVF
+5572 EKYSIWVDTHIQVF

-5593 KSSSKTEWWSNSD
+5593 KSSSKTDWWSNSST
-5606 LITMRGTGEIGATV
+5606 ITMRGMGEIGATV

-5634 AATGRWELST
+5634 AANGQWELST
-5644 DKLPEGTYDISLV
+5644 DQLPEGKYDITLS
-5657 IEDSAGNRW
+5657 IEDNAGNRK
-5666 EDVRE
+5666 EEVHE

-5700 EAKSQLIITDSEG
+5700 EAKSQLIITDSNG

-5751 DVPLDIMKE
+5751 DVSLDIMKE

-5868 EDNGASD
+5868 EDNGVSD

-5910 IYQATQGA
+5910 TYQATQGA
-5918 DGWTFTPPAAWNDGN
+5918 DGWTFTPPAAWNDGT

-5998 TEPSAAEESVVKVT
+5998 TVPSAAEESVVKET

-6113 VRGKTED
+6113 ARGKTED

>member
-159 SKQIEEMLQNFLADN
+159 SKQMEEMLQEFLADN

-382 SVDVDKDGNWSYEFK
+382 SVDVDKDGNWSYEFR

-428 DTIAPEKPT
+428 DTIPPEKPT
-437 IELDDSSDS
+437 IELDDNSDS

-540 TNDSGIVG
+540 TDDSGIVG

-627 IAPVP
+627 IAPLP

-727 VPPKAELDASDDSG
+727 VSPKAELDASDDSG

-960 KLYIDGALIAEVRTN
+960 KLYVDGALIAEVRTN

-1032 SDSGISD
+1032 SDSGIAD

-1104 DIAGNKANSAI
+1104 DIAGNKANSAV

-1186 LFIPGNTWADG
+1186 LFTPGNTWADG

-1210 NTNYSAPLTVVIDT
+1210 NTSYSAPLTVVIDT

-1324 VPVIVLDSA
+1324 VPVIVLNSA
-1333 DDTGIQGD
+1333 DDTGVQGD
-1341 NMTNSTQPTFALQ
+1341 NMTNRTQPTFALQ

-1381 TGGWTFTPPTS
+1381 TGGWTFTPTAS
-1392 WADGDYTLSVSV
+1392 WTDGDYTLSVSV

-1430 ELVNDSGIPDDN
+1430 ELVNDSGIPNDN

-1462 RLSIDGGKTWF
+1462 RLSIDGGKTWVT
-1473 NATQSAT
+1473 AAQKAA
-1480 PGVWDYIWPDDVA
+1480 GVWEYIWPDDVT
-1493 DGGYTLTVEATDE
+1493 DGSHTLTVEATDE

-1539 GDNITNVKTPGF
+1539 GDNITSVKTPGF

-1634 DSGIPGDN
+1634 DSGIPDDN

-1694 GPHTLMVEAS
+1694 GPHTLMVEAT

-1710 TTQKLDFTI
+1710 TTQKLDFII
-1719 DTILS
+1719 DTLLS

-2010 HSAPLTVTIDTQIT
+2010 HSAPLTVTIDTQIA

-2031 NDSGIPDDNLT
+2031 NDSGIPNDNLT

-2106 NKTTQQLDFIID
+2106 NKTTQKLDFIID

-2127 LDNTDD
+2127 LDSTDD
-2133 SGTKGDHLTNVNKP
+2133 SGTKGDNLTNVNKP

-2202 VEDEAGNE
+2202 VEDDAGNV
-2210 KHSASLTVTVDT
+2210 KYSASLTVTVDT

-2232 NDNGIPGDN
+2232 NDSGTRGDN
-2241 MTNDAHPQFRVTVPG
+2241 LTNDANPHFRITVPG

-2275 QSATPGVWNYTWPG
+2275 QSVTPGVWNYTWPG

-2339 DNMTNHTQPTFA
+2339 DNMTNRTQPTFA
-2351 LQHIDDDA
+2351 LQQIDDDA

-2371 TTTFDATKDAGGWT
+2371 TTTFDATKGTGGWT

-2472 NATQSATPGVWDYI
+2472 NATQSATPGVWDY
-2486 WPDDVADGGY
+2486 
-2496 TLTVEAT
+2496 
-2503 DEAGNKA
+2503 
-2510 TQTLDFTID
+2510 
-2519 TTLSVPTLSLDSA
+2519 
-2532 DDSGIAGDNITNVKT
+2532 
-2547 PGFTLNNIDT
+2547 
-2557 DVSRVIVEVM
+2557 
-2567 HNGIKQEVPLVQTG
+2567 
-2581 GQWRFAPTS
+2581 
-2590 DWADGDYILTVKVED
+2590 
-2605 RAGNVKQSAPLTVTV
+2605 
-2620 DTHIAIDRIELVNDS
+2620 
-2635 GIPGDNLTNEARPH
+2635 
-2649 FQVTVPADVNGVRL
+2649 
-2663 SIDGGKTWFDATQ
+2663 
-2676 SATSGVW
+2676 
-2683 DYTWLTN
+2683 
-2690 VANGPHTLMVEASDK
+2690 
-2705 AGNKTTQKLDFTID
+2705 
-2719 TILSEPTITLDS
+2719 
-2731 ADDSAAGDNITNV
+2731 
-2744 KMPGFT
+2744 
-2750 LGNIDAD
+2750 
-2757 VTKVVVTVAHDGKNQ
+2757 
-2772 QIELIKN
+2772 
-2779 GGVWRFTPGAAWTDG
+2779 
-2794 DYTLTVKVED
+2794 
-2804 KAGNTN
+2804 
-2810 YSAPLT
+2810 
-2816 VTIDTQTSIDRIELL
+2816 
-2831 NDTGIVGDNL
+2831 
-2841 TNEARPQFHITV
+2841 
-2853 PTDVNSVQLSL
+2853 
-2864 DGGINWV
+2864 
-2871 NATLT
+2871 
-2876 SDGVWEY
+2876 
-2883 IWPTDLVEN
+2883 
-2892 TYTLT
+2892 
-2897 VKATDVAGNTAT
+2897 
-2909 ETLNFIID
+2909 
-2917 TTLSTP
+2917 
-2923 TITLDSADDSGTAN
+2923 
-2937 DNKTNVKTPGF
+2937 
-2948 IIGGIDSDVTQ
+2948 
-2959 VVVQVMRDGHS
+2959 
-2970 EEVELTQTNGQ
+2970 
-2981 WRFVPGS
+2981 
-2988 AWTDGDYTLTVT
+2988 
-3000 VKDEAGN
+3000 
-3007 IRHSAPLTVTID
+3007 
-3019 TQITIDHIE
+3019 
-3028 LVNDSGI
+3028 
-3035 PDDNLTNNVR
+3035 
-3045 PHFQVTVPTDV
+3045 
-3056 NVVRLSIDGG
+3056 
-3066 KTWFNATQSATP
+3066 
-3078 GVWDYTWLADV
+3078 TWLADV

-3096 TVEATDKAGNKTTQ
+3096 TVEATDKAGNQTTQ

-3150 GNIDADAR
+3150 GNIDVDAR
-3158 YVTVEVQHGGTK
+3158 YVTVEVLHGGTK

-3234 GIPGD
+3234 GIPSD

-3398 VEVTDNAGNVRQ
+3398 VEVQDNAGNVRQ
-3410 STPLV
+3410 STPLI

-3467 NWVSATQGIEG
+3467 NWVSAAQGIEG

-3493 TLTVMVTDRAGN
+3493 ILTVMVTDRAGN

-3590 DGDYTL
+3590 DGDYT
-3596 TVTVEDRAGNTRP
+3596 
-3609 STPLTVTVDTQ
+3609 LTVTVDTQ

-4068 HDYNATKVGAG
+4068 HDYNAIKVGAG

-4305 SAELRIEIDTQ
+4305 SAELQIEIDTQ

-4371 AGQWE
+4371 AGQWQ

-4504 TIDTIVSDPSIDL
+4504 TIDTVVSDPRIDL

-4528 DNITSVTTPRFV
+4528 DNITSITKPRFV

-4554 INGVSYSVTA
+4554 INGVSYPVTA

-4616 PASDTGNSNSD
+4616 PASDTGSSNSD

-4658 EVLKQTI
+4658 EVLKHTI

-4726 HEATSLRP
+4726 YEATSLRP
-4734 EFKGFAEAFSTI
+4734 EFKGLAEAFSTI

-4826 TTNNKTPTLIGS
+4826 TTNNKTPTLVGN
-4838 TLPNTIVSIY
+4838 TLPNAIVSIY

-4953 GAGHWGVVLPALGN
+4953 GTGHWGVVLPALGN

-5079 NSQQKEILIEHDTQ
+5079 NSQQKDILIEHDTQ

-5253 TFNIHFSITDVA
+5253 KFNIHFSITDVA

-5298 DDLITNHNKPVL
+5298 DDLITSHNKPVL

-5382 DNPAMVAGSDNG
+5382 DNPVMMAGSDNG

-5399 SITSQTRPT
+5399 SITSQTRPA

-5534 VWVNEKGHWQMPVN
+5534 VWVNDKGHWQMPVN

-5572 EKYSIWVDTHIKVF
+5572 EKYSIWVDTHIQVF

-5593 KSSSKTEWWSNSD
+5593 KSSSKTDWWSNSST
-5606 LITMRGTGEIGATV
+5606 ITMRGMGEIGATV

-5634 AATGRWELST
+5634 AANGQWELST
-5644 DKLPEGTYDISLV
+5644 DQLPEGKYDITLS
-5657 IEDSAGNRW
+5657 IEDNAGNRK
-5666 EDVRE
+5666 EEVHE

-5700 EAKSQLIITDSEG
+5700 EAKSQLIITDSNG

-5751 DVPLDIMKE
+5751 DVSLDIMKE
-5760 VPVISLSPDSDSGT
+5760 TPVISLSPDSDSGT
-5774 VGDNITRD
+5774 AGDNITRD
-5782 KQPTFIIGNL
+5782 NQPTFIIGNL

-5875 SDNVTNHTQPKFTLQ
+5875 SDNVTNHNHTQPKFTLQ

-5910 IYQATQGA
+5910 TYQATQGA
-5918 DGWTFTPPAAWNDGN
+5918 DGWTFTPPAAWNDGT

-5938 TVVDRAGNSQQSAS
+5938 TVVDRAGNSLQSAS
-5952 LAVTVDSTVTVT
+5952 LEVTVDSTVTVT

-5976 TATAVTPPES
+5976 TPTAVTPPES

-5998 TEPSAAEESVVKVT
+5998 TVASAAEESVVKET

-6041 PENIVNVSI
+6041 PENIVNVSV

-6080 MDVKFIDKDN
+6080 MDVKFIDKDD

-6113 VRGKTED
+6113 ARGKTED

>member
-428 DTIAPEKPT
+428 DTIPPEKPT

-632 PTVSLEDYVVL
+632 PTVSLEDFVVL

-1032 SDSGISD
+1032 SDSGIAD

-1104 DIAGNKANSAI
+1104 DIAGNKANSAV

-1186 LFIPGNTWADG
+1186 LFTPGNTWADG

-1210 NTNYSAPLTVVIDT
+1210 NTSYSAPLTVVIDT

-1324 VPVIVLDSA
+1324 VPVIVLNSA
-1333 DDTGIQGD
+1333 DDTGVQGD

-1480 PGVWDYIWPDDVA
+1480 PGAWDYIWPDDVA
-1493 DGGYTLTVEATDE
+1493 DGGYTLTVEATDK
-1506 AGNKATQTLDF
+1506 AGNKTTQELDF

-1710 TTQKLDFTI
+1710 TTQKLDFII
-1719 DTILS
+1719 DTLLS

-2127 LDNTDD
+2127 LDSTDD
-2133 SGTKGDHLTNVNKP
+2133 SGTKGDNLTNVNKP

-2320 TLSTP
+2320 TLSVP
-2325 VIVLDSADDSGVHG
+2325 VIVLNSADDTGVQG
-2339 DNMTNHTQPTFA
+2339 DNMTNSTQPTFA

-2371 TTTFDATKDAGGWT
+2371 TTTFDATKGVGGWS

-2445 VRPHFQVTVP
+2445 VRPHFQVKVP
-2455 TDVNVVRLS
+2455 TDVN
-2464 IDGGKTWF
+2464 
-2472 NATQSATPGVWDYI
+2472 
-2486 WPDDVADGGY
+2486 
-2496 TLTVEAT
+2496 E
-2503 DEAGNKA
+2503 
-2510 TQTLDFTID
+2510 
-2519 TTLSVPTLSLDSA
+2519 
-2532 DDSGIAGDNITNVKT
+2532 
-2547 PGFTLNNIDT
+2547 
-2557 DVSRVIVEVM
+2557 
-2567 HNGIKQEVPLVQTG
+2567 
-2581 GQWRFAPTS
+2581 
-2590 DWADGDYILTVKVED
+2590 
-2605 RAGNVKQSAPLTVTV
+2605 
-2620 DTHIAIDRIELVNDS
+2620 
-2635 GIPGDNLTNEARPH
+2635 
-2649 FQVTVPADVNGVRL
+2649 
-2663 SIDGGKTWFDATQ
+2663 
-2676 SATSGVW
+2676 
-2683 DYTWLTN
+2683 
-2690 VANGPHTLMVEASDK
+2690 
-2705 AGNKTTQKLDFTID
+2705 
-2719 TILSEPTITLDS
+2719 
-2731 ADDSAAGDNITNV
+2731 
-2744 KMPGFT
+2744 
-2750 LGNIDAD
+2750 
-2757 VTKVVVTVAHDGKNQ
+2757 
-2772 QIELIKN
+2772 
-2779 GGVWRFTPGAAWTDG
+2779 
-2794 DYTLTVKVED
+2794 
-2804 KAGNTN
+2804 
-2810 YSAPLT
+2810 
-2816 VTIDTQTSIDRIELL
+2816 
-2831 NDTGIVGDNL
+2831 
-2841 TNEARPQFHITV
+2841 
-2853 PTDVNSVQLSL
+2853 
-2864 DGGINWV
+2864 
-2871 NATLT
+2871 
-2876 SDGVWEY
+2876 
-2883 IWPTDLVEN
+2883 
-2892 TYTLT
+2892 
-2897 VKATDVAGNTAT
+2897 
-2909 ETLNFIID
+2909 
-2917 TTLSTP
+2917 
-2923 TITLDSADDSGTAN
+2923 
-2937 DNKTNVKTPGF
+2937 
-2948 IIGGIDSDVTQ
+2948 
-2959 VVVQVMRDGHS
+2959 
-2970 EEVELTQTNGQ
+2970 
-2981 WRFVPGS
+2981 
-2988 AWTDGDYTLTVT
+2988 
-3000 VKDEAGN
+3000 
-3007 IRHSAPLTVTID
+3007 
-3019 TQITIDHIE
+3019 
-3028 LVNDSGI
+3028 
-3035 PDDNLTNNVR
+3035 
-3045 PHFQVTVPTDV
+3045 
-3056 NVVRLSIDGG
+3056 VRLSIDGG

-3096 TVEATDKAGNKTTQ
+3096 TVEATDKAGNQTTQ
-3110 QLDFII
+3110 KLDFII
-3116 DTLLSEPTIVLDNTD
+3116 DTMLSEPTIVLDSTD
-3131 DSGTKGDNLTNV
+3131 DSGTKGDNLTNA
-3143 NKPTFLL
+3143 NKPTFIL

-3158 YVTVEVQHGGTK
+3158 YVTVEVQYGGTK

-3322 PTIAMDSRDDT
+3322 PTITMDSRDDT

-3352 IDADAHSV
+3352 IDSDAQSV

-3410 STPLV
+3410 STPLI

-3467 NWVSATQGIEG
+3467 NWVSAAQGIEG

-3620 IAIDRIELVNDSGVP
+3620 IAIDHIELVNDSGVP

-3712 FTIDITLLTPT
+3712 FTIDITLMTPT

-3849 FDIHQVDSDVT
+3849 FDIRQVDSDVT

-4305 SAELRIEIDTQ
+4305 SAELKIEIDTQ

-4528 DNITSVTTPRFV
+4528 DNITSVTKPRFV

-4554 INGVSYSVTA
+4554 INGVSYPVTA

-4826 TTNNKTPTLIGS
+4826 TTNNKTPTLVGNA
-4838 TLPNTIVSIY
+4838 LPNAIVSIY

-4967 DGNYELTFKVEDV
+4967 DGNYVLTFKVEDV

-5028 TAEAGSTLTIRNPQG
+5028 TAEAGSTLTIRSPQG

-5079 NSQQKEILIEHDTQ
+5079 NSQQKDILIEHDTQ

-5338 TWSYQFDNA
+5338 TWSYQFDNV

-5408 FSIFGEMNQSVQ
+5408 FSISGEMNQSVQ

-5572 EKYSIWVDTHIKVF
+5572 EKYSIWVDTHIQVF

-5593 KSSSKTEWWSNSD
+5593 KSSSKTDWWSNSST
-5606 LITMRGTGEIGATV
+5606 ITMRGMGEIGATV

-5634 AATGRWELST
+5634 AANGQWELST
-5644 DKLPEGTYDISLV
+5644 DRLPEGKYDITLS
-5657 IEDSAGNRW
+5657 IEDNAGNRK
-5666 EDVRE
+5666 EEVHE

-5700 EAKSQLIITDSEG
+5700 EAKSQLIITDSNG

-5751 DVPLDIMKE
+5751 DVSLDIMKE

-5868 EDNGASD
+5868 EDNGVSD

-5910 IYQATQGA
+5910 TYQATQGA
-5918 DGWTFTPPAAWNDGN
+5918 DGWTFTPPAAWNDGT

-5998 TEPSAAEESVVKVT
+5998 TVPSAAEESVVKET

-6113 VRGKTED
+6113 ARGKTED

>member
-1 MGNKSIQKF
+1 KF

-38 NITTPRGSVIIVN
+38 NITTPHGSVIIVN

-540 TNDSGIVG
+540 TDDSGIVG

-598 VEGINNLTF
+598 VEGVNNLTF

-627 IAPVP
+627 VAPVP
-632 PTVSLEDYVVL
+632 PTVSLEDFVVL

-1032 SDSGISD
+1032 SDSGIAD

-1104 DIAGNKANSAI
+1104 DIAGNKANSAV

-1186 LFIPGNTWADG
+1186 LFTPGNTWADG

-1210 NTNYSAPLTVVIDT
+1210 NTSYSAPLTVVIDT

-1381 TGGWTFTPPTS
+1381 TGGWSFTPTGA

-1430 ELVNDSGIPDDN
+1430 ELVNDSGIPNDN

-1480 PGVWDYIWPDDVA
+1480 PGAWDYIWPDDVA
-1493 DGGYTLTVEATDE
+1493 DGGYTLTVEATDK
-1506 AGNKATQTLDF
+1506 AGNKTTQELDF

-1890 VENTY
+1890 IENTY

-2010 HSAPLTVTIDTQIT
+2010 HSAPLTVTIDTQIA

-2127 LDNTDD
+2127 LDSTDD
-2133 SGTKGDHLTNVNKP
+2133 SGTKGDNLTNVNKP

-2320 TLSTP
+2320 TLSVP
-2325 VIVLDSADDSGVHG
+2325 VIVLNSADDTGVQG
-2339 DNMTNHTQPTFA
+2339 DNMTNSTQPTFA

-2371 TTTFDATKDAGGWT
+2371 TTTFDATKGVGGWS

-2445 VRPHFQVTVP
+2445 VRPHFQVKVP
-2455 TDVNVVRLS
+2455 TDVN
-2464 IDGGKTWF
+2464 
-2472 NATQSATPGVWDYI
+2472 
-2486 WPDDVADGGY
+2486 
-2496 TLTVEAT
+2496 E
-2503 DEAGNKA
+2503 
-2510 TQTLDFTID
+2510 
-2519 TTLSVPTLSLDSA
+2519 
-2532 DDSGIAGDNITNVKT
+2532 
-2547 PGFTLNNIDT
+2547 
-2557 DVSRVIVEVM
+2557 
-2567 HNGIKQEVPLVQTG
+2567 
-2581 GQWRFAPTS
+2581 
-2590 DWADGDYILTVKVED
+2590 
-2605 RAGNVKQSAPLTVTV
+2605 
-2620 DTHIAIDRIELVNDS
+2620 
-2635 GIPGDNLTNEARPH
+2635 
-2649 FQVTVPADVNGVRL
+2649 
-2663 SIDGGKTWFDATQ
+2663 
-2676 SATSGVW
+2676 
-2683 DYTWLTN
+2683 
-2690 VANGPHTLMVEASDK
+2690 
-2705 AGNKTTQKLDFTID
+2705 
-2719 TILSEPTITLDS
+2719 
-2731 ADDSAAGDNITNV
+2731 
-2744 KMPGFT
+2744 
-2750 LGNIDAD
+2750 
-2757 VTKVVVTVAHDGKNQ
+2757 
-2772 QIELIKN
+2772 
-2779 GGVWRFTPGAAWTDG
+2779 
-2794 DYTLTVKVED
+2794 
-2804 KAGNTN
+2804 
-2810 YSAPLT
+2810 
-2816 VTIDTQTSIDRIELL
+2816 
-2831 NDTGIVGDNL
+2831 
-2841 TNEARPQFHITV
+2841 
-2853 PTDVNSVQLSL
+2853 
-2864 DGGINWV
+2864 
-2871 NATLT
+2871 
-2876 SDGVWEY
+2876 
-2883 IWPTDLVEN
+2883 
-2892 TYTLT
+2892 
-2897 VKATDVAGNTAT
+2897 
-2909 ETLNFIID
+2909 
-2917 TTLSTP
+2917 
-2923 TITLDSADDSGTAN
+2923 
-2937 DNKTNVKTPGF
+2937 
-2948 IIGGIDSDVTQ
+2948 
-2959 VVVQVMRDGHS
+2959 
-2970 EEVELTQTNGQ
+2970 
-2981 WRFVPGS
+2981 
-2988 AWTDGDYTLTVT
+2988 
-3000 VKDEAGN
+3000 
-3007 IRHSAPLTVTID
+3007 
-3019 TQITIDHIE
+3019 
-3028 LVNDSGI
+3028 
-3035 PDDNLTNNVR
+3035 
-3045 PHFQVTVPTDV
+3045 
-3056 NVVRLSIDGG
+3056 VRLSIDGG

-3096 TVEATDKAGNKTTQ
+3096 TVEATDKAGNQTTQ
-3110 QLDFII
+3110 KLDFII
-3116 DTLLSEPTIVLDNTD
+3116 DTMLSEPTIVLDSTD
-3131 DSGTKGDNLTNV
+3131 DSGTKGDNLTNA
-3143 NKPTFLL
+3143 NKPTFIL

-3158 YVTVEVQHGGTK
+3158 YVTVEVQYGGTK

-3322 PTIAMDSRDDT
+3322 PTITMDSRDDT

-3352 IDADAHSV
+3352 IDSDAQSV

-3410 STPLV
+3410 STPLI

-3467 NWVSATQGIEG
+3467 NWVSAAQGIEG

-3620 IAIDRIELVNDSGVP
+3620 IAIDHIELVNDSGVP

-3712 FTIDITLLTPT
+3712 FTIDITLMTPT

-3849 FDIHQVDSDVT
+3849 FDIRQVDSDVT

-4305 SAELRIEIDTQ
+4305 SAELKIEIDTQ

-4528 DNITSVTTPRFV
+4528 DNITSVTKPRFV

-4554 INGVSYSVTA
+4554 INGVSYPVTA

-4826 TTNNKTPTLIGS
+4826 TTNNKTPTLVGN
-4838 TLPNTIVSIY
+4838 TLPNAIVSIY

-4967 DGNYELTFKVEDV
+4967 DGNYVLTFKVEDV

-5028 TAEAGSTLTIRNPQG
+5028 TAEAGSTLTIRSPQG

-5079 NSQQKEILIEHDTQ
+5079 NSQQKDILIEHDTQ

-5408 FSIFGEMNQSVQ
+5408 FSISGEMNQSVQ

-5475 TFNTTPVAI
+5475 TLNTTPVAI

-5534 VWVNEKGHWQMPVN
+5534 VWVNDKGHWQMPVN

-5572 EKYSIWVDTHIKVF
+5572 EKYSIWVDTHIQVF

-5593 KSSSKTEWWSNSD
+5593 KSSSKTDWWSNSST
-5606 LITMRGTGEIGATV
+5606 ITMRGMGEIGATV

-5634 AATGRWELST
+5634 AANGQWELST
-5644 DKLPEGTYDISLV
+5644 DQLPEGKYDITLS
-5657 IEDSAGNRW
+5657 IEDNAGNRK
-5666 EDVRE
+5666 EEVHE

-5700 EAKSQLIITDSEG
+5700 EAKSQLIITDSNG

-5918 DGWTFTPPAAWNDGN
+5918 DGWTFTPPAAWNDGT

-5964 ADSQHDD
+5964 ADSQHND

-5998 TEPSAAEESVVKVT
+5998 TVPSVAEESVVKET

-6041 PENIVNVSI
+6041 PENIVNVSV

-6080 MDVKFIDKDN
+6080 MDVKFIDKDD

-6113 VRGKTED
+6113 ARGKTED

>member
-2127 LDNTDD
+2127 LDSTDD

-2423 IAINNIELVND
+2423 IAINN
-2434 SGIPD
+2434 
-2439 DNLTNN
+2439 
-2445 VRPHFQVTVP
+2445 
-2455 TDVNVVRLS
+2455 
-2464 IDGGKTWF
+2464 
-2472 NATQSATPGVWDYI
+2472 
-2486 WPDDVADGGY
+2486 
-2496 TLTVEAT
+2496 
-2503 DEAGNKA
+2503 
-2510 TQTLDFTID
+2510 
-2519 TTLSVPTLSLDSA
+2519 
-2532 DDSGIAGDNITNVKT
+2532 
-2547 PGFTLNNIDT
+2547 
-2557 DVSRVIVEVM
+2557 
-2567 HNGIKQEVPLVQTG
+2567 
-2581 GQWRFAPTS
+2581 
-2590 DWADGDYILTVKVED
+2590 
-2605 RAGNVKQSAPLTVTV
+2605 
-2620 DTHIAIDRIELVNDS
+2620 
-2635 GIPGDNLTNEARPH
+2635 
-2649 FQVTVPADVNGVRL
+2649 
-2663 SIDGGKTWFDATQ
+2663 
-2676 SATSGVW
+2676 
-2683 DYTWLTN
+2683 
-2690 VANGPHTLMVEASDK
+2690 
-2705 AGNKTTQKLDFTID
+2705 
-2719 TILSEPTITLDS
+2719 
-2731 ADDSAAGDNITNV
+2731 
-2744 KMPGFT
+2744 
-2750 LGNIDAD
+2750 
-2757 VTKVVVTVAHDGKNQ
+2757 
-2772 QIELIKN
+2772 
-2779 GGVWRFTPGAAWTDG
+2779 
-2794 DYTLTVKVED
+2794 
-2804 KAGNTN
+2804 
-2810 YSAPLT
+2810 
-2816 VTIDTQTSIDRIELL
+2816 
-2831 NDTGIVGDNL
+2831 
-2841 TNEARPQFHITV
+2841 
-2853 PTDVNSVQLSL
+2853 
-2864 DGGINWV
+2864 
-2871 NATLT
+2871 
-2876 SDGVWEY
+2876 
-2883 IWPTDLVEN
+2883 
-2892 TYTLT
+2892 
-2897 VKATDVAGNTAT
+2897 
-2909 ETLNFIID
+2909 
-2917 TTLSTP
+2917 
-2923 TITLDSADDSGTAN
+2923 
-2937 DNKTNVKTPGF
+2937 
-2948 IIGGIDSDVTQ
+2948 
-2959 VVVQVMRDGHS
+2959 
-2970 EEVELTQTNGQ
+2970 
-2981 WRFVPGS
+2981 
-2988 AWTDGDYTLTVT
+2988 
-3000 VKDEAGN
+3000 
-3007 IRHSAPLTVTID
+3007 
-3019 TQITIDHIE
+3019 IE

-4269 IENTGGNLT
+4269 IENTGENLT

-4554 INGVSYSVTA
+4554 INGVSYPVTA

-5338 TWSYQFDNA
+5338 AWSYQFDNA

>member
-38 NITTPRGSVIIVN
+38 NITTPHGSVIIVN

-540 TNDSGIVG
+540 TDDSGIVG

-598 VEGINNLTF
+598 VEGVNNLTF

-627 IAPVP
+627 VAPVP
-632 PTVSLEDYVVL
+632 PTVSLEDFVVL

-694 FLQGA
+694 FLQGS

-1032 SDSGISD
+1032 SDSGIAD

-1104 DIAGNKANSAI
+1104 DIAGNKANSAV

-1147 NKPGFAISGV
+1147 NKPGFAVSGV

-1186 LFIPGNTWADG
+1186 LFTPGNTWADG

-1210 NTNYSAPLTVVIDT
+1210 NTSYSAPLTVVIDT

-1381 TGGWTFTPPTS
+1381 TGGWSFTPTGA

-1430 ELVNDSGIPDDN
+1430 ELVNDSGIPNDN

-1480 PGVWDYIWPDDVA
+1480 PGAWDYIWPDDVA
-1493 DGGYTLTVEATDE
+1493 DGGYTLTVEATDK
-1506 AGNKATQTLDF
+1506 AGNKTTQELDF

-2127 LDNTDD
+2127 LDSTDD

-2320 TLSTP
+2320 TLSVP
-2325 VIVLDSADDSGVHG
+2325 VIVLNSADDTGVQG
-2339 DNMTNHTQPTFA
+2339 DNMTNSTQPTFA

-2371 TTTFDATKDAGGWT
+2371 TTTFDATKGVGGWS

-2445 VRPHFQVTVP
+2445 VRPHFQVKVP
-2455 TDVNVVRLS
+2455 TDVN
-2464 IDGGKTWF
+2464 
-2472 NATQSATPGVWDYI
+2472 
-2486 WPDDVADGGY
+2486 
-2496 TLTVEAT
+2496 E
-2503 DEAGNKA
+2503 
-2510 TQTLDFTID
+2510 
-2519 TTLSVPTLSLDSA
+2519 
-2532 DDSGIAGDNITNVKT
+2532 
-2547 PGFTLNNIDT
+2547 
-2557 DVSRVIVEVM
+2557 
-2567 HNGIKQEVPLVQTG
+2567 
-2581 GQWRFAPTS
+2581 
-2590 DWADGDYILTVKVED
+2590 
-2605 RAGNVKQSAPLTVTV
+2605 
-2620 DTHIAIDRIELVNDS
+2620 
-2635 GIPGDNLTNEARPH
+2635 
-2649 FQVTVPADVNGVRL
+2649 
-2663 SIDGGKTWFDATQ
+2663 
-2676 SATSGVW
+2676 
-2683 DYTWLTN
+2683 
-2690 VANGPHTLMVEASDK
+2690 
-2705 AGNKTTQKLDFTID
+2705 
-2719 TILSEPTITLDS
+2719 
-2731 ADDSAAGDNITNV
+2731 
-2744 KMPGFT
+2744 
-2750 LGNIDAD
+2750 
-2757 VTKVVVTVAHDGKNQ
+2757 
-2772 QIELIKN
+2772 
-2779 GGVWRFTPGAAWTDG
+2779 
-2794 DYTLTVKVED
+2794 
-2804 KAGNTN
+2804 
-2810 YSAPLT
+2810 
-2816 VTIDTQTSIDRIELL
+2816 
-2831 NDTGIVGDNL
+2831 
-2841 TNEARPQFHITV
+2841 
-2853 PTDVNSVQLSL
+2853 
-2864 DGGINWV
+2864 
-2871 NATLT
+2871 
-2876 SDGVWEY
+2876 
-2883 IWPTDLVEN
+2883 
-2892 TYTLT
+2892 
-2897 VKATDVAGNTAT
+2897 
-2909 ETLNFIID
+2909 
-2917 TTLSTP
+2917 
-2923 TITLDSADDSGTAN
+2923 
-2937 DNKTNVKTPGF
+2937 
-2948 IIGGIDSDVTQ
+2948 
-2959 VVVQVMRDGHS
+2959 
-2970 EEVELTQTNGQ
+2970 
-2981 WRFVPGS
+2981 
-2988 AWTDGDYTLTVT
+2988 
-3000 VKDEAGN
+3000 
-3007 IRHSAPLTVTID
+3007 
-3019 TQITIDHIE
+3019 
-3028 LVNDSGI
+3028 
-3035 PDDNLTNNVR
+3035 
-3045 PHFQVTVPTDV
+3045 
-3056 NVVRLSIDGG
+3056 VRLSIDGG

-3096 TVEATDKAGNKTTQ
+3096 TVEATDKAGNQTTQ
-3110 QLDFII
+3110 KLDFII
-3116 DTLLSEPTIVLDNTD
+3116 DTMLSEPTIVLDSTD
-3131 DSGTKGDNLTNV
+3131 DSGTKGDNLTNA
-3143 NKPTFLL
+3143 NKPTFIL

-3158 YVTVEVQHGGTK
+3158 YVTVEVQYGGTK

-3398 VEVTDNAGNVRQ
+3398 VEVQDNAGNVRQ

-3520 TPTIALDSTDD
+3520 TPTIELDSTDD

-3712 FTIDITLLTPT
+3712 FTIDITLMTPT

-3849 FDIHQVDSDVT
+3849 FDIRQVDSDVT

-4305 SAELRIEIDTQ
+4305 SAELKIEIDTQ

-4528 DNITSVTTPRFV
+4528 DNITSVTKPRFV

-4554 INGVSYSVTA
+4554 INGVSYPVTA

-4826 TTNNKTPTLIGS
+4826 TTNNKTPTLVGN
-4838 TLPNTIVSIY
+4838 TLPNAIVSIY

-4967 DGNYELTFKVEDV
+4967 DGNYVLTFKVEDV

-5028 TAEAGSTLTIRNPQG
+5028 TAEAGSTLTIRSPQG

-5079 NSQQKEILIEHDTQ
+5079 NSQQKDILIEHDTQ

-5408 FSIFGEMNQSVQ
+5408 FSISGEMNQSVQ

-5572 EKYSIWVDTHIKVF
+5572 EKYSIWVDTHIQVF

-5593 KSSSKTEWWSNSD
+5593 KSSSKTDWWSNSST
-5606 LITMRGTGEIGATV
+5606 ITMRGMGEIGATV

-5634 AATGRWELST
+5634 AANGQWELST
-5644 DKLPEGTYDISLV
+5644 DQLPEGKYDITLS
-5657 IEDSAGNRW
+5657 IEDNAGNRK
-5666 EDVRE
+5666 EEVHE

-5700 EAKSQLIITDSEG
+5700 EAKSQLIITDSNG

-5826 ADGSYT
+5826 TDGSYT

-5918 DGWTFTPPAAWNDGN
+5918 DGWTFTPPAAWNDGT

-5998 TEPSAAEESVVKVT
+5998 TVPSAAEESVVKET

-6041 PENIVNVSI
+6041 PENIVNVSV

>member
-428 DTIAPEKPT
+428 DTIPPEKPT

-575 TGEEVIFK
+575 TGEEVIFE

-632 PTVSLEDYVVL
+632 PTVSLEDFVVL

-1032 SDSGISD
+1032 SDSGIAD

-1104 DIAGNKANSAI
+1104 DIAGNKANSAV

-1186 LFIPGNTWADG
+1186 LFTPGNTWADG

-1210 NTNYSAPLTVVIDT
+1210 NTSYSAPLTVVIDT

-1324 VPVIVLDSA
+1324 VPVIVLNSA
-1333 DDTGIQGD
+1333 DDTGVQGD
-1341 NMTNSTQPTFALQ
+1341 NMTNRTQPTFALQ

-1480 PGVWDYIWPDDVA
+1480 PGAWDYIWPDDVA
-1493 DGGYTLTVEATDE
+1493 DGGYTLTVEATDK
-1506 AGNKATQTLDF
+1506 AGNKTTQELDF

-1710 TTQKLDFTI
+1710 TTQKLDFII
-1719 DTILS
+1719 DTLLS

-2127 LDNTDD
+2127 LDSTDD
-2133 SGTKGDHLTNVNKP
+2133 SGTKGDNLTNVNKP

-2320 TLSTP
+2320 TLSVP
-2325 VIVLDSADDSGVHG
+2325 VIVLNSADDTGVQG
-2339 DNMTNHTQPTFA
+2339 DNMTNSTQPTFA

-2371 TTTFDATKDAGGWT
+2371 TTTFDATKGVGGWS

-2445 VRPHFQVTVP
+2445 VRPHFQVKVP
-2455 TDVNVVRLS
+2455 TDVN
-2464 IDGGKTWF
+2464 
-2472 NATQSATPGVWDYI
+2472 
-2486 WPDDVADGGY
+2486 
-2496 TLTVEAT
+2496 E
-2503 DEAGNKA
+2503 
-2510 TQTLDFTID
+2510 
-2519 TTLSVPTLSLDSA
+2519 
-2532 DDSGIAGDNITNVKT
+2532 
-2547 PGFTLNNIDT
+2547 
-2557 DVSRVIVEVM
+2557 
-2567 HNGIKQEVPLVQTG
+2567 
-2581 GQWRFAPTS
+2581 
-2590 DWADGDYILTVKVED
+2590 
-2605 RAGNVKQSAPLTVTV
+2605 
-2620 DTHIAIDRIELVNDS
+2620 
-2635 GIPGDNLTNEARPH
+2635 
-2649 FQVTVPADVNGVRL
+2649 
-2663 SIDGGKTWFDATQ
+2663 
-2676 SATSGVW
+2676 
-2683 DYTWLTN
+2683 
-2690 VANGPHTLMVEASDK
+2690 
-2705 AGNKTTQKLDFTID
+2705 
-2719 TILSEPTITLDS
+2719 
-2731 ADDSAAGDNITNV
+2731 
-2744 KMPGFT
+2744 
-2750 LGNIDAD
+2750 
-2757 VTKVVVTVAHDGKNQ
+2757 
-2772 QIELIKN
+2772 
-2779 GGVWRFTPGAAWTDG
+2779 
-2794 DYTLTVKVED
+2794 
-2804 KAGNTN
+2804 
-2810 YSAPLT
+2810 
-2816 VTIDTQTSIDRIELL
+2816 
-2831 NDTGIVGDNL
+2831 
-2841 TNEARPQFHITV
+2841 
-2853 PTDVNSVQLSL
+2853 
-2864 DGGINWV
+2864 
-2871 NATLT
+2871 
-2876 SDGVWEY
+2876 
-2883 IWPTDLVEN
+2883 
-2892 TYTLT
+2892 
-2897 VKATDVAGNTAT
+2897 
-2909 ETLNFIID
+2909 
-2917 TTLSTP
+2917 
-2923 TITLDSADDSGTAN
+2923 
-2937 DNKTNVKTPGF
+2937 
-2948 IIGGIDSDVTQ
+2948 
-2959 VVVQVMRDGHS
+2959 
-2970 EEVELTQTNGQ
+2970 
-2981 WRFVPGS
+2981 
-2988 AWTDGDYTLTVT
+2988 
-3000 VKDEAGN
+3000 
-3007 IRHSAPLTVTID
+3007 
-3019 TQITIDHIE
+3019 
-3028 LVNDSGI
+3028 
-3035 PDDNLTNNVR
+3035 
-3045 PHFQVTVPTDV
+3045 
-3056 NVVRLSIDGG
+3056 VRLSIDGG

-3096 TVEATDKAGNKTTQ
+3096 TVEATDKAGNQTTQ
-3110 QLDFII
+3110 KLDFII
-3116 DTLLSEPTIVLDNTD
+3116 DTMLSEPTIVLDSTD
-3131 DSGTKGDNLTNV
+3131 DSGTKGDNLTNA
-3143 NKPTFLL
+3143 NKPTFIL

-3158 YVTVEVQHGGTK
+3158 YVTVEVQYGGTK

-3322 PTIAMDSRDDT
+3322 PTITMDSRDDT

-3352 IDADAHSV
+3352 IDSDAQSV

-3410 STPLV
+3410 STPLI

-3467 NWVSATQGIEG
+3467 NWVSAAQGIEG

-3620 IAIDRIELVNDSGVP
+3620 IAIDHIELVNDSGVP

-3712 FTIDITLLTPT
+3712 FTIDITLMTPT

-3849 FDIHQVDSDVT
+3849 FDIRQVDSDVT

-4305 SAELRIEIDTQ
+4305 SAELKIEIDTQ

-4528 DNITSVTTPRFV
+4528 DNITSVTKPRFV

-4554 INGVSYSVTA
+4554 INGVSYPVTA

-4826 TTNNKTPTLIGS
+4826 TTNNKTPTLVGN
-4838 TLPNTIVSIY
+4838 TLPNAIVSIY

-4967 DGNYELTFKVEDV
+4967 DGNYVLTFKVEDV

-5028 TAEAGSTLTIRNPQG
+5028 TAEAGSTLTIRSPQG

-5079 NSQQKEILIEHDTQ
+5079 NSQQKDILIEHDTQ

-5338 TWSYQFDNA
+5338 TWSYQFDNV

-5408 FSIFGEMNQSVQ
+5408 FSISGEMNQSVQ

-5572 EKYSIWVDTHIKVF
+5572 EKYSIWVDTHIQVF
-5586 TSELDDN
+5586 TSEIDDN
-5593 KSSSKTEWWSNSD
+5593 KSSSKTDWWSNSST
-5606 LITMRGTGEIGATV
+5606 ITMRGMGEIGATV

-5634 AATGRWELST
+5634 AANGQWELST
-5644 DKLPEGTYDISLV
+5644 DQLPEGKYDITLS
-5657 IEDSAGNRW
+5657 IEDNAGNRK
-5666 EDVRE
+5666 EEVHE

-5700 EAKSQLIITDSEG
+5700 EAKSQLIITDSNG

-5751 DVPLDIMKE
+5751 DVSLDIMKE

-5868 EDNGASD
+5868 EDNGVSD

-5910 IYQATQGA
+5910 TYQATQGA
-5918 DGWTFTPPAAWNDGN
+5918 DGWTFTPPAAWNDGT

-5998 TEPSAAEESVVKVT
+5998 TVPSAAEESVVKET

-6113 VRGKTED
+6113 ARGKTED

>member
-244 ALAAES
+244 ALATES

-627 IAPVP
+627 VAPVP
-632 PTVSLEDYVVL
+632 PTVSLEDFVVL

-1032 SDSGISD
+1032 SDSGVSD

-1067 MSDTQ
+1067 ASDTQ

-1104 DIAGNKANSAI
+1104 DIAGNKANSAV

-1210 NTNYSAPLTVVIDT
+1210 NTSYSAPLTVVIDT

-1381 TGGWTFTPPTS
+1381 TGGWSFTPTGA

-1430 ELVNDSGIPDDN
+1430 ELVNDSGIPNDN

-1480 PGVWDYIWPDDVA
+1480 PGAWDYIWPDDVA
-1493 DGGYTLTVEATDE
+1493 DGGYTLTVEATDK
-1506 AGNKATQTLDF
+1506 AGNKTTQELDF

-1767 HDGKNQ
+1767 HDGRNQ

-2127 LDNTDD
+2127 LDSTDD
-2133 SGTKGDHLTNVNKP
+2133 SGTKGDNLTNVNKP

-2202 VEDEAGNE
+2202 GEDEAGNE

-2320 TLSTP
+2320 TLSVP
-2325 VIVLDSADDSGVHG
+2325 VIVLNSADDTGVQG
-2339 DNMTNHTQPTFA
+2339 DNMTNSTQPTFA

-2371 TTTFDATKDAGGWT
+2371 TTTFDATKGTGGWS

-2445 VRPHFQVTVP
+2445 VRPHFQVKVP
-2455 TDVNVVRLS
+2455 MDVN
-2464 IDGGKTWF
+2464 
-2472 NATQSATPGVWDYI
+2472 
-2486 WPDDVADGGY
+2486 
-2496 TLTVEAT
+2496 E
-2503 DEAGNKA
+2503 
-2510 TQTLDFTID
+2510 
-2519 TTLSVPTLSLDSA
+2519 
-2532 DDSGIAGDNITNVKT
+2532 
-2547 PGFTLNNIDT
+2547 
-2557 DVSRVIVEVM
+2557 
-2567 HNGIKQEVPLVQTG
+2567 
-2581 GQWRFAPTS
+2581 
-2590 DWADGDYILTVKVED
+2590 
-2605 RAGNVKQSAPLTVTV
+2605 
-2620 DTHIAIDRIELVNDS
+2620 
-2635 GIPGDNLTNEARPH
+2635 
-2649 FQVTVPADVNGVRL
+2649 
-2663 SIDGGKTWFDATQ
+2663 
-2676 SATSGVW
+2676 
-2683 DYTWLTN
+2683 
-2690 VANGPHTLMVEASDK
+2690 
-2705 AGNKTTQKLDFTID
+2705 
-2719 TILSEPTITLDS
+2719 
-2731 ADDSAAGDNITNV
+2731 
-2744 KMPGFT
+2744 
-2750 LGNIDAD
+2750 
-2757 VTKVVVTVAHDGKNQ
+2757 
-2772 QIELIKN
+2772 
-2779 GGVWRFTPGAAWTDG
+2779 
-2794 DYTLTVKVED
+2794 
-2804 KAGNTN
+2804 
-2810 YSAPLT
+2810 
-2816 VTIDTQTSIDRIELL
+2816 
-2831 NDTGIVGDNL
+2831 
-2841 TNEARPQFHITV
+2841 
-2853 PTDVNSVQLSL
+2853 
-2864 DGGINWV
+2864 
-2871 NATLT
+2871 
-2876 SDGVWEY
+2876 
-2883 IWPTDLVEN
+2883 
-2892 TYTLT
+2892 
-2897 VKATDVAGNTAT
+2897 
-2909 ETLNFIID
+2909 
-2917 TTLSTP
+2917 
-2923 TITLDSADDSGTAN
+2923 
-2937 DNKTNVKTPGF
+2937 
-2948 IIGGIDSDVTQ
+2948 
-2959 VVVQVMRDGHS
+2959 
-2970 EEVELTQTNGQ
+2970 
-2981 WRFVPGS
+2981 
-2988 AWTDGDYTLTVT
+2988 
-3000 VKDEAGN
+3000 
-3007 IRHSAPLTVTID
+3007 
-3019 TQITIDHIE
+3019 
-3028 LVNDSGI
+3028 
-3035 PDDNLTNNVR
+3035 
-3045 PHFQVTVPTDV
+3045 
-3056 NVVRLSIDGG
+3056 VRLSIDGG

-3096 TVEATDKAGNKTTQ
+3096 TVEATDKAGNQTTQ
-3110 QLDFII
+3110 KLDFII
-3116 DTLLSEPTIVLDNTD
+3116 DTLLSEPTIVLDSTD
-3131 DSGTKGDNLTNV
+3131 DSGTKGDNLTNA
-3143 NKPTFLL
+3143 NKPTFIL

-3158 YVTVEVQHGGTK
+3158 YVTVEVQYGGTK

-3322 PTIAMDSRDDT
+3322 PTITMDSRDDT

-3352 IDADAHSV
+3352 IDSDAQSV

-3410 STPLV
+3410 STPLI

-3467 NWVSATQGIEG
+3467 NWVSAAQGIEG

-3620 IAIDRIELVNDSGVP
+3620 IAIDHIELVNDSGVP

-3712 FTIDITLLTPT
+3712 FTIDITLMTPT

-3849 FDIHQVDSDVT
+3849 FDIRQVDSDVT

-4528 DNITSVTTPRFV
+4528 DNITSVTKPRFV

-4554 INGVSYSVTA
+4554 INGVSYPVTA

-4826 TTNNKTPTLIGS
+4826 TTNNKTPTLVGN
-4838 TLPNTIVSIY
+4838 TLPNAIVSIY

-4967 DGNYELTFKVEDV
+4967 DGNYVLTFKVEDV

-5298 DDLITNHNKPVL
+5298 DDLITSHNKPVL

-5382 DNPAMVAGSDNG
+5382 DNPVMMAGSDNG

-5399 SITSQTRPT
+5399 SITSQTRPA
-5408 FSIFGEMNQSVQ
+5408 FSIYGEMNQSVQ

-5475 TFNTTPVAI
+5475 TLNTTPVAI

-5534 VWVNEKGHWQMPVN
+5534 VWVNDKGHWQMPVN

-5572 EKYSIWVDTHIKVF
+5572 EKYSIWVDTHIQVF

-5593 KSSSKTEWWSNSD
+5593 KSSSKTDWWSNSST
-5606 LITMRGTGEIGATV
+5606 ITMRGMGEIGATV

-5634 AATGRWELST
+5634 AANGQWELST
-5644 DKLPEGTYDISLV
+5644 DQLPEGKYDITLS
-5657 IEDSAGNRW
+5657 IEDNAGNRK
-5666 EDVRE
+5666 EEVHE

-5700 EAKSQLIITDSEG
+5700 EAKSQLIITDSNG

-5751 DVPLDIMKE
+5751 DVSLDIMKE

-5868 EDNGASD
+5868 EDNGVSD

-5910 IYQATQGA
+5910 TYQATQGA
-5918 DGWTFTPPAAWNDGN
+5918 DGWTFTPPAAWNDGT

-5998 TEPSAAEESVVKVT
+5998 TVPSAAEESVVKET

-6113 VRGKTED
+6113 ARGKTED

>member
-159 SKQIEEMLQNFLADN
+159 SKQMEEMLQEFLADN

-181 QQSDASQQNTQAKAT
+181 QQSDASQQNTQAKAS

-428 DTIAPEKPT
+428 DTIPPEKPT

-540 TNDSGIVG
+540 TDDSGIVG

-575 TGEEVIFK
+575 TGEEVVFK
-583 ANDKGEWTF
+583 ANDQGEWTF

-621 SYVIDT
+621 SYFIDT
-627 IAPVP
+627 IAPLP

-1067 MSDTQ
+1067 ASDTQ

-1104 DIAGNKANSAI
+1104 DIAGNKANSAV

-1341 NMTNSTQPTFALQ
+1341 NMTNRTQPTFALQ

-1381 TGGWTFTPPTS
+1381 TGGWSFTPTGA

-1430 ELVNDSGIPDDN
+1430 ELVNDSGIPNDN

-1462 RLSIDGGKTWF
+1462 RLSIDGGKTWVTAAQK
-1473 NATQSAT
+1473 AT
-1480 PGVWDYIWPDDVA
+1480 GVWEYIWPDDVT
-1493 DGGYTLTVEATDE
+1493 DGSHTLTVEATDE

-1881 WEYIWPTDL
+1881 WEYIWPTEL

-1908 ATETLNFIIDTTL
+1908 ATETLNFTIDTTL

-1971 EEVELTQTN
+1971 EEVELTQIG

-2067 KTWFNATQSATPG
+2067 KTWFNATQS
-2080 VWDYTWLADVG
+2080 
-2091 EGKHTLTVEATDKAG
+2091 
-2106 NKTTQQLDFIID
+2106 
-2118 TLLSEPTIV
+2118 S
-2127 LDNTDD
+2127 
-2133 SGTKGDHLTNVNKP
+2133 
-2147 TFLLGNID
+2147 
-2155 ADARYVTVEV
+2155 
-2165 QHGGTK
+2165 
-2171 EVLTAT
+2171 
-2177 KDATGNWS
+2177 
-2185 VTPTGTWADG
+2185 
-2195 DYTLTVR
+2195 
-2202 VEDEAGNE
+2202 
-2210 KHSASLTVTVDT
+2210 
-2222 QITID
+2222 
-2227 VIELV
+2227 
-2232 NDNGIPGDN
+2232 
-2241 MTNDAHPQFRVTVPG
+2241 
-2256 DVNEVSLSIDGGVT
+2256 
-2270 WVKAT
+2270 
-2275 QSATPGVWNYTWPG
+2275 
-2289 TVPDG
+2289 
-2294 DYTLNVKA
+2294 
-2302 TDNAGNTVTETLH
+2302 
-2315 FTIDT
+2315 
-2320 TLSTP
+2320 
-2325 VIVLDSADDSGVHG
+2325 
-2339 DNMTNHTQPTFA
+2339 
-2351 LQHIDDDA
+2351 
-2359 VRVTVSVEHGGV
+2359 
-2371 TTTFDATKDAGGWT
+2371 
-2385 FTPTGAWADGDY
+2385 
-2397 TLSVSVEDKAG
+2397 
-2408 NTSHSASLTVTVDTQ
+2408 
-2423 IAINNIELVND
+2423 
-2434 SGIPD
+2434 
-2439 DNLTNN
+2439 
-2445 VRPHFQVTVP
+2445 
-2455 TDVNVVRLS
+2455 
-2464 IDGGKTWF
+2464 
-2472 NATQSATPGVWDYI
+2472 
-2486 WPDDVADGGY
+2486 
-2496 TLTVEAT
+2496 
-2503 DEAGNKA
+2503 
-2510 TQTLDFTID
+2510 
-2519 TTLSVPTLSLDSA
+2519 
-2532 DDSGIAGDNITNVKT
+2532 
-2547 PGFTLNNIDT
+2547 
-2557 DVSRVIVEVM
+2557 
-2567 HNGIKQEVPLVQTG
+2567 
-2581 GQWRFAPTS
+2581 
-2590 DWADGDYILTVKVED
+2590 
-2605 RAGNVKQSAPLTVTV
+2605 
-2620 DTHIAIDRIELVNDS
+2620 
-2635 GIPGDNLTNEARPH
+2635 
-2649 FQVTVPADVNGVRL
+2649 
-2663 SIDGGKTWFDATQ
+2663 
-2676 SATSGVW
+2676 
-2683 DYTWLTN
+2683 
-2690 VANGPHTLMVEASDK
+2690 
-2705 AGNKTTQKLDFTID
+2705 
-2719 TILSEPTITLDS
+2719 
-2731 ADDSAAGDNITNV
+2731 
-2744 KMPGFT
+2744 
-2750 LGNIDAD
+2750 
-2757 VTKVVVTVAHDGKNQ
+2757 
-2772 QIELIKN
+2772 
-2779 GGVWRFTPGAAWTDG
+2779 
-2794 DYTLTVKVED
+2794 
-2804 KAGNTN
+2804 
-2810 YSAPLT
+2810 
-2816 VTIDTQTSIDRIELL
+2816 
-2831 NDTGIVGDNL
+2831 
-2841 TNEARPQFHITV
+2841 
-2853 PTDVNSVQLSL
+2853 
-2864 DGGINWV
+2864 
-2871 NATLT
+2871 
-2876 SDGVWEY
+2876 
-2883 IWPTDLVEN
+2883 
-2892 TYTLT
+2892 
-2897 VKATDVAGNTAT
+2897 
-2909 ETLNFIID
+2909 
-2917 TTLSTP
+2917 
-2923 TITLDSADDSGTAN
+2923 
-2937 DNKTNVKTPGF
+2937 
-2948 IIGGIDSDVTQ
+2948 
-2959 VVVQVMRDGHS
+2959 
-2970 EEVELTQTNGQ
+2970 
-2981 WRFVPGS
+2981 
-2988 AWTDGDYTLTVT
+2988 
-3000 VKDEAGN
+3000 
-3007 IRHSAPLTVTID
+3007 
-3019 TQITIDHIE
+3019 
-3028 LVNDSGI
+3028 
-3035 PDDNLTNNVR
+3035 
-3045 PHFQVTVPTDV
+3045 
-3056 NVVRLSIDGG
+3056 
-3066 KTWFNATQSATP
+3066 TP

-3170 EVLTATKGA
+3170 EVLTATKDATGNWSVTPTGTWADGDYTLTVRVEDEAGNVKHSASLTVTVDTQITIDDIELVNDSGTRGDNLTNNANPHFRITVPGDVNEVSLSIDGGVTWVKATQSVTPGVWNYTWPGTVPDGDYTLNVKATDNAGNTVTETLHFTIDTTLSTPVIVLDSADDSGVHGDNMTNRTQPTFALQQIDDDAVRVTVSVEHGGVTTTFDATKGTGGWTFTPTASWTDGDYTLSVSVEDKAGNTSHSASLTVTVDTQIAINNIELVNDSGIPDDNLTNNVRPQFQVKVPTDVNEVRLSIDGGKTWFNATQSATPGVWDYTWLADVGEGKHTLTVEATDKAGNQTTQKLDFIIDTLLSEPTIALDSTDDSGTKGDNLTNVNKPTFILGNIDADARYVTVEVQHGGTGTKEVLTATKGA

-3223 TIDVIELVNDN
+3223 TIDDIELVNDN

-3275 GTAGIWDYTWP
+3275 GTAGTWDYTWP

-3322 PTIAMDSRDDT
+3322 PTITMDSRDDT

-3352 IDADAHSV
+3352 IDSDAHSV

-3371 EVTLTQVG
+3371 EVTLTQAG

-3398 VEVTDNAGNVRQ
+3398 VEVQDNAGNVRQ
-3410 STPLV
+3410 STPLI

-3467 NWVSATQGIEG
+3467 NWVSAAQGIEG

-3505 TATQTLEFFI
+3505 TATQTLEFSI

-3571 FTATQGAGGWS
+3571 FTATQGAAGWS

-3620 IAIDRIELVNDSGVP
+3620 IAIDHIELVNDSGVP

-3687 MPEGQHTLTVEVTDG
+3687 MPEGQHTLTVVVTDG

-3712 FTIDITLLTPT
+3712 FTIDITLMTPT

-3742 VTQPVFV
+3742 VTQPIFV

-3849 FDIHQVDSDVT
+3849 FDIRQVDSDVT

-4254 DVSHIVVHIDGRDYT
+4254 DVSHIVVHLDGRDYT

-4305 SAELRIEIDTQ
+4305 SAELKIEIDTQ

-4371 AGQWE
+4371 AGQWQ

-4382 LPDGHYTLHVQATDR
+4382 LSDGHYTLHVQATDR

-4431 GITNITSPRFEISA
+4431 GITNIISPRFEISA

-4504 TIDTIVSDPSIDL
+4504 TIDTVVSDPSIDL

-4528 DNITSVTTPRFV
+4528 DNITSVTKPRFV

-4554 INGVSYSVTA
+4554 INGVSYPVTA

-4616 PASDTGNSNSD
+4616 PASDTGSSNSD

-4726 HEATSLRP
+4726 YEATSLRP
-4734 EFKGFAEAFSTI
+4734 EFKGLAEAFSTI

-4826 TTNNKTPTLIGS
+4826 TTNNKTPTLIGN
-4838 TLPNTIVSIY
+4838 TLPNAIVSIY

-4985 EFGPQNVILDT
+4985 EFGPQSVILDT

-5043 VVIATLVVGND
+5043 GVIATLVVGND

-5136 NGVLQGTVEASSSGN
+5136 NGVLQGTVEASASGN

-5298 DDLITNHNKPVL
+5298 DDLITSHNKPVL

-5382 DNPAMVAGSDNG
+5382 DNPVMMAGSDNG

-5399 SITSQTRPT
+5399 SITSQTRPA

-5572 EKYSIWVDTHIKVF
+5572 EKYSIWVDTHIQVF

-5593 KSSSKTEWWSNSD
+5593 KSSSKTDWWSNSST
-5606 LITMRGTGEIGATV
+5606 ITMRGMGEIGATV

-5634 AATGRWELST
+5634 AANGQWELST
-5644 DKLPEGTYDISLV
+5644 DQLPEGKYDITLS
-5657 IEDSAGNRW
+5657 IEDNAGNRK
-5666 EDVRE
+5666 EEVHE

-5700 EAKSQLIITDSEG
+5700 EAKSQLIITDSNG

-5760 VPVISLSPDSDSGT
+5760 TPVISLSPDSDSGT
-5774 VGDNITRD
+5774 AGDNITRD
-5782 KQPTFIIGNL
+5782 NQPTFIIGNL

-5832 ISVIASDAAGN
+5832 ISVIASDAVGN

-5868 EDNGASD
+5868 EDNGASH
-5875 SDNVTNHTQPKFTLQ
+5875 SDNVTNHNHTQPKFTLQ

-5910 IYQATQGA
+5910 TYQATQGA

-5998 TEPSAAEESVVKVT
+5998 TVPSAAEESVVKET

-6041 PENIVNVSI
+6041 PENIVNVSV

-6080 MDVKFIDKDN
+6080 MDVKYIDKDD

-6113 VRGKTED
+6113 ARGKTED

>member
-159 SKQIEEMLQNFLADN
+159 SKQMEEMLQEFLADN

-428 DTIAPEKPT
+428 DTIPPEKPT

-540 TNDSGIVG
+540 TDDSGIVG

-627 IAPVP
+627 IAPLP

-960 KLYIDGALIAEVRTN
+960 KLYVDGALIAEVRTN

-1032 SDSGISD
+1032 SDSGIAD

-1104 DIAGNKANSAI
+1104 DIAGNKANSAV

-1186 LFIPGNTWADG
+1186 LFTPGNTWADG

-1210 NTNYSAPLTVVIDT
+1210 NTSYSAPLTVVIDT

-1324 VPVIVLDSA
+1324 VPVIVLNSA
-1333 DDTGIQGD
+1333 DDTGVQGD
-1341 NMTNSTQPTFALQ
+1341 NMTNRTQPTFALQ

-1381 TGGWTFTPPTS
+1381 TGGWTFTPTGA

-1430 ELVNDSGIPDDN
+1430 ELVNDSGIPNDN

-1462 RLSIDGGKTWF
+1462 RLSIDGGKTWVT
-1473 NATQSAT
+1473 AAQKAA
-1480 PGVWDYIWPDDVA
+1480 GVWEYIWPDDVT
-1493 DGGYTLTVEATDE
+1493 DGSHTLTVEATDE

-1539 GDNITNVKTPGF
+1539 GDNITSVKTPGF

-1560 SRVIV
+1560 TRVIV

-1634 DSGIPGDN
+1634 DSGIPDDN

-1694 GPHTLMVEAS
+1694 GPHTLMVEAT

-1710 TTQKLDFTI
+1710 TTQKLDFII
-1719 DTILS
+1719 DTLLS

-1788 GAAWTDGDYTLTVK
+1788 GAAWSDGDYTLTVK

-2010 HSAPLTVTIDTQIT
+2010 HSAPLTVTIDTQIA

-2106 NKTTQQLDFIID
+2106 NKTTQKLDFIID

-2127 LDNTDD
+2127 LDSTDD
-2133 SGTKGDHLTNVNKP
+2133 SGTKGDNLTNVNKP

-2202 VEDEAGNE
+2202 VEDDAGNV
-2210 KHSASLTVTVDT
+2210 KYSASLTVTVDT

-2232 NDNGIPGDN
+2232 NDSGTRGDN
-2241 MTNDAHPQFRVTVPG
+2241 LTNDANPHFRITVPG

-2275 QSATPGVWNYTWPG
+2275 QSVTPGVWNYTWPG

-2339 DNMTNHTQPTFA
+2339 DNMTNRTQPTFA
-2351 LQHIDDDA
+2351 LQQIDDDA

-2371 TTTFDATKDAGGWT
+2371 TTTFDATKGTGGWT

-2472 NATQSATPGVWDYI
+2472 NATQSATPGVWDY
-2486 WPDDVADGGY
+2486 
-2496 TLTVEAT
+2496 
-2503 DEAGNKA
+2503 
-2510 TQTLDFTID
+2510 
-2519 TTLSVPTLSLDSA
+2519 
-2532 DDSGIAGDNITNVKT
+2532 
-2547 PGFTLNNIDT
+2547 
-2557 DVSRVIVEVM
+2557 
-2567 HNGIKQEVPLVQTG
+2567 
-2581 GQWRFAPTS
+2581 
-2590 DWADGDYILTVKVED
+2590 
-2605 RAGNVKQSAPLTVTV
+2605 
-2620 DTHIAIDRIELVNDS
+2620 
-2635 GIPGDNLTNEARPH
+2635 
-2649 FQVTVPADVNGVRL
+2649 
-2663 SIDGGKTWFDATQ
+2663 
-2676 SATSGVW
+2676 
-2683 DYTWLTN
+2683 
-2690 VANGPHTLMVEASDK
+2690 
-2705 AGNKTTQKLDFTID
+2705 
-2719 TILSEPTITLDS
+2719 
-2731 ADDSAAGDNITNV
+2731 
-2744 KMPGFT
+2744 
-2750 LGNIDAD
+2750 
-2757 VTKVVVTVAHDGKNQ
+2757 
-2772 QIELIKN
+2772 
-2779 GGVWRFTPGAAWTDG
+2779 
-2794 DYTLTVKVED
+2794 
-2804 KAGNTN
+2804 
-2810 YSAPLT
+2810 
-2816 VTIDTQTSIDRIELL
+2816 
-2831 NDTGIVGDNL
+2831 
-2841 TNEARPQFHITV
+2841 
-2853 PTDVNSVQLSL
+2853 
-2864 DGGINWV
+2864 
-2871 NATLT
+2871 
-2876 SDGVWEY
+2876 
-2883 IWPTDLVEN
+2883 
-2892 TYTLT
+2892 
-2897 VKATDVAGNTAT
+2897 
-2909 ETLNFIID
+2909 
-2917 TTLSTP
+2917 
-2923 TITLDSADDSGTAN
+2923 
-2937 DNKTNVKTPGF
+2937 
-2948 IIGGIDSDVTQ
+2948 
-2959 VVVQVMRDGHS
+2959 
-2970 EEVELTQTNGQ
+2970 
-2981 WRFVPGS
+2981 
-2988 AWTDGDYTLTVT
+2988 
-3000 VKDEAGN
+3000 
-3007 IRHSAPLTVTID
+3007 
-3019 TQITIDHIE
+3019 
-3028 LVNDSGI
+3028 
-3035 PDDNLTNNVR
+3035 
-3045 PHFQVTVPTDV
+3045 
-3056 NVVRLSIDGG
+3056 
-3066 KTWFNATQSATP
+3066 
-3078 GVWDYTWLADV
+3078 TWLADV

-3096 TVEATDKAGNKTTQ
+3096 TVEAADKAGNKTTQ

-3158 YVTVEVQHGGTK
+3158 YVTVEVLHGGTK

-3275 GTAGIWDYTWP
+3275 GTAGTWDYTWP

-3352 IDADAHSV
+3352 IDSDAQSV

-3410 STPLV
+3410 STPLI

-3467 NWVSATQGIEG
+3467 NWVSAAQGIEG

-3493 TLTVMVTDRAGN
+3493 ILTVMVTDRAGN

-3849 FDIHQVDSDVT
+3849 FDIRQVDSDVT

-3914 PFEVRIDT
+3914 PLEVRIDT

-4068 HDYNATKVGAG
+4068 HDYNAIKVGAG

-4305 SAELRIEIDTQ
+4305 SAELQIEIDTQ

-4371 AGQWE
+4371 AGQWQ

-4504 TIDTIVSDPSIDL
+4504 TIDTVVSDPRIDL

-4528 DNITSVTTPRFV
+4528 DNITSITKPRFV

-4554 INGVSYSVTA
+4554 INGVSYPVTA

-4616 PASDTGNSNSD
+4616 PASDTGSSNSD

-4658 EVLKQTI
+4658 EVLKHTI

-4726 HEATSLRP
+4726 YEATSLRP
-4734 EFKGFAEAFSTI
+4734 EFKGLAEAFSTI

-4826 TTNNKTPTLIGS
+4826 TTNNKTPTLVGN
-4838 TLPNTIVSIY
+4838 TLPNAIVSIY

-5079 NSQQKEILIEHDTQ
+5079 NSQQKDILIEHDTQ

-5253 TFNIHFSITDVA
+5253 KFNIHFSITDVA

-5298 DDLITNHNKPVL
+5298 DDLITSHNKPVL

-5382 DNPAMVAGSDNG
+5382 DNPVMMAGSDNG

-5399 SITSQTRPT
+5399 SITSQTRPA

-5534 VWVNEKGHWQMPVN
+5534 VWVNDKGHWQMPVN

-5572 EKYSIWVDTHIKVF
+5572 EKYSIWVDTHIQVF

-5593 KSSSKTEWWSNSD
+5593 KSSSKTDWWSNSST
-5606 LITMRGTGEIGATV
+5606 ITMRGMGEIGATV

-5634 AATGRWELST
+5634 AANGQWELST
-5644 DKLPEGTYDISLV
+5644 DQLPEGKYDITLS
-5657 IEDSAGNRW
+5657 IEDNAGNRK
-5666 EDVRE
+5666 EEVHE

-5700 EAKSQLIITDSEG
+5700 EAKSQLIITDSNG

-5760 VPVISLSPDSDSGT
+5760 TPVISLSPDSDSGT

-5875 SDNVTNHTQPKFTLQ
+5875 SDNVTNHNHTQPKFTLQ

-5910 IYQATQGA
+5910 IYQATQDA
-5918 DGWTFTPPAAWNDGN
+5918 DGWTFTPPAAWNDGT

-5938 TVVDRAGNSQQSAS
+5938 TVVDRAGNSLQSAS
-5952 LAVTVDSTVTVT
+5952 LEVTVDSTVTVT

-5971 ASDDA
+5971 EIDDA

-5998 TEPSAAEESVVKVT
+5998 TVPSAAEESVVKET

-6041 PENIVNVSI
+6041 PENIVNVSV

-6080 MDVKFIDKDN
+6080 MDVKFIDKDD
-6090 DFLIKEKTF
+6090 DFLIKEKSF

-6113 VRGKTED
+6113 ARGKTED

>member
-428 DTIAPEKPT
+428 DTIPPEKPT

-540 TNDSGIVG
+540 TDDSGIVG

-632 PTVSLEDYVVL
+632 PTVSLEDFVVL

-1032 SDSGISD
+1032 SDSGIAD

-1067 MSDTQ
+1067 ASDTQ

-1104 DIAGNKANSAI
+1104 DIAGNKANSAV

-1381 TGGWTFTPPTS
+1381 TGGWSFTPTGA

-1430 ELVNDSGIPDDN
+1430 ELVNDSGIPNDN

-1480 PGVWDYIWPDDVA
+1480 PGAWDYIWPDDVA
-1493 DGGYTLTVEATDE
+1493 DGGYTLTVEATDK
-1506 AGNKATQTLDF
+1506 AGNKTTQELDF

-1539 GDNITNVKTPGF
+1539 GDNITSVKTPGF

-1634 DSGIPGDN
+1634 DSGIPDDN

-1694 GPHTLMVEAS
+1694 GPHTLMVEAT

-1710 TTQKLDFTI
+1710 TTQKLDFII
-1719 DTILS
+1719 DTLLS

-2010 HSAPLTVTIDTQIT
+2010 HSAPLTVTIDTQIA

-2042 NNVRPHFQVTV
+2042 NEARPHFQVTV

-2127 LDNTDD
+2127 LDSTDD
-2133 SGTKGDHLTNVNKP
+2133 SGTKGDNLTNVNKP

-2325 VIVLDSADDSGVHG
+2325 VIVLDSADDTGIQG
-2339 DNMTNHTQPTFA
+2339 DNMTNRTQPTFN

-2371 TTTFDATKDAGGWT
+2371 TTTFDATKGTGGWT
-2385 FTPTGAWADGDY
+2385 FTPPTSWGAGDY

-2455 TDVNVVRLS
+2455 TDVNEVRLS

-2472 NATQSATPGVWDYI
+2472 NATQSV
-2486 WPDDVADGGY
+2486 
-2496 TLTVEAT
+2496 
-2503 DEAGNKA
+2503 
-2510 TQTLDFTID
+2510 
-2519 TTLSVPTLSLDSA
+2519 
-2532 DDSGIAGDNITNVKT
+2532 
-2547 PGFTLNNIDT
+2547 
-2557 DVSRVIVEVM
+2557 
-2567 HNGIKQEVPLVQTG
+2567 
-2581 GQWRFAPTS
+2581 
-2590 DWADGDYILTVKVED
+2590 
-2605 RAGNVKQSAPLTVTV
+2605 
-2620 DTHIAIDRIELVNDS
+2620 
-2635 GIPGDNLTNEARPH
+2635 
-2649 FQVTVPADVNGVRL
+2649 
-2663 SIDGGKTWFDATQ
+2663 
-2676 SATSGVW
+2676 
-2683 DYTWLTN
+2683 
-2690 VANGPHTLMVEASDK
+2690 
-2705 AGNKTTQKLDFTID
+2705 
-2719 TILSEPTITLDS
+2719 
-2731 ADDSAAGDNITNV
+2731 
-2744 KMPGFT
+2744 
-2750 LGNIDAD
+2750 
-2757 VTKVVVTVAHDGKNQ
+2757 
-2772 QIELIKN
+2772 
-2779 GGVWRFTPGAAWTDG
+2779 
-2794 DYTLTVKVED
+2794 
-2804 KAGNTN
+2804 
-2810 YSAPLT
+2810 
-2816 VTIDTQTSIDRIELL
+2816 
-2831 NDTGIVGDNL
+2831 
-2841 TNEARPQFHITV
+2841 
-2853 PTDVNSVQLSL
+2853 
-2864 DGGINWV
+2864 
-2871 NATLT
+2871 
-2876 SDGVWEY
+2876 
-2883 IWPTDLVEN
+2883 
-2892 TYTLT
+2892 
-2897 VKATDVAGNTAT
+2897 
-2909 ETLNFIID
+2909 
-2917 TTLSTP
+2917 
-2923 TITLDSADDSGTAN
+2923 
-2937 DNKTNVKTPGF
+2937 
-2948 IIGGIDSDVTQ
+2948 
-2959 VVVQVMRDGHS
+2959 
-2970 EEVELTQTNGQ
+2970 
-2981 WRFVPGS
+2981 
-2988 AWTDGDYTLTVT
+2988 
-3000 VKDEAGN
+3000 
-3007 IRHSAPLTVTID
+3007 
-3019 TQITIDHIE
+3019 
-3028 LVNDSGI
+3028 
-3035 PDDNLTNNVR
+3035 
-3045 PHFQVTVPTDV
+3045 
-3056 NVVRLSIDGG
+3056 
-3066 KTWFNATQSATP
+3066 TP

-3096 TVEATDKAGNKTTQ
+3096 TVEATDKAGNQTTQ
-3110 QLDFII
+3110 KLDFII
-3116 DTLLSEPTIVLDNTD
+3116 DTMLSEPTIVLDSTD
-3131 DSGTKGDNLTNV
+3131 DSGTKGDNLTNA
-3143 NKPTFLL
+3143 NKPTFIL

-3158 YVTVEVQHGGTK
+3158 YVTVEVLHGGTK

-3415 VTVDTQTSITDI
+3415 VAVDTQTSITDI

-3849 FDIHQVDSDVT
+3849 FDIRQVDSDVT

-4305 SAELRIEIDTQ
+4305 SAELKIEIDTQ

-4528 DNITSVTTPRFV
+4528 DNITSVTKPRFV

-4554 INGVSYSVTA
+4554 INGVSYPVTA

-4898 VTIDTEVAE
+4898 LTIDTEVAE

-5079 NSQQKEILIEHDTQ
+5079 NSQQKDILIEHDTQ

-5382 DNPAMVAGSDNG
+5382 DNPVMMAGSDNG

-5399 SITSQTRPT
+5399 SITSQTRPA
-5408 FSIFGEMNQSVQ
+5408 FSIYGEMNQSVQ

-5475 TFNTTPVAI
+5475 TLNTTPVAI

-5572 EKYSIWVDTHIKVF
+5572 EKYSIWVDTHIQVF

-5593 KSSSKTEWWSNSD
+5593 KSSSKTDWWSNSST
-5606 LITMRGTGEIGATV
+5606 ITMRGMGEIGATV

-5634 AATGRWELST
+5634 AANGQWELST
-5644 DKLPEGTYDISLV
+5644 DQLPEGKYDITLS
-5657 IEDSAGNRW
+5657 IEDNAGNRK
-5666 EDVRE
+5666 EEVHE

-5700 EAKSQLIITDSEG
+5700 EAKSQLIITDSNG

-5751 DVPLDIMKE
+5751 DVSLDIMKE

-5868 EDNGASD
+5868 EDNGVSD

-5910 IYQATQGA
+5910 TYQATQGA
-5918 DGWTFTPPAAWNDGN
+5918 DGWTFTPPAAWNDGT

-5976 TATAVTPPES
+5976 TPTAVTPLES
-5986 ETVNAESATHLR
+5986 ETVNAESDTHLR
-5998 TEPSAAEESVVKVT
+5998 TVPSAAEESVVKET

-6041 PENIVNVSI
+6041 PENIVNVSV

-6113 VRGKTED
+6113 ARGKAED

>member
-159 SKQIEEMLQNFLADN
+159 SKQMEEMLQEFLADN

-428 DTIAPEKPT
+428 DTIPPEKPT

-627 IAPVP
+627 VAPVP
-632 PTVSLEDYVVL
+632 PTVSLEDFVVL

-960 KLYIDGALIAEVRTN
+960 KLYVDGALIAEVRTN

-1032 SDSGISD
+1032 SDSGIAD

-1104 DIAGNKANSAI
+1104 DIAGNKANSAV

-1186 LFIPGNTWADG
+1186 LFTPGNTWADG

-1210 NTNYSAPLTVVIDT
+1210 NTSYSAPLTVVIDT

-1381 TGGWTFTPPTS
+1381 TGGWSFTPTGA

-1430 ELVNDSGIPDDN
+1430 ELVNDSGIPNDN

-1480 PGVWDYIWPDDVA
+1480 PGVWDYTWLADV
-1493 DGGYTLTVEATDE
+1493 GEGKHTLTVEATDK
-1506 AGNKATQTLDF
+1506 AGNKTTQELDF

-1634 DSGIPGDN
+1634 DSGIPDDN

-2127 LDNTDD
+2127 LDSTDD
-2133 SGTKGDHLTNVNKP
+2133 SGTKGDNLTNVNKP

-2325 VIVLDSADDSGVHG
+2325 VIVLDSADDTGIQG
-2339 DNMTNHTQPTFA
+2339 DNMTNRTQPTFN

-2385 FTPTGAWADGDY
+2385 FTPPTSWGAGDY

-2445 VRPHFQVTVP
+2445 VRPHFQVKVP
-2455 TDVNVVRLS
+2455 TDVN
-2464 IDGGKTWF
+2464 
-2472 NATQSATPGVWDYI
+2472 
-2486 WPDDVADGGY
+2486 
-2496 TLTVEAT
+2496 E
-2503 DEAGNKA
+2503 
-2510 TQTLDFTID
+2510 
-2519 TTLSVPTLSLDSA
+2519 
-2532 DDSGIAGDNITNVKT
+2532 
-2547 PGFTLNNIDT
+2547 
-2557 DVSRVIVEVM
+2557 
-2567 HNGIKQEVPLVQTG
+2567 
-2581 GQWRFAPTS
+2581 
-2590 DWADGDYILTVKVED
+2590 
-2605 RAGNVKQSAPLTVTV
+2605 
-2620 DTHIAIDRIELVNDS
+2620 
-2635 GIPGDNLTNEARPH
+2635 
-2649 FQVTVPADVNGVRL
+2649 
-2663 SIDGGKTWFDATQ
+2663 
-2676 SATSGVW
+2676 
-2683 DYTWLTN
+2683 
-2690 VANGPHTLMVEASDK
+2690 
-2705 AGNKTTQKLDFTID
+2705 
-2719 TILSEPTITLDS
+2719 
-2731 ADDSAAGDNITNV
+2731 
-2744 KMPGFT
+2744 
-2750 LGNIDAD
+2750 
-2757 VTKVVVTVAHDGKNQ
+2757 
-2772 QIELIKN
+2772 
-2779 GGVWRFTPGAAWTDG
+2779 
-2794 DYTLTVKVED
+2794 
-2804 KAGNTN
+2804 
-2810 YSAPLT
+2810 
-2816 VTIDTQTSIDRIELL
+2816 
-2831 NDTGIVGDNL
+2831 
-2841 TNEARPQFHITV
+2841 
-2853 PTDVNSVQLSL
+2853 
-2864 DGGINWV
+2864 
-2871 NATLT
+2871 
-2876 SDGVWEY
+2876 
-2883 IWPTDLVEN
+2883 
-2892 TYTLT
+2892 
-2897 VKATDVAGNTAT
+2897 
-2909 ETLNFIID
+2909 
-2917 TTLSTP
+2917 
-2923 TITLDSADDSGTAN
+2923 
-2937 DNKTNVKTPGF
+2937 
-2948 IIGGIDSDVTQ
+2948 
-2959 VVVQVMRDGHS
+2959 
-2970 EEVELTQTNGQ
+2970 
-2981 WRFVPGS
+2981 
-2988 AWTDGDYTLTVT
+2988 
-3000 VKDEAGN
+3000 
-3007 IRHSAPLTVTID
+3007 
-3019 TQITIDHIE
+3019 
-3028 LVNDSGI
+3028 
-3035 PDDNLTNNVR
+3035 
-3045 PHFQVTVPTDV
+3045 
-3056 NVVRLSIDGG
+3056 VRLSIDGG

-3096 TVEATDKAGNKTTQ
+3096 TVEATDKAGNQTTQ
-3110 QLDFII
+3110 KLDFII
-3116 DTLLSEPTIVLDNTD
+3116 DTLLSEPTIVLDSTD
-3131 DSGTKGDNLTNV
+3131 DSGTKGDNLTNA
-3143 NKPTFLL
+3143 NKPTFIL

-3275 GTAGIWDYTWP
+3275 GTAGTWDYTWP
-3286 KDVTDGLHTL
+3286 KDVTDGLHTM

-3352 IDADAHSV
+3352 IDADAQSV

-3410 STPLV
+3410 STPLI

-3467 NWVSATQGIEG
+3467 NWVSAAQGIEG

-3493 TLTVMVTDRAGN
+3493 ILTVMVTDRAGN

-3620 IAIDRIELVNDSGVP
+3620 IAIDHIELVNDSGVP

-3687 MPEGQHTLTVEVTDG
+3687 MPEGQHTLIVEVTDG
-3702 AGNKMTETLN
+3702 AGNKMTGTLD

-3742 VTQPVFV
+3742 VTQPIFV

-3849 FDIHQVDSDVT
+3849 FDIRQIDSDVT

-3914 PFEVRIDT
+3914 PLEVRIDT

-4254 DVSHIVVHIDGRDYT
+4254 DVSHIVVHLDGRDYT
-4269 IENTGGNLT
+4269 IENKGGNLT

-4305 SAELRIEIDTQ
+4305 SAELKIEIDTQ

-4371 AGQWE
+4371 AGQWQ

-4445 REPLQSVTVILNGKS
+4445 REQLQSVTVILNGKS

-4528 DNITSVTTPRFV
+4528 DNITSVTKPRFV

-4554 INGVSYSVTA
+4554 INGVSYPVTA

-4616 PASDTGNSNSD
+4616 PASDTGSSNSD

-4658 EVLKQTI
+4658 EVLKHTI

-4726 HEATSLRP
+4726 YEATSLRP
-4734 EFKGFAEAFSTI
+4734 EFKGLAEAFSTI

-5079 NSQQKEILIEHDTQ
+5079 NSQQKDILIEHDTQ

-5265 GNTEVS
+5265 GNTQVS
-5271 KDYSVDVDSST
+5271 KNYSVDVDSST

-5508 RNLLFSGSAEPNSK
+5508 RNLFFSGSAEPNSK

-5534 VWVNEKGHWQMPVN
+5534 VWANDKGHWQMPVN

-5553 EGQLDITV
+5553 EGQLDINV

-5572 EKYSIWVDTHIKVF
+5572 EKYSIWVDTHIQVF

-5593 KSSSKTEWWSNSD
+5593 KSSSKTDWWSNSST
-5606 LITMRGTGEIGATV
+5606 ITMRGMGEIGATV

-5634 AATGRWELST
+5634 AANGKWELST
-5644 DKLPEGTYDISLV
+5644 DQLPEGKYDITLS
-5657 IEDSAGNRW
+5657 IEDNAGNRK
-5666 EDVRE
+5666 EEVHE

-5700 EAKSQLIITDSEG
+5700 EAKSQLIITDSNG

-5910 IYQATQGA
+5910 TYQATQGA
-5918 DGWTFTPPAAWNDGN
+5918 DGWTFTPPAAWNDGT

-5986 ETVNAESATHLR
+5986 ETVNAESDTHLR
-5998 TEPSAAEESVVKVT
+5998 TVPSAAEESVVKET

-6041 PENIVNVSI
+6041 PENIVNVSV

-6080 MDVKFIDKDN
+6080 MDVKFIDKDD

-6113 VRGKTED
+6113 ARGKTED

>member
-38 NITTPRGSVIIVN
+38 NITTPHGSVIIVN

-118 KKQLDDAENAK
+118 KKQLDEAENAK

-148 ALNEAFEVQNS
+148 TLNEAFEVQNS

-428 DTIAPEKPT
+428 DTIPPEKPT

-540 TNDSGIVG
+540 TDDSGIVG

-598 VEGINNLTF
+598 VEGVNNLTF

-627 IAPVP
+627 VAPVP
-632 PTVSLEDYVVL
+632 PTVSLEDFVVL

-759 ADRFATVNILIDGKT
+759 ADRFATINILIDGKT

-830 MLHDSADSGVK
+830 MLHDSAGSGVK

-960 KLYIDGALIAEVRTN
+960 KLYVDGALIAEVRTN
-975 KDGRWEY
+975 KDSRWEY

-1032 SDSGISD
+1032 SDSGIAD
-1039 DNLTNIVKPTLHLK
+1039 DNLTNIVNPTLHLK

-1067 MSDTQ
+1067 ASDTQ

-1079 PDGSWAYT
+1079 PDGSWTYT

-1104 DIAGNKANSAI
+1104 DIAGNKANSAV

-1186 LFIPGNTWADG
+1186 LFTPGNTWADG

-1210 NTNYSAPLTVVIDT
+1210 NTSYSAPLTVVIDT

-1324 VPVIVLDSA
+1324 VPVIVLNSA
-1333 DDTGIQGD
+1333 DDTGVQGD
-1341 NMTNSTQPTFALQ
+1341 NMTNRTQPTFALQ

-1430 ELVNDSGIPDDN
+1430 ELVNDSGIPNDN

-1539 GDNITNVKTPGF
+1539 GDNITSVKTPGF

-1586 FAPTSDWADGDY
+1586 FAPTSDWADGGY

-1634 DSGIPGDN
+1634 DSSIPDDN

-1694 GPHTLMVEAS
+1694 GPHTLMVEAT

-1710 TTQKLDFTI
+1710 TTQKLDFII
-1719 DTILS
+1719 DTLLS

-1823 TSIDRIELL
+1823 TSIDRIGLL

-2127 LDNTDD
+2127 LDSTDD
-2133 SGTKGDHLTNVNKP
+2133 SGTKGDNLTNVNKP

-2185 VTPTGTWADG
+2185 VTPIGTWADG

-2270 WVKAT
+2270 WVKAM
-2275 QSATPGVWNYTWPG
+2275 QSATPGVWNYTWPK
-2289 TVPDG
+2289 TVADG
-2294 DYTLNVKA
+2294 DYTLTVKA
-2302 TDNAGNTVTETLH
+2302 TDNAGNTVTRTLD

-2339 DNMTNHTQPTFA
+2339 DNMTNRTQPTFA

-2434 SGIPD
+2434 SGIP
-2439 DNLTNN
+2439 N
-2445 VRPHFQVTVP
+2445 
-2455 TDVNVVRLS
+2455 
-2464 IDGGKTWF
+2464 
-2472 NATQSATPGVWDYI
+2472 
-2486 WPDDVADGGY
+2486 
-2496 TLTVEAT
+2496 
-2503 DEAGNKA
+2503 
-2510 TQTLDFTID
+2510 
-2519 TTLSVPTLSLDSA
+2519 
-2532 DDSGIAGDNITNVKT
+2532 
-2547 PGFTLNNIDT
+2547 
-2557 DVSRVIVEVM
+2557 
-2567 HNGIKQEVPLVQTG
+2567 
-2581 GQWRFAPTS
+2581 
-2590 DWADGDYILTVKVED
+2590 
-2605 RAGNVKQSAPLTVTV
+2605 
-2620 DTHIAIDRIELVNDS
+2620 
-2635 GIPGDNLTNEARPH
+2635 
-2649 FQVTVPADVNGVRL
+2649 
-2663 SIDGGKTWFDATQ
+2663 
-2676 SATSGVW
+2676 
-2683 DYTWLTN
+2683 
-2690 VANGPHTLMVEASDK
+2690 
-2705 AGNKTTQKLDFTID
+2705 
-2719 TILSEPTITLDS
+2719 
-2731 ADDSAAGDNITNV
+2731 
-2744 KMPGFT
+2744 
-2750 LGNIDAD
+2750 
-2757 VTKVVVTVAHDGKNQ
+2757 
-2772 QIELIKN
+2772 
-2779 GGVWRFTPGAAWTDG
+2779 
-2794 DYTLTVKVED
+2794 
-2804 KAGNTN
+2804 
-2810 YSAPLT
+2810 
-2816 VTIDTQTSIDRIELL
+2816 
-2831 NDTGIVGDNL
+2831 
-2841 TNEARPQFHITV
+2841 
-2853 PTDVNSVQLSL
+2853 
-2864 DGGINWV
+2864 
-2871 NATLT
+2871 
-2876 SDGVWEY
+2876 
-2883 IWPTDLVEN
+2883 
-2892 TYTLT
+2892 
-2897 VKATDVAGNTAT
+2897 
-2909 ETLNFIID
+2909 
-2917 TTLSTP
+2917 
-2923 TITLDSADDSGTAN
+2923 
-2937 DNKTNVKTPGF
+2937 
-2948 IIGGIDSDVTQ
+2948 
-2959 VVVQVMRDGHS
+2959 
-2970 EEVELTQTNGQ
+2970 
-2981 WRFVPGS
+2981 
-2988 AWTDGDYTLTVT
+2988 
-3000 VKDEAGN
+3000 
-3007 IRHSAPLTVTID
+3007 
-3019 TQITIDHIE
+3019 
-3028 LVNDSGI
+3028 
-3035 PDDNLTNNVR
+3035 DNLTNNVR

-3116 DTLLSEPTIVLDNTD
+3116 DTLLSEPTIVLDSTD

-3487 MGDGKH
+3487 MSDGKH

-3620 IAIDRIELVNDSGVP
+3620 IAIDHIELVNDSGVP

-3676 AGIWDYTWPTD
+3676 VGIWDYTWPTD
-3687 MPEGQHTLTVEVTDG
+3687 MPEGQHTLIVEVTDG
-3702 AGNKMTETLN
+3702 AGNKMTGTLD

-3849 FDIHQVDSDVT
+3849 FDIRQIDSDVT

-3881 GQWRFTPSASWAD
+3881 G
-3894 GSYQL
+3894 
-3899 AVVVED
+3899 
-3905 LAGNVKESA
+3905 
-3914 PFEVRIDT
+3914 
-3922 TTTINNIV
+3922 
-3930 LLNDTGVQ
+3930 
-3938 NDQLTNVA
+3938 
-3946 KPSFRIDV
+3946 
-3954 PGDVVQVR
+3954 
-3962 VTLDGGANWNVI
+3962 
-3974 RKNADGQWIF
+3974 
-3984 DSPNTLVDGT
+3984 
-3994 YTLRVEATDEAGN
+3994 
-4007 IANKDLVFN
+4007 
-4016 IDTNIQVPTIALDAG
+4016 
-4031 QDTGANTADNITNI
+4031 
-4045 SRPTFTIGNVDPDVI
+4045 
-4060 KVVVTIDG
+4060 
-4068 HDYNATKVGAG
+4068 
-4079 WQFTPGNAIP
+4079 
-4089 DGSYN
+4089 
-4094 ITVTVED
+4094 
-4101 KAGNTATSK
+4101 
-4110 PLPVVIDTTAEIE
+4110 
-4123 SVTLVTDSGDSD
+4123 
-4135 VDNITKVDKPQFS
+4135 
-4148 IVTADD
+4148 
-4154 ITHVRV
+4154 
-4160 KIDNAANWIELTKGG
+4160 
-4175 DGRWIFNVGSALPDG
+4175 
-4190 QHTLLVDVTDIAGNV
+4190 
-4205 AQETLQFTIDTTLR
+4205 
-4219 EPTIVLD
+4219 
-4226 PTHDTGDDTND
+4226 
-4237 NLTRINKPVFII
+4237 
-4249 GNVDN
+4249 
-4254 DVSHIVVHIDGRDYT
+4254 
-4269 IENTGGNLT
+4269 
-4278 FTPDQPLSDGQHTIS
+4278 
-4293 VTVTDIAGNTKT
+4293 
-4305 SAELRIEIDTQ
+4305 
-4316 VQIDS
+4316 
-4321 VTLTTDS
+4321 
-4328 GVNDHDNVTNATRP
+4328 
-4342 SFEIAT
+4342 
-4348 PDDVTSVLVSF
+4348 
-4359 DGVNWTPISKNA
+4359 
-4371 AGQWE
+4371 
-4376 FTAGSA
+4376 
-4382 LPDGHYTLHVQATDR
+4382 
-4397 AGNTANS
+4397 
-4404 TLGFTVDTQIDGLSV
+4404 
-4419 VMLDDAG
+4419 
-4426 KDSTD
+4426 
-4431 GITNITSPRFEISA
+4431 
-4445 REPLQSVTVILNGKS
+4445 
-4460 STLTQGA
+4460 
-4467 GNKWLFT
+4467 
-4474 PDTPL
+4474 
-4479 VDGTYKIEIVA
+4479 
-4490 EDIAGNKIS
+4490 
-4499 KEVSF
+4499 
-4504 TIDTIVSDPSIDL
+4504 
-4517 LDADD
+4517 
-4522 TGESAV
+4522 
-4528 DNITSVTTPRFV
+4528 
-4540 IGNVPADID
+4540 
-4549 TVVIR
+4549 
-4554 INGVSYSVTA
+4554 
-4564 NGNNLW
+4564 
-4570 EFQVPVALNDG
+4570 
-4581 VYEAVVVF
+4581 
-4589 RDIAGNTSET
+4589 
-4599 KLPFTIDTTTS
+4599 
-4610 VSVRME
+4610 
-4616 PASDTGNSNSD
+4616 
-4627 NLTNKQNPKF
+4627 
-4637 EGTAE
+4637 
-4642 PNAKLV
+4642 
-4648 ITIVDDKSGR
+4648 
-4658 EVLKQTI
+4658 
-4665 TVGADGNWSVTPNI
+4665 
-4679 LPDGMYTIN
+4679 
-4688 VVATDVAGNTAQTQ
+4688 
-4702 ERFTIDT
+4702 
-4709 VTIDPT
+4709 
-4715 IRLSDPSIDDQ
+4715 
-4726 HEATSLRP
+4726 
-4734 EFKGFAEAFSTI
+4734 
-4746 MIQWDG
+4746 
-4752 KVVGSANANANGEWS
+4752 
-4767 WTPPSVLA
+4767 
-4775 PGSYVVSIVAKD
+4775 
-4787 KAGNESSQVDFPVVI
+4787 
-4802 PVIDVTPPT
+4802 
-4811 IKLSEESDSGALGDF
+4811 
-4826 TTNNKTPTLIGS
+4826 
-4838 TLPNTIVSIY
+4838 
-4848 VDGVKVGEATA
+4848 
-4859 DTAGRYTFQLSEMKD
+4859 
-4874 GHYVVQVG
+4874 
-4882 IVNPRDN
+4882 
-4889 SELRSTAVD
+4889 
-4898 VTIDTEVAE
+4898 
-4907 LVWNISGMHEGGYIN
+4907 
-4922 TVTPEIGGTSEPNSK
+4922 
-4937 ITIFVN
+4937 
-4943 GVEKAIAYTT
+4943 
-4953 GAGHWGVVLPALGN
+4953 
-4967 DGNYELTFKVEDV
+4967 
-4980 AGNIR
+4980 
-4985 EFGPQNVILDT
+4985 
-4996 VISPLTVVLREADD
+4996 
-5010 SGKVGDWI
+5010 
-5018 TNKSHVTIDG
+5018 
-5028 TAEAGSTLTIRNPQG
+5028 
-5043 VVIATLVVGND
+5043 
-5054 GRWSAELDLREG
+5054 
-5066 SNAFVVVSEDKAG
+5066 
-5079 NSQQKEILIEHDTQ
+5079 
-5093 IEISDISL
+5093 
-5101 SRDTNS
+5101 
-5107 GDKYDLITNNKSPV
+5107 
-5121 LVAMTDPGATVQVYI
+5121 
-5136 NGVLQGTVEASSSGN
+5136 
-5151 ISYTMPANSADGEY
+5151 
-5165 QVQFVATD
+5165 
-5173 TAGNRVESAITT
+5173 
-5185 VTIDSQIAVFDID
+5185 
-5198 EDSLPALSNNRALS
+5198 
-5212 VSGVGEAGSQVSIF
+5212 
-5226 VDGKLVNVVMV
+5226 
-5237 EADGTWR
+5237 
-5244 APILLQDDG
+5244 
-5253 TFNIHFSITDVA
+5253 
-5265 GNTEVS
+5265 
-5271 KDYSVDVDSST
+5271 
-5282 DFPTLN
+5282 
-5288 LEDASNSGSL
+5288 
-5298 DDLITNHNKPVL
+5298 
-5310 VGTAEAGATIHIY
+5310 
-5323 VDEKIVA
+5323 
-5330 NVLVLEDG
+5330 
-5338 TWSYQFDNA
+5338 
-5347 LKDGEYSIRVVAEDP
+5347 
-5362 AGNTA
+5362 
-5367 ESPRLLVTIDTSTFI
+5367 
-5382 DNPAMVAGSDNG
+5382 
-5394 IFSND
+5394 
-5399 SITSQTRPT
+5399 
-5408 FSIFGEMNQSVQ
+5408 
-5420 IFIDGVL
+5420 
-5427 VDTITVTDRNQVYRP
+5427 
-5442 ESPLGD
+5442 
-5448 GSHSIYYVITDKAG
+5448 
-5462 NTATSKTLNFTID
+5462 
-5475 TFNTTPVAI
+5475 
-5484 DSIGGQTLAEMTGSD
+5484 
-5499 GKIYITDTT
+5499 
-5508 RNLLFSGSAEPNSK
+5508 
-5522 IEIIINGLNVGE
+5522 
-5534 VWVNEKGHWQMPVN
+5534 
-5548 PLYFT
+5548 
-5553 EGQLDITV
+5553 
-5561 KSTDRA
+5561 
-5567 GNVNQ
+5567 
-5572 EKYSIWVDTHIKVF
+5572 
-5586 TSELDDN
+5586 
-5593 KSSSKTEWWSNSD
+5593 
-5606 LITMRGTGEIGATV
+5606 
-5620 SLIVAGVTLATAVV
+5620 
-5634 AATGRWELST
+5634 
-5644 DKLPEGTYDISLV
+5644 
-5657 IEDSAGNRW
+5657 
-5666 EDVRE
+5666 
-5671 IFIDRTPPNAP
+5671 
-5682 VVTYSDIVND
+5682 
-5692 LIIMQGTA
+5692 
-5700 EAKSQLIITDSEG
+5700 
-5713 NTYTLTVPDNGKWS
+5713 
-5727 MAIPYPSEGKFT
+5727 
-5739 ITSVDAIGNRSD
+5739 
-5751 DVPLDIMKE
+5751 
-5760 VPVISLSPDSDSGT
+5760 
-5774 VGDNITRD
+5774 
-5782 KQPTFIIGNL
+5782 
-5792 ESDVVVVQVDI
+5792 
-5803 NGTVYNAEK
+5803 
-5812 NADGVWF
+5812 
-5819 FTPGTPL
+5819 
-5826 ADGSYT
+5826 
-5832 ISVIASDAAGN
+5832 
-5843 QKNSLPITVTID
+5843 
-5855 STLTVPEIALAAG
+5855 
-5868 EDNGASD
+5868 
-5875 SDNVTNHTQPKFTLQ
+5875 
-5890 HIDADVTGVTVNV
+5890 
-5903 THNGVTD
+5903 
-5910 IYQATQGA
+5910 
-5918 DGWTFTPPAAWNDGN
+5918 
-5933 YTLSV
+5933 
-5938 TVVDRAGNSQQSAS
+5938 
-5952 LAVTVDSTVTVT
+5952 
-5964 ADSQHDD
+5964 
-5971 ASDDA
+5971 
-5976 TATAVTPPES
+5976 
-5986 ETVNAESATHLR
+5986 
-5998 TEPSAAEESVVKVT
+5998 
-6012 AYSIT
+6012 
-6017 LLNAD
+6017 
-6022 SGDEIDRS
+6022 
-6030 ISQTPSFEISV
+6030 
-6041 PENIVNVSI
+6041 
-6050 MFEGE
+6050 
-6055 EFTLPI
+6055 
-6061 TNQKAIFEVPL
+6061 
-6072 SLEDGEYT
+6072 
-6080 MDVKFIDKDN
+6080 
-6090 DFLIKEKTF
+6090 
-6099 SVDHSSADIVNAMN
+6099 
-6113 VRGKTED
+6113 
-6120 DINDSPST
+6120 
-6128 SSVGHNNNGA
+6128 
-6138 IDVFAVNEVTL
+6138 
-6149 PVDNQEEHA
+6149 

>member
-540 TNDSGIVG
+540 TDDSGIVG

-598 VEGINNLTF
+598 VEGVNNLTF

-627 IAPVP
+627 VAPVP
-632 PTVSLEDYVVL
+632 PTVSLEDFVVL

-1032 SDSGISD
+1032 SDSGIAD

-1104 DIAGNKANSAI
+1104 DIAGNKANSAV

-1186 LFIPGNTWADG
+1186 LFTPGNTWADG

-1210 NTNYSAPLTVVIDT
+1210 NTSYSAPLTVVIDT

-1381 TGGWTFTPPTS
+1381 IGGWSFTPTGA

-1430 ELVNDSGIPDDN
+1430 ELVNDSGIPNDN

-1480 PGVWDYIWPDDVA
+1480 PGAWDYIWPDDVA
-1493 DGGYTLTVEATDE
+1493 DGGYTLTVEATDK
-1506 AGNKATQTLDF
+1506 AGNKTTQELDF

-1890 VENTY
+1890 IENTY

-2010 HSAPLTVTIDTQIT
+2010 HSAPLTVTIDTQI
-2024 IDHIELV
+2024 
-2031 NDSGIPDDNLT
+2031 
-2042 NNVRPHFQVTV
+2042 
-2053 PTDVN
+2053 
-2058 VVRLSIDGG
+2058 
-2067 KTWFNATQSATPG
+2067 A
-2080 VWDYTWLADVG
+2080 
-2091 EGKHTLTVEATDKAG
+2091 
-2106 NKTTQQLDFIID
+2106 
-2118 TLLSEPTIV
+2118 
-2127 LDNTDD
+2127 
-2133 SGTKGDHLTNVNKP
+2133 
-2147 TFLLGNID
+2147 
-2155 ADARYVTVEV
+2155 
-2165 QHGGTK
+2165 
-2171 EVLTAT
+2171 
-2177 KDATGNWS
+2177 
-2185 VTPTGTWADG
+2185 
-2195 DYTLTVR
+2195 
-2202 VEDEAGNE
+2202 
-2210 KHSASLTVTVDT
+2210 
-2222 QITID
+2222 
-2227 VIELV
+2227 
-2232 NDNGIPGDN
+2232 
-2241 MTNDAHPQFRVTVPG
+2241 
-2256 DVNEVSLSIDGGVT
+2256 
-2270 WVKAT
+2270 
-2275 QSATPGVWNYTWPG
+2275 
-2289 TVPDG
+2289 
-2294 DYTLNVKA
+2294 
-2302 TDNAGNTVTETLH
+2302 
-2315 FTIDT
+2315 
-2320 TLSTP
+2320 
-2325 VIVLDSADDSGVHG
+2325 
-2339 DNMTNHTQPTFA
+2339 
-2351 LQHIDDDA
+2351 
-2359 VRVTVSVEHGGV
+2359 
-2371 TTTFDATKDAGGWT
+2371 
-2385 FTPTGAWADGDY
+2385 
-2397 TLSVSVEDKAG
+2397 
-2408 NTSHSASLTVTVDTQ
+2408 
-2423 IAINNIELVND
+2423 
-2434 SGIPD
+2434 
-2439 DNLTNN
+2439 
-2445 VRPHFQVTVP
+2445 
-2455 TDVNVVRLS
+2455 
-2464 IDGGKTWF
+2464 
-2472 NATQSATPGVWDYI
+2472 
-2486 WPDDVADGGY
+2486 
-2496 TLTVEAT
+2496 
-2503 DEAGNKA
+2503 
-2510 TQTLDFTID
+2510 
-2519 TTLSVPTLSLDSA
+2519 
-2532 DDSGIAGDNITNVKT
+2532 
-2547 PGFTLNNIDT
+2547 
-2557 DVSRVIVEVM
+2557 
-2567 HNGIKQEVPLVQTG
+2567 
-2581 GQWRFAPTS
+2581 
-2590 DWADGDYILTVKVED
+2590 
-2605 RAGNVKQSAPLTVTV
+2605 
-2620 DTHIAIDRIELVNDS
+2620 
-2635 GIPGDNLTNEARPH
+2635 
-2649 FQVTVPADVNGVRL
+2649 
-2663 SIDGGKTWFDATQ
+2663 
-2676 SATSGVW
+2676 
-2683 DYTWLTN
+2683 
-2690 VANGPHTLMVEASDK
+2690 
-2705 AGNKTTQKLDFTID
+2705 
-2719 TILSEPTITLDS
+2719 
-2731 ADDSAAGDNITNV
+2731 
-2744 KMPGFT
+2744 
-2750 LGNIDAD
+2750 
-2757 VTKVVVTVAHDGKNQ
+2757 
-2772 QIELIKN
+2772 
-2779 GGVWRFTPGAAWTDG
+2779 
-2794 DYTLTVKVED
+2794 
-2804 KAGNTN
+2804 
-2810 YSAPLT
+2810 
-2816 VTIDTQTSIDRIELL
+2816 
-2831 NDTGIVGDNL
+2831 
-2841 TNEARPQFHITV
+2841 
-2853 PTDVNSVQLSL
+2853 
-2864 DGGINWV
+2864 
-2871 NATLT
+2871 
-2876 SDGVWEY
+2876 
-2883 IWPTDLVEN
+2883 
-2892 TYTLT
+2892 
-2897 VKATDVAGNTAT
+2897 
-2909 ETLNFIID
+2909 
-2917 TTLSTP
+2917 
-2923 TITLDSADDSGTAN
+2923 
-2937 DNKTNVKTPGF
+2937 
-2948 IIGGIDSDVTQ
+2948 
-2959 VVVQVMRDGHS
+2959 
-2970 EEVELTQTNGQ
+2970 
-2981 WRFVPGS
+2981 
-2988 AWTDGDYTLTVT
+2988 
-3000 VKDEAGN
+3000 
-3007 IRHSAPLTVTID
+3007 
-3019 TQITIDHIE
+3019 IDHIE

-3158 YVTVEVQHGGTK
+3158 YVTVEVQHGGTKEVLTATKDATGNWSVTPTGTWADGDYTLTVRVEDEAGNEKHSASLTVTVDTQITIDAIELVNDNGIPGDNMTNDAHPQFRVTVPGDVNEVSLSIDGGVTWVKATQSATPGVWNYTWPGTVPDGDYTLNVKATDNAGNTVTETLHFTIDTTLSVPVIVLNSADDTGIQGDNMTNSTQPTFALQHIDDDAVRVTVSVEHGGVTTTFDATKGTGGWSFTPTGAWADGDYTLSVSVEDKAGNTSHSASLTVTVDTQIAINNIELVNDSGIPDDNLTNNVRPHFQVKVPTDVNEVRLSIDGGKTWFNATQSATPGVWDYTWLADVGEGKHTLTVEATDKAGNQTTQKLDFIIDTMLSEPTIVLDSTDDSGTKGDNLTNANKPTFILGNIDADARYVTVEVQYGGTK

-3322 PTIAMDSRDDT
+3322 PTITMDSRDDT

-3352 IDADAHSV
+3352 IDSDAQSV

-3410 STPLV
+3410 STPLI

-3467 NWVSATQGIEG
+3467 NWVSAAQGIEG

-3620 IAIDRIELVNDSGVP
+3620 IAIDHIELVNDSGVP

-3712 FTIDITLLTPT
+3712 FTIDITLMTPT

-3849 FDIHQVDSDVT
+3849 FDIRQVDSDVT

-4305 SAELRIEIDTQ
+4305 SAELKIEIDTQ

-4528 DNITSVTTPRFV
+4528 DNITSVTKPRFV

-4554 INGVSYSVTA
+4554 INGVSYPVTA

-4826 TTNNKTPTLIGS
+4826 TTNNKTPTLVGN
-4838 TLPNTIVSIY
+4838 TLPNAIVSIY

-4967 DGNYELTFKVEDV
+4967 DGNYVLTFKVEDV

-5028 TAEAGSTLTIRNPQG
+5028 TAEAGSTLTIRSPQG

-5079 NSQQKEILIEHDTQ
+5079 NSQQKDILIEHDTQ

-5408 FSIFGEMNQSVQ
+5408 FSISGEMNQSVQ

-5572 EKYSIWVDTHIKVF
+5572 EKYSIWVDTHIQVF

-5593 KSSSKTEWWSNSD
+5593 KSSSKTDWWSNSST
-5606 LITMRGTGEIGATV
+5606 ITMRGMGEIGATV

-5634 AATGRWELST
+5634 AANGQWELST
-5644 DKLPEGTYDISLV
+5644 DQLPEGKYDITLS
-5657 IEDSAGNRW
+5657 IEDNAGNRK
-5666 EDVRE
+5666 EEVHE

-5700 EAKSQLIITDSEG
+5700 EAKSQLIITDSNG

-5751 DVPLDIMKE
+5751 DVSLDIMKE

-5868 EDNGASD
+5868 EDNGVSD

-5910 IYQATQGA
+5910 TYQATQGA
-5918 DGWTFTPPAAWNDGN
+5918 DGWTFTPPAAWNDGT

-5998 TEPSAAEESVVKVT
+5998 TVPSAAEESVVKET

-6113 VRGKTED
+6113 ARGKTED

>member
-1 MGNKSIQKF
+1 
-10 FADQNSVIDLSSLG
+10 
-24 NAKGAKVSLSGPDM
+24 
-38 NITTPRGSVIIVN
+38 
-51 GALYSSIKG
+51 
-60 NNLAVKFKDK
+60 
-70 TITGAKILGS
+70 
-80 VDLKDIQLERIDSSL
+80 
-95 VDSAQVEK
+95 
-103 KGNGKRRNKKEEEEL
+103 
-118 KKQLDDAENAK
+118 
-129 KEADKAKEEAEK
+129 
-141 AKEAAEK
+141 
-148 ALNEAFEVQNS
+148 
-159 SKQIEEMLQNFLADN
+159 
-174 VAKDNLA
+174 
-181 QQSDASQQNTQAKAT
+181 
-196 QASKQNDAEK
+196 
-206 VLPQPINKNTS
+206 
-217 TGKSNSSKNEENKL
+217 
-231 DAESVKEPLKVTL
+231 
-244 ALAAES
+244 
-250 NSGSKDDSI
+250 
-259 TNFTKPQFVG
+259 
-269 STAPNATV
+269 
-277 IIKINGIAVGQA
+277 
-289 VADSL
+289 
-294 GNFTFTAPE
+294 
-303 TLTDGTYNLEA
+303 
-314 EAKTADGS
+314 
-322 GSAKLV
+322 
-328 ITIDSVTDKPTFELS
+328 
-343 PESSVSGHKGLTPTL
+343 
-358 TPSIVGTAEENAK
+358 
-371 VDIYVDNKLVA
+371 
-382 SVDVDKDGNWSYEFK
+382 
-397 DNELSEGENSIKVVA
+397 
-412 VDKAGN
+412 
-418 KNETTDSIIT
+418 
-428 DTIAPEKPT
+428 
-437 IELDDSSDS
+437 
-446 GIKNDNIT
+446 
-454 NSTLPTFIGVAEPG
+454 
-468 STVSIYLGLK
+468 
-478 HLGEVIVAKDGTWS
+478 
-492 YTLTTPLKDG
+492 
-502 EYNITATATD
+502 
-512 IAGHTSATANL
+512 
-523 PFTIDT
+523 
-529 RISYFSAEIET
+529 
-540 TNDSGIVG
+540 
-548 DNVTN
+548 
-553 NTRPTFTGKTEPNAI
+553 
-568 ISVINSE
+568 
-575 TGEEVIFK
+575 
-583 ANDKGEWTF
+583 
-592 NFTSDS
+592 
-598 VEGINNLTF
+598 
-607 TVEDVAGNKKDFSF
+607 
-621 SYVIDT
+621 
-627 IAPVP
+627 
-632 PTVSLEDYVVL
+632 
-643 PNGII
+643 
-648 LSGNDLPALVGTAE
+648 
-662 PKSTILLMRDGKLYD
+662 
-677 SIEVDSNGTWNY
+677 
-689 QFSNK
+689 
-694 FLQGA
+694 
-699 YDIEIISQDAA
+699 
-710 GNKSSTVKYSF
+710 
-721 TIQTEV
+721 
-727 VPPKAELDASDDSG
+727 
-741 AKGDWITNKH
+741 
-751 NALTLLGT
+751 
-759 ADRFATVNILIDGKT
+759 
-774 IGVTTADADGNW
+774 
-786 NFDISRNL
+786 
-794 SDNVYKITVES
+794 
-805 IDPLGRTSSVDYQL
+805 
-819 TIDSFT
+819 
-825 PIPTV
+825 
-830 MLHDSADSGVK
+830 
-841 GDMITKINTPLFTG
+841 
-855 MAEANAKVSI
+855 
-865 YVDGVLSGEAIAGD
+865 
-879 DGVWNFQ
+879 
-886 FTTALSDGSHDVTV
+886 
-900 KVEDIAGNTA
+900 
-910 SSSAY
+910 
-915 NFQIVT
+915 
-921 QTQKPTIELVNDT
+921 
-934 GVDNTD
+934 
-940 HIINEKNPA
+940 
-949 LTGTAAPYSTV
+949 
-960 KLYIDGALIAEVRTN
+960 
-975 KDGRWEY
+975 
-982 TLKADQ
+982 
-988 GLVDGDHRITASVED
+988 
-1003 IAGNI
+1003 
-1008 AHSDPFLIS
+1008 
-1017 VDTAISIPIVSLSPD
+1017 
-1032 SDSGISD
+1032 
-1039 DNLTNIVKPTLHLK
+1039 
-1053 DIDPDIISVQVWDA
+1053 
-1067 MSDTQ
+1067 
-1072 IGVATQQ
+1072 
-1079 PDGSWAYT
+1079 
-1087 FTSDL
+1087 
-1092 TEGLHQVYVKVE
+1092 
-1104 DIAGNKANSAI
+1104 
-1115 FDFTIDTTVSTPVIS
+1115 
-1130 LLSKDDTGVT
+1130 
-1140 GDNLTNI
+1140 
-1147 NKPGFAISGV
+1147 
-1157 DADAHRVV
+1157 
-1165 VQVMHNGV
+1165 
-1173 SEEIELSHLNGSW
+1173 
-1186 LFIPGNTWADG
+1186 
-1197 SYTLTVKVEDKAG
+1197 
-1210 NTNYSAPLTVVIDT
+1210 
-1224 QIAIDG
+1224 
-1230 VELVNDS
+1230 
-1237 GVKGDNMTNDDRPHF
+1237 
-1252 RVTVP
+1252 
-1257 TDVNEVRLSIDGGN
+1257 
-1271 SWVQATPGVAGSW
+1271 
-1284 EYIWP
+1284 
-1289 TDLADGQYTLTV
+1289 
-1301 EATDKAGNTVT
+1301 
-1312 KTIDFAVDTTLS
+1312 
-1324 VPVIVLDSA
+1324 
-1333 DDTGIQGD
+1333 
-1341 NMTNSTQPTFALQ
+1341 
-1354 HIDDDAVRVTVSVEH
+1354 
-1369 GGVTTTFDATKG
+1369 
-1381 TGGWTFTPPTS
+1381 
-1392 WADGDYTLSVSV
+1392 
-1404 EDKAGNTSHSAS
+1404 
-1416 LTVTVDTQIAINNI
+1416 
-1430 ELVNDSGIPDDN
+1430 
-1442 LTNNVRPHFQ
+1442 LTNNVRPQFQ

-1462 RLSIDGGKTWF
+1462 RLSIDGGKTWVTAAQK
-1473 NATQSAT
+1473 AT
-1480 PGVWDYIWPDDVA
+1480 GVWEYIWPDDVT
-1493 DGGYTLTVEATDE
+1493 DGSHTLTVEATDE

-1868 INWVNATLTSDGV
+1868 TNWVNATLTSDGV

-1908 ATETLNFIIDTTL
+1908 ATETLNFTIDTTL

-1971 EEVELTQTN
+1971 EEVELTQN
-1980 GQWRFVPGSAWTDGD
+1980 GGQWRFVPGSAWTDGD

-2010 HSAPLTVTIDTQIT
+2010 HSAPLTVTIDTQIA

-2042 NNVRPHFQVTV
+2042 NNVRPQFQVTV

-2067 KTWFNATQSATPG
+2067 KTWFNATQS
-2080 VWDYTWLADVG
+2080 
-2091 EGKHTLTVEATDKAG
+2091 
-2106 NKTTQQLDFIID
+2106 
-2118 TLLSEPTIV
+2118 S
-2127 LDNTDD
+2127 
-2133 SGTKGDHLTNVNKP
+2133 
-2147 TFLLGNID
+2147 
-2155 ADARYVTVEV
+2155 
-2165 QHGGTK
+2165 
-2171 EVLTAT
+2171 
-2177 KDATGNWS
+2177 
-2185 VTPTGTWADG
+2185 
-2195 DYTLTVR
+2195 
-2202 VEDEAGNE
+2202 
-2210 KHSASLTVTVDT
+2210 
-2222 QITID
+2222 
-2227 VIELV
+2227 
-2232 NDNGIPGDN
+2232 
-2241 MTNDAHPQFRVTVPG
+2241 
-2256 DVNEVSLSIDGGVT
+2256 
-2270 WVKAT
+2270 
-2275 QSATPGVWNYTWPG
+2275 
-2289 TVPDG
+2289 
-2294 DYTLNVKA
+2294 
-2302 TDNAGNTVTETLH
+2302 
-2315 FTIDT
+2315 
-2320 TLSTP
+2320 
-2325 VIVLDSADDSGVHG
+2325 
-2339 DNMTNHTQPTFA
+2339 
-2351 LQHIDDDA
+2351 
-2359 VRVTVSVEHGGV
+2359 
-2371 TTTFDATKDAGGWT
+2371 
-2385 FTPTGAWADGDY
+2385 
-2397 TLSVSVEDKAG
+2397 
-2408 NTSHSASLTVTVDTQ
+2408 
-2423 IAINNIELVND
+2423 
-2434 SGIPD
+2434 
-2439 DNLTNN
+2439 
-2445 VRPHFQVTVP
+2445 
-2455 TDVNVVRLS
+2455 
-2464 IDGGKTWF
+2464 
-2472 NATQSATPGVWDYI
+2472 
-2486 WPDDVADGGY
+2486 
-2496 TLTVEAT
+2496 
-2503 DEAGNKA
+2503 
-2510 TQTLDFTID
+2510 
-2519 TTLSVPTLSLDSA
+2519 
-2532 DDSGIAGDNITNVKT
+2532 
-2547 PGFTLNNIDT
+2547 
-2557 DVSRVIVEVM
+2557 
-2567 HNGIKQEVPLVQTG
+2567 
-2581 GQWRFAPTS
+2581 
-2590 DWADGDYILTVKVED
+2590 
-2605 RAGNVKQSAPLTVTV
+2605 
-2620 DTHIAIDRIELVNDS
+2620 
-2635 GIPGDNLTNEARPH
+2635 
-2649 FQVTVPADVNGVRL
+2649 
-2663 SIDGGKTWFDATQ
+2663 
-2676 SATSGVW
+2676 
-2683 DYTWLTN
+2683 
-2690 VANGPHTLMVEASDK
+2690 
-2705 AGNKTTQKLDFTID
+2705 
-2719 TILSEPTITLDS
+2719 
-2731 ADDSAAGDNITNV
+2731 
-2744 KMPGFT
+2744 
-2750 LGNIDAD
+2750 
-2757 VTKVVVTVAHDGKNQ
+2757 
-2772 QIELIKN
+2772 
-2779 GGVWRFTPGAAWTDG
+2779 
-2794 DYTLTVKVED
+2794 
-2804 KAGNTN
+2804 
-2810 YSAPLT
+2810 
-2816 VTIDTQTSIDRIELL
+2816 
-2831 NDTGIVGDNL
+2831 
-2841 TNEARPQFHITV
+2841 
-2853 PTDVNSVQLSL
+2853 
-2864 DGGINWV
+2864 
-2871 NATLT
+2871 
-2876 SDGVWEY
+2876 
-2883 IWPTDLVEN
+2883 
-2892 TYTLT
+2892 
-2897 VKATDVAGNTAT
+2897 
-2909 ETLNFIID
+2909 
-2917 TTLSTP
+2917 
-2923 TITLDSADDSGTAN
+2923 
-2937 DNKTNVKTPGF
+2937 
-2948 IIGGIDSDVTQ
+2948 
-2959 VVVQVMRDGHS
+2959 
-2970 EEVELTQTNGQ
+2970 
-2981 WRFVPGS
+2981 
-2988 AWTDGDYTLTVT
+2988 
-3000 VKDEAGN
+3000 
-3007 IRHSAPLTVTID
+3007 
-3019 TQITIDHIE
+3019 
-3028 LVNDSGI
+3028 
-3035 PDDNLTNNVR
+3035 
-3045 PHFQVTVPTDV
+3045 
-3056 NVVRLSIDGG
+3056 
-3066 KTWFNATQSATP
+3066 TP

-3170 EVLTATKGA
+3170 EVLTATKDA
-3179 TGIWSV
+3179 TGNWSV

-3207 NVKYSAPLTVT
+3207 NVKHSASLTVT

-3223 TIDVIELVNDN
+3223 TIDDIELVNDSGTRGDNLTNNANPHFRITVPGDVNEVSLSIDGGVTWVKATQSVTPGVWNYTWPGTVPDGDYTLNVKATDNAGNTVTETLHFTIDTTLSTPVIVLDSADDSGVHGDNMTNRTQPTFALQQIDDDAVRVTVSVEHGGVTTTFDATKGTGGWTFTPTASWTDGDYTLSVSVEDKAGNTSHSASLTVTVDTQIAINNIELVNDSGIPDDNLTNNVRPQFQVTVPTDVNVVRLSIDGGKTWFNATQSSTPGVWDYTWLADVGEGKHTLTVEATDKAGNQTTQQLDFIIDTLLSEPTIALDSTDDSGTKGDNLTNVNKPTFILGNIDADARYVTVEVQHGGTGTKEVLTATKGATGIWSVTPTGMWADGSHTLTVKVEDDAGNVKYSAPLTVTVDTHIAIDDIELVNDN

-3251 TVPGDVNEVRLSIDG
+3251 MVPGDVNEVRLSIDG

-3371 EVTLTQVG
+3371 EVTLTQAG

-3398 VEVTDNAGNVRQ
+3398 VEVQDNAGNVRQ
-3410 STPLV
+3410 STPLI

-3467 NWVSATQGIEG
+3467 NWVSAAQGIEG

-3505 TATQTLEFFI
+3505 TATQTLEFSI

-3571 FTATQGAGGWS
+3571 FTATQGAAGWS

-3620 IAIDRIELVNDSGVP
+3620 IAIDHIELVNDSGVP

-3712 FTIDITLLTPT
+3712 FTIDITLMTPT

-3849 FDIHQVDSDVT
+3849 FDIRQVDSDVT

-4205 AQETLQFTIDTTLR
+4205 AQETLQFTIDTTLQ

-4254 DVSHIVVHIDGRDYT
+4254 DVSHIVVHLDGRDYT

-4305 SAELRIEIDTQ
+4305 SAELKIEIDTQ

-4359 DGVNWTPISKNA
+4359 DGVNWTPVSKNA
-4371 AGQWE
+4371 AGQWQ

-4382 LPDGHYTLHVQATDR
+4382 LSDGHYTLHVQATDR

-4504 TIDTIVSDPSIDL
+4504 TIDTVVSDPRIDL

-4528 DNITSVTTPRFV
+4528 DNITSVTKPRFV

-4554 INGVSYSVTA
+4554 INGVSYPVTA

-4616 PASDTGNSNSD
+4616 PASDTGSSNSD

-4726 HEATSLRP
+4726 YEATSLRP
-4734 EFKGFAEAFSTI
+4734 EFKGLAEAFSTI

-4826 TTNNKTPTLIGS
+4826 TTNNKTPTLIGN
-4838 TLPNTIVSIY
+4838 TLPNAIVSIY

-4953 GAGHWGVVLPALGN
+4953 GTGHWGVVLPALGN

-5198 EDSLPALSNNRALS
+5198 EDSLPALSNNRGLS

-5298 DDLITNHNKPVL
+5298 DDLITSHNKPVL

-5382 DNPAMVAGSDNG
+5382 DNPVMMAGSDNG

-5399 SITSQTRPT
+5399 SITSQTRPA
-5408 FSIFGEMNQSVQ
+5408 FSIYGEMNQSVQ

-5475 TFNTTPVAI
+5475 TLNTTPVAI

-5534 VWVNEKGHWQMPVN
+5534 VWVNDKGHWQMPVN

-5572 EKYSIWVDTHIKVF
+5572 EKYSIWVDTHIQVF

-5593 KSSSKTEWWSNSD
+5593 KSSSKTDWWSNSST
-5606 LITMRGTGEIGATV
+5606 ITMRGMGEIGATV

-5634 AATGRWELST
+5634 AANGQWELST
-5644 DKLPEGTYDISLV
+5644 DQLPEGKYDITLS
-5657 IEDSAGNRW
+5657 IEDNAGNRK
-5666 EDVRE
+5666 EEVHE

-5692 LIIMQGTA
+5692 LIIMQGAA
-5700 EAKSQLIITDSEG
+5700 EAKSQLIITDSNG

-5760 VPVISLSPDSDSGT
+5760 TPVISLSPDSDSGT
-5774 VGDNITRD
+5774 AGDNITRD
-5782 KQPTFIIGNL
+5782 NQPTFIIGNL

-5832 ISVIASDAAGN
+5832 ISVIASDAVGN

-5868 EDNGASD
+5868 EDNGASH
-5875 SDNVTNHTQPKFTLQ
+5875 SDNVTNHNHTQPKFTLQ

-5910 IYQATQGA
+5910 TYQATQGA

-5964 ADSQHDD
+5964 ADSQHND

-5976 TATAVTPPES
+5976 TAIAVTPPES

-5998 TEPSAAEESVVKVT
+5998 TVPSAAEESVVKET

-6017 LLNAD
+6017 LLNVD

-6041 PENIVNVSI
+6041 PENIVHVSV

-6080 MDVKFIDKDN
+6080 MDVKYIDKDD

-6113 VRGKTED
+6113 ARGKTED

>member
-428 DTIAPEKPT
+428 DTIPPEKPT

-446 GIKNDNIT
+446 GIKNDNVT

-540 TNDSGIVG
+540 TDDSGIVG

-598 VEGINNLTF
+598 VEGVNNLTF

-627 IAPVP
+627 VAPVP
-632 PTVSLEDYVVL
+632 PTVSLEDFVVL

-1032 SDSGISD
+1032 SDSGIAD

-1104 DIAGNKANSAI
+1104 DIAGNKANSAV

-1186 LFIPGNTWADG
+1186 LFTPGNTWADG

-1210 NTNYSAPLTVVIDT
+1210 NTSYSAPLTVVIDT

-1324 VPVIVLDSA
+1324 VPVIVLNSA
-1333 DDTGIQGD
+1333 DDTGVQGD
-1341 NMTNSTQPTFALQ
+1341 NMTNRTQPTFALQ

-1430 ELVNDSGIPDDN
+1430 ELVNDSGIPNDN

-1480 PGVWDYIWPDDVA
+1480 TGVWDYIWPDDVA

-1694 GPHTLMVEAS
+1694 GPHTLMVEAT

-1710 TTQKLDFTI
+1710 TTQKLDFII
-1719 DTILS
+1719 DTLLS

-2010 HSAPLTVTIDTQIT
+2010 HSAPLTVTIDTQI
-2024 IDHIELV
+2024 
-2031 NDSGIPDDNLT
+2031 
-2042 NNVRPHFQVTV
+2042 
-2053 PTDVN
+2053 
-2058 VVRLSIDGG
+2058 
-2067 KTWFNATQSATPG
+2067 A
-2080 VWDYTWLADVG
+2080 
-2091 EGKHTLTVEATDKAG
+2091 
-2106 NKTTQQLDFIID
+2106 
-2118 TLLSEPTIV
+2118 
-2127 LDNTDD
+2127 
-2133 SGTKGDHLTNVNKP
+2133 
-2147 TFLLGNID
+2147 
-2155 ADARYVTVEV
+2155 
-2165 QHGGTK
+2165 
-2171 EVLTAT
+2171 
-2177 KDATGNWS
+2177 
-2185 VTPTGTWADG
+2185 
-2195 DYTLTVR
+2195 
-2202 VEDEAGNE
+2202 
-2210 KHSASLTVTVDT
+2210 
-2222 QITID
+2222 
-2227 VIELV
+2227 
-2232 NDNGIPGDN
+2232 
-2241 MTNDAHPQFRVTVPG
+2241 
-2256 DVNEVSLSIDGGVT
+2256 
-2270 WVKAT
+2270 
-2275 QSATPGVWNYTWPG
+2275 
-2289 TVPDG
+2289 
-2294 DYTLNVKA
+2294 
-2302 TDNAGNTVTETLH
+2302 
-2315 FTIDT
+2315 
-2320 TLSTP
+2320 
-2325 VIVLDSADDSGVHG
+2325 
-2339 DNMTNHTQPTFA
+2339 
-2351 LQHIDDDA
+2351 
-2359 VRVTVSVEHGGV
+2359 
-2371 TTTFDATKDAGGWT
+2371 
-2385 FTPTGAWADGDY
+2385 
-2397 TLSVSVEDKAG
+2397 
-2408 NTSHSASLTVTVDTQ
+2408 
-2423 IAINNIELVND
+2423 
-2434 SGIPD
+2434 
-2439 DNLTNN
+2439 
-2445 VRPHFQVTVP
+2445 
-2455 TDVNVVRLS
+2455 
-2464 IDGGKTWF
+2464 
-2472 NATQSATPGVWDYI
+2472 
-2486 WPDDVADGGY
+2486 
-2496 TLTVEAT
+2496 
-2503 DEAGNKA
+2503 
-2510 TQTLDFTID
+2510 
-2519 TTLSVPTLSLDSA
+2519 
-2532 DDSGIAGDNITNVKT
+2532 
-2547 PGFTLNNIDT
+2547 
-2557 DVSRVIVEVM
+2557 
-2567 HNGIKQEVPLVQTG
+2567 
-2581 GQWRFAPTS
+2581 
-2590 DWADGDYILTVKVED
+2590 
-2605 RAGNVKQSAPLTVTV
+2605 
-2620 DTHIAIDRIELVNDS
+2620 
-2635 GIPGDNLTNEARPH
+2635 
-2649 FQVTVPADVNGVRL
+2649 
-2663 SIDGGKTWFDATQ
+2663 
-2676 SATSGVW
+2676 
-2683 DYTWLTN
+2683 
-2690 VANGPHTLMVEASDK
+2690 
-2705 AGNKTTQKLDFTID
+2705 
-2719 TILSEPTITLDS
+2719 
-2731 ADDSAAGDNITNV
+2731 
-2744 KMPGFT
+2744 
-2750 LGNIDAD
+2750 
-2757 VTKVVVTVAHDGKNQ
+2757 
-2772 QIELIKN
+2772 
-2779 GGVWRFTPGAAWTDG
+2779 
-2794 DYTLTVKVED
+2794 
-2804 KAGNTN
+2804 
-2810 YSAPLT
+2810 
-2816 VTIDTQTSIDRIELL
+2816 
-2831 NDTGIVGDNL
+2831 
-2841 TNEARPQFHITV
+2841 
-2853 PTDVNSVQLSL
+2853 
-2864 DGGINWV
+2864 
-2871 NATLT
+2871 
-2876 SDGVWEY
+2876 
-2883 IWPTDLVEN
+2883 
-2892 TYTLT
+2892 
-2897 VKATDVAGNTAT
+2897 
-2909 ETLNFIID
+2909 
-2917 TTLSTP
+2917 
-2923 TITLDSADDSGTAN
+2923 
-2937 DNKTNVKTPGF
+2937 
-2948 IIGGIDSDVTQ
+2948 
-2959 VVVQVMRDGHS
+2959 
-2970 EEVELTQTNGQ
+2970 
-2981 WRFVPGS
+2981 
-2988 AWTDGDYTLTVT
+2988 
-3000 VKDEAGN
+3000 
-3007 IRHSAPLTVTID
+3007 
-3019 TQITIDHIE
+3019 IDHIE

-3170 EVLTATKGA
+3170 EVLTATKDATGNWSVTPTGTWADGDYTLTVRVEDDAGNEKHSASLTVTVDTQITIDVIELVNDNGIPGDNMTNDAHPQFRVTVPGDVNEVSLSIDGGVTWVKATQSATPGVWNYTWPGTVPDGDYTLNVKATDNAGNTVTETLHFTIDTTLSVPVIVLNSADDTGVQGDNMTNSTQPTFALQHIDDDAVRVTVSVEHGGVTTTFDATKGVGGWSFTPTGAWADGDYTLSVSVEDKAGNTSHSASLTVTVDTQIAINNIELVNDSGIPDDNLTNNVRPHFQVKVPTDVNEVRLSIDGGKTWFNATQSATPGVWDYTWLADVGEGKHTLTVEATDKAGNQTTQKLDFIIDTMLSEPTIVLDSTDDSGTKGDNLTNANKPTFILGNIDADARYVTVEVQYGGTKEVLTATKGA

-3195 YTLTVRVEDDAG
+3195 YMLTVRVEDDAG

-3322 PTIAMDSRDDT
+3322 PTITMDSRDDT

-3352 IDADAHSV
+3352 IDSDAQSV

-3398 VEVTDNAGNVRQ
+3398 VEVMDNAGNVRQ
-3410 STPLV
+3410 STPLI

-3467 NWVSATQGIEG
+3467 NWVSAAQGIEG

-3493 TLTVMVTDRAGN
+3493 TLTVMVTDSAGN

-3620 IAIDRIELVNDSGVP
+3620 IAIDHIELVNDSGVP

-3712 FTIDITLLTPT
+3712 FTIDITLMTPT

-3849 FDIHQVDSDVT
+3849 FDIRQVDSDVT

-4305 SAELRIEIDTQ
+4305 SAELKIEIDTQ

-4528 DNITSVTTPRFV
+4528 DNITSVTKPRFV

-4554 INGVSYSVTA
+4554 INGVSYPVTA

-4996 VISPLTVVLREADD
+4996 VISPLTVVLLEADD

-5572 EKYSIWVDTHIKVF
+5572 EKYSIWVDTHIQVF

-5593 KSSSKTEWWSNSD
+5593 KSSSKTDWWSNSST
-5606 LITMRGTGEIGATV
+5606 ITMRGMGEIGATV

-5634 AATGRWELST
+5634 AANGQWELST
-5644 DKLPEGTYDISLV
+5644 DQLPEGKYDITLS
-5657 IEDSAGNRW
+5657 IEDNAGNRK
-5666 EDVRE
+5666 EEVHE

-5700 EAKSQLIITDSEG
+5700 EAKSQLIITDSNG

-5868 EDNGASD
+5868 EDNGASG

-5903 THNGVTD
+5903 THNSVTD
-5910 IYQATQGA
+5910 TYQATQGA

-5986 ETVNAESATHLR
+5986 ETVNAESATYLR
-5998 TEPSAAEESVVKVT
+5998 TVPSAAEESVVKET

-6113 VRGKTED
+6113 ARGKTED

>member
-428 DTIAPEKPT
+428 DTIPPEKPT

-632 PTVSLEDYVVL
+632 PTVSLEDFVVL

-1032 SDSGISD
+1032 SDSGIAD

-1104 DIAGNKANSAI
+1104 DIAGNKANSAV

-1186 LFIPGNTWADG
+1186 LFTPGNTWADG

-1210 NTNYSAPLTVVIDT
+1210 NTSYSAPLTVVIDT

-1324 VPVIVLDSA
+1324 VPVIVLNSA
-1333 DDTGIQGD
+1333 DDTGVQGD
-1341 NMTNSTQPTFALQ
+1341 NMTNRTQPTFALQ

-1480 PGVWDYIWPDDVA
+1480 PGAWDYIWPDDVA
-1493 DGGYTLTVEATDE
+1493 DGGYTLTVEATDK
-1506 AGNKATQTLDF
+1506 AGNKTTQELDF

-1710 TTQKLDFTI
+1710 TTQKLDFII
-1719 DTILS
+1719 DTLLS

-2127 LDNTDD
+2127 LDSTDD
-2133 SGTKGDHLTNVNKP
+2133 SGTKGDNLTNVNKP

-2320 TLSTP
+2320 TLSVP
-2325 VIVLDSADDSGVHG
+2325 VIVLNSADDTGVQG
-2339 DNMTNHTQPTFA
+2339 DNMTNSTQPTFA

-2371 TTTFDATKDAGGWT
+2371 TTTFDATKGTGGWS

-2445 VRPHFQVTVP
+2445 VRPHFQVKVP
-2455 TDVNVVRLS
+2455 TDVN
-2464 IDGGKTWF
+2464 
-2472 NATQSATPGVWDYI
+2472 
-2486 WPDDVADGGY
+2486 
-2496 TLTVEAT
+2496 E
-2503 DEAGNKA
+2503 
-2510 TQTLDFTID
+2510 
-2519 TTLSVPTLSLDSA
+2519 
-2532 DDSGIAGDNITNVKT
+2532 
-2547 PGFTLNNIDT
+2547 
-2557 DVSRVIVEVM
+2557 
-2567 HNGIKQEVPLVQTG
+2567 
-2581 GQWRFAPTS
+2581 
-2590 DWADGDYILTVKVED
+2590 
-2605 RAGNVKQSAPLTVTV
+2605 
-2620 DTHIAIDRIELVNDS
+2620 
-2635 GIPGDNLTNEARPH
+2635 
-2649 FQVTVPADVNGVRL
+2649 
-2663 SIDGGKTWFDATQ
+2663 
-2676 SATSGVW
+2676 
-2683 DYTWLTN
+2683 
-2690 VANGPHTLMVEASDK
+2690 
-2705 AGNKTTQKLDFTID
+2705 
-2719 TILSEPTITLDS
+2719 
-2731 ADDSAAGDNITNV
+2731 
-2744 KMPGFT
+2744 
-2750 LGNIDAD
+2750 
-2757 VTKVVVTVAHDGKNQ
+2757 
-2772 QIELIKN
+2772 
-2779 GGVWRFTPGAAWTDG
+2779 
-2794 DYTLTVKVED
+2794 
-2804 KAGNTN
+2804 
-2810 YSAPLT
+2810 
-2816 VTIDTQTSIDRIELL
+2816 
-2831 NDTGIVGDNL
+2831 
-2841 TNEARPQFHITV
+2841 
-2853 PTDVNSVQLSL
+2853 
-2864 DGGINWV
+2864 
-2871 NATLT
+2871 
-2876 SDGVWEY
+2876 
-2883 IWPTDLVEN
+2883 
-2892 TYTLT
+2892 
-2897 VKATDVAGNTAT
+2897 
-2909 ETLNFIID
+2909 
-2917 TTLSTP
+2917 
-2923 TITLDSADDSGTAN
+2923 
-2937 DNKTNVKTPGF
+2937 
-2948 IIGGIDSDVTQ
+2948 
-2959 VVVQVMRDGHS
+2959 
-2970 EEVELTQTNGQ
+2970 
-2981 WRFVPGS
+2981 
-2988 AWTDGDYTLTVT
+2988 
-3000 VKDEAGN
+3000 
-3007 IRHSAPLTVTID
+3007 
-3019 TQITIDHIE
+3019 
-3028 LVNDSGI
+3028 
-3035 PDDNLTNNVR
+3035 
-3045 PHFQVTVPTDV
+3045 
-3056 NVVRLSIDGG
+3056 VRLSIDGG

-3096 TVEATDKAGNKTTQ
+3096 TVEATDKAGNQTTQ
-3110 QLDFII
+3110 KLDFII
-3116 DTLLSEPTIVLDNTD
+3116 DTMLSEPTIVLDSTD
-3131 DSGTKGDNLTNV
+3131 DSGTKGDNLTNA
-3143 NKPTFLL
+3143 NKPTFIL

-3158 YVTVEVQHGGTK
+3158 YVTVEVQYGGTK

-3322 PTIAMDSRDDT
+3322 PTITMDSRDDT

-3352 IDADAHSV
+3352 IDSDAQSV

-3410 STPLV
+3410 STPLI

-3467 NWVSATQGIEG
+3467 NWVSAAQGIEG

-3620 IAIDRIELVNDSGVP
+3620 IAIDHIELVNDSGVP

-3712 FTIDITLLTPT
+3712 FTIDITLMTPT

-3849 FDIHQVDSDVT
+3849 FDIRQVDSDVT

-4305 SAELRIEIDTQ
+4305 SAELKIEIDTQ

-4528 DNITSVTTPRFV
+4528 DNITSVTKPRFV

-4554 INGVSYSVTA
+4554 INGVSYPVTA

-4826 TTNNKTPTLIGS
+4826 TTNNKTPTLVGN
-4838 TLPNTIVSIY
+4838 TLPNAIVSIY

-4967 DGNYELTFKVEDV
+4967 DGNYVLTFKVEDV

-5028 TAEAGSTLTIRNPQG
+5028 TAEAGSTLTIRSPQG

-5079 NSQQKEILIEHDTQ
+5079 NSQQKDILIEHDTQ

-5338 TWSYQFDNA
+5338 TWSYQFDNV

-5408 FSIFGEMNQSVQ
+5408 FSISGEMNQSVQ

-5572 EKYSIWVDTHIKVF
+5572 EKYSIWVDTHIQVF

-5593 KSSSKTEWWSNSD
+5593 KSSSKTDWWSNSST
-5606 LITMRGTGEIGATV
+5606 ITMRGMGEIGATV

-5634 AATGRWELST
+5634 AVNGQWELST
-5644 DKLPEGTYDISLV
+5644 DQLPEGKYDITLS
-5657 IEDSAGNRW
+5657 IEDNAGNRK
-5666 EDVRE
+5666 EEVHE

-5700 EAKSQLIITDSEG
+5700 EAKSQLIITDSNG

-5751 DVPLDIMKE
+5751 DVSLDIMKE

-5868 EDNGASD
+5868 EDNGVSD

-5910 IYQATQGA
+5910 TYQATQGA
-5918 DGWTFTPPAAWNDGN
+5918 DGWTFTPPAAWNDGT

-5998 TEPSAAEESVVKVT
+5998 TVPSAAEESVVKET

-6113 VRGKTED
+6113 ARGKTED

>member
-159 SKQIEEMLQNFLADN
+159 SKQMEEMLQEFLADN

-428 DTIAPEKPT
+428 DTIPPEKPT

-540 TNDSGIVG
+540 TDDSGIVG

-583 ANDKGEWTF
+583 ANDKGEWTI

-627 IAPVP
+627 IAPLP

-960 KLYIDGALIAEVRTN
+960 KLYVDGALIAEVRTN

-1032 SDSGISD
+1032 SDSGIAD

-1104 DIAGNKANSAI
+1104 DIAGNKANSAV

-1186 LFIPGNTWADG
+1186 LFTPGNTWADG

-1210 NTNYSAPLTVVIDT
+1210 NTSYSAPLTVVIDT

-1324 VPVIVLDSA
+1324 VPVIVLNSA
-1333 DDTGIQGD
+1333 DDTGVQGD
-1341 NMTNSTQPTFALQ
+1341 NMTNRTQPTFALQ

-1381 TGGWTFTPPTS
+1381 TGGWTFTPTGA

-1430 ELVNDSGIPDDN
+1430 ELVNDSGIPNDN

-1462 RLSIDGGKTWF
+1462 RLSIDGGKTWVT
-1473 NATQSAT
+1473 AAQKAA
-1480 PGVWDYIWPDDVA
+1480 GVWEYIWPDDVT
-1493 DGGYTLTVEATDE
+1493 DGSHTLTVEATDE

-1539 GDNITNVKTPGF
+1539 GDNITSVKTPGF

-1560 SRVIV
+1560 TRVIV

-1634 DSGIPGDN
+1634 DSGIPDDN

-1694 GPHTLMVEAS
+1694 GPHTLMVEAT

-1710 TTQKLDFTI
+1710 TTQKLDFII
-1719 DTILS
+1719 DTLLS

-1788 GAAWTDGDYTLTVK
+1788 GAAWSDGDYTLTVK

-2010 HSAPLTVTIDTQIT
+2010 HSAPLTVTIDTQIA

-2106 NKTTQQLDFIID
+2106 NKTTQKLDFIID

-2127 LDNTDD
+2127 LDSTDD
-2133 SGTKGDHLTNVNKP
+2133 SGTKGDNLTNVNKP

-2202 VEDEAGNE
+2202 VEDDAGNV
-2210 KHSASLTVTVDT
+2210 KYSASLTVTVDT

-2232 NDNGIPGDN
+2232 NDSGTRGDN
-2241 MTNDAHPQFRVTVPG
+2241 LTNDANPHFRITVPG

-2275 QSATPGVWNYTWPG
+2275 QSVTPGVWNYTWPG

-2339 DNMTNHTQPTFA
+2339 DNMTNRTQPTFA
-2351 LQHIDDDA
+2351 LQQIDDDA

-2371 TTTFDATKDAGGWT
+2371 TTTFDATKGTGGWT

-2472 NATQSATPGVWDYI
+2472 NATQSATPGVWDY
-2486 WPDDVADGGY
+2486 
-2496 TLTVEAT
+2496 
-2503 DEAGNKA
+2503 
-2510 TQTLDFTID
+2510 
-2519 TTLSVPTLSLDSA
+2519 
-2532 DDSGIAGDNITNVKT
+2532 
-2547 PGFTLNNIDT
+2547 
-2557 DVSRVIVEVM
+2557 
-2567 HNGIKQEVPLVQTG
+2567 
-2581 GQWRFAPTS
+2581 
-2590 DWADGDYILTVKVED
+2590 
-2605 RAGNVKQSAPLTVTV
+2605 
-2620 DTHIAIDRIELVNDS
+2620 
-2635 GIPGDNLTNEARPH
+2635 
-2649 FQVTVPADVNGVRL
+2649 
-2663 SIDGGKTWFDATQ
+2663 
-2676 SATSGVW
+2676 
-2683 DYTWLTN
+2683 
-2690 VANGPHTLMVEASDK
+2690 
-2705 AGNKTTQKLDFTID
+2705 
-2719 TILSEPTITLDS
+2719 
-2731 ADDSAAGDNITNV
+2731 
-2744 KMPGFT
+2744 
-2750 LGNIDAD
+2750 
-2757 VTKVVVTVAHDGKNQ
+2757 
-2772 QIELIKN
+2772 
-2779 GGVWRFTPGAAWTDG
+2779 
-2794 DYTLTVKVED
+2794 
-2804 KAGNTN
+2804 
-2810 YSAPLT
+2810 
-2816 VTIDTQTSIDRIELL
+2816 
-2831 NDTGIVGDNL
+2831 
-2841 TNEARPQFHITV
+2841 
-2853 PTDVNSVQLSL
+2853 
-2864 DGGINWV
+2864 
-2871 NATLT
+2871 
-2876 SDGVWEY
+2876 
-2883 IWPTDLVEN
+2883 
-2892 TYTLT
+2892 
-2897 VKATDVAGNTAT
+2897 
-2909 ETLNFIID
+2909 
-2917 TTLSTP
+2917 
-2923 TITLDSADDSGTAN
+2923 
-2937 DNKTNVKTPGF
+2937 
-2948 IIGGIDSDVTQ
+2948 
-2959 VVVQVMRDGHS
+2959 
-2970 EEVELTQTNGQ
+2970 
-2981 WRFVPGS
+2981 
-2988 AWTDGDYTLTVT
+2988 
-3000 VKDEAGN
+3000 
-3007 IRHSAPLTVTID
+3007 
-3019 TQITIDHIE
+3019 
-3028 LVNDSGI
+3028 
-3035 PDDNLTNNVR
+3035 
-3045 PHFQVTVPTDV
+3045 
-3056 NVVRLSIDGG
+3056 
-3066 KTWFNATQSATP
+3066 
-3078 GVWDYTWLADV
+3078 TWLADV

-3096 TVEATDKAGNKTTQ
+3096 TVEAADKAGNKTTQ

-3150 GNIDADAR
+3150 GNIDVDAR
-3158 YVTVEVQHGGTK
+3158 YVTVEVLHGGTK

-3275 GTAGIWDYTWP
+3275 GTAGTWDYTWP

-3352 IDADAHSV
+3352 IDSDAQSV

-3410 STPLV
+3410 STPLI

-3467 NWVSATQGIEG
+3467 NWVSAAQGIEG

-3493 TLTVMVTDRAGN
+3493 ILTVMVTDRAGN

-3849 FDIHQVDSDVT
+3849 FDIRQVDSDVT

-3914 PFEVRIDT
+3914 PLEVRIDT

-4068 HDYNATKVGAG
+4068 HDYNAIKVGAG

-4305 SAELRIEIDTQ
+4305 SAELQIEIDTQ

-4371 AGQWE
+4371 AGQWQ

-4460 STLTQGA
+4460 STLTLGA

-4504 TIDTIVSDPSIDL
+4504 TIDTVVSDPRIDL

-4528 DNITSVTTPRFV
+4528 DNITSITKPRFV

-4554 INGVSYSVTA
+4554 INGVSYPVTA

-4616 PASDTGNSNSD
+4616 PASDTGSSNSD

-4658 EVLKQTI
+4658 EVLKHTI

-4726 HEATSLRP
+4726 YEATSLRP
-4734 EFKGFAEAFSTI
+4734 EFKGLAEAFSTI

-4826 TTNNKTPTLIGS
+4826 TTNNKTPTLVGN
-4838 TLPNTIVSIY
+4838 TLPNAIVSIY

-5079 NSQQKEILIEHDTQ
+5079 NSQQKDILIEHDTQ

-5253 TFNIHFSITDVA
+5253 KFNIHFSITDVA

-5298 DDLITNHNKPVL
+5298 DDLITSHNKPVL

-5382 DNPAMVAGSDNG
+5382 DNPVMMAGSDNG

-5399 SITSQTRPT
+5399 SITSQTRPA

-5534 VWVNEKGHWQMPVN
+5534 VWVNDKGHWQMPVN

-5572 EKYSIWVDTHIKVF
+5572 EKYSIWVDTHIQVF

-5593 KSSSKTEWWSNSD
+5593 KSSSKTDWWSNSST
-5606 LITMRGTGEIGATV
+5606 ITMRGMGEIGATV

-5634 AATGRWELST
+5634 AANGQWELST
-5644 DKLPEGTYDISLV
+5644 DQLPEGKYDITLS
-5657 IEDSAGNRW
+5657 IEDNAGNRK
-5666 EDVRE
+5666 EEVHE

-5700 EAKSQLIITDSEG
+5700 EAKSQLIITDSNG

-5760 VPVISLSPDSDSGT
+5760 TPVISLSPDSDSGT

-5875 SDNVTNHTQPKFTLQ
+5875 SDNVTNHNHTQPKFTLQ

-5910 IYQATQGA
+5910 IYQATQDA
-5918 DGWTFTPPAAWNDGN
+5918 DGWTFTPPAAWNDGT

-5938 TVVDRAGNSQQSAS
+5938 TVVDRAGNSLQSAS
-5952 LAVTVDSTVTVT
+5952 LEVTVDSTVTVT

-5971 ASDDA
+5971 EIDDA

-5998 TEPSAAEESVVKVT
+5998 TVPSAAEESVVKET

-6041 PENIVNVSI
+6041 PENIVNVSV

-6080 MDVKFIDKDN
+6080 MDVKFIDKDD
-6090 DFLIKEKTF
+6090 DFLIKEKSF

-6113 VRGKTED
+6113 ARGKTED

>member
-159 SKQIEEMLQNFLADN
+159 SKQMEEMLQEFLADN

-428 DTIAPEKPT
+428 DTIPPEKPT

-632 PTVSLEDYVVL
+632 PTVSLEDFVVL

-694 FLQGA
+694 FLQGS

-1067 MSDTQ
+1067 ASDTQ

-1104 DIAGNKANSAI
+1104 DIAGNKANSAV

-1257 TDVNEVRLSIDGGN
+1257 TDVNEVRLSIDGGH

-1381 TGGWTFTPPTS
+1381 TGGWSFTPTGA

-1430 ELVNDSGIPDDN
+1430 ELVNDSGIPNDN

-1473 NATQSAT
+1473 NATQGAT
-1480 PGVWDYIWPDDVA
+1480 PGAWDYIWPDDVA
-1493 DGGYTLTVEATDE
+1493 DGGYTLTVEATDK
-1506 AGNKATQTLDF
+1506 AGNQTTQELDF

-1586 FAPTSDWADGDY
+1586 FAPTSDWGDGDY

-1694 GPHTLMVEAS
+1694 GPHTLMVEAT
-1704 DKAGNK
+1704 DKAGNQ
-1710 TTQKLDFTI
+1710 TTQKLDFII
-1719 DTILS
+1719 DTLLS

-2010 HSAPLTVTIDTQIT
+2010 HSAPLTVTIDTQIA

-2042 NNVRPHFQVTV
+2042 NNVRPQFQVTV

-2080 VWDYTWLADVG
+2080 VWDYTWLTDVANG
-2091 EGKHTLTVEATDKAG
+2091 SHTLTVEATDAAG
-2106 NKTTQQLDFIID
+2106 NKATQNLEFNID
-2118 TLLSEPTIV
+2118 TLLSEPTIA
-2127 LDNTDD
+2127 LDSTDD
-2133 SGTKGDHLTNVNKP
+2133 SGTKGDNLTNVNKP
-2147 TFLLGNID
+2147 TFILGNID

-2177 KDATGNWS
+2177 KGATGIWS
-2185 VTPTGTWADG
+2185 VTPTGMWADG
-2195 DYTLTVR
+2195 SHTLTVR
-2202 VEDEAGNE
+2202 VEDEAGNV
-2210 KHSASLTVTVDT
+2210 KYSVPLTITVDT

-2227 VIELV
+2227 DIELV
-2232 NDNGIPGDN
+2232 NDSGTKGDN
-2241 MTNDAHPQFRVTVPG
+2241 LTNDANPHFRITVPG

-2270 WVKAT
+2270 WVKAM
-2275 QSATPGVWNYTWPG
+2275 QSSTSGVWNYTWPK
-2289 TVPDG
+2289 TLADD
-2294 DYTLNVKA
+2294 DYTLTVKA
-2302 TDNAGNTVTETLH
+2302 TDNAGNTVTRTLD

-2325 VIVLDSADDSGVHG
+2325 VIVLDSADDTGIQG
-2339 DNMTNHTQPTFA
+2339 DNMTNRTQPTFN

-2371 TTTFDATKDAGGWT
+2371 TTTFDVTKDAGGWT
-2385 FTPTGAWADGDY
+2385 FTPPTSWGAGDY

-2445 VRPHFQVTVP
+2445 VRPQFQVKVP
-2455 TDVNVVRLS
+2455 TDVN
-2464 IDGGKTWF
+2464 
-2472 NATQSATPGVWDYI
+2472 
-2486 WPDDVADGGY
+2486 
-2496 TLTVEAT
+2496 E
-2503 DEAGNKA
+2503 
-2510 TQTLDFTID
+2510 
-2519 TTLSVPTLSLDSA
+2519 
-2532 DDSGIAGDNITNVKT
+2532 
-2547 PGFTLNNIDT
+2547 
-2557 DVSRVIVEVM
+2557 
-2567 HNGIKQEVPLVQTG
+2567 
-2581 GQWRFAPTS
+2581 
-2590 DWADGDYILTVKVED
+2590 
-2605 RAGNVKQSAPLTVTV
+2605 
-2620 DTHIAIDRIELVNDS
+2620 
-2635 GIPGDNLTNEARPH
+2635 
-2649 FQVTVPADVNGVRL
+2649 
-2663 SIDGGKTWFDATQ
+2663 
-2676 SATSGVW
+2676 
-2683 DYTWLTN
+2683 
-2690 VANGPHTLMVEASDK
+2690 
-2705 AGNKTTQKLDFTID
+2705 
-2719 TILSEPTITLDS
+2719 
-2731 ADDSAAGDNITNV
+2731 
-2744 KMPGFT
+2744 
-2750 LGNIDAD
+2750 
-2757 VTKVVVTVAHDGKNQ
+2757 
-2772 QIELIKN
+2772 
-2779 GGVWRFTPGAAWTDG
+2779 
-2794 DYTLTVKVED
+2794 
-2804 KAGNTN
+2804 
-2810 YSAPLT
+2810 
-2816 VTIDTQTSIDRIELL
+2816 
-2831 NDTGIVGDNL
+2831 
-2841 TNEARPQFHITV
+2841 
-2853 PTDVNSVQLSL
+2853 
-2864 DGGINWV
+2864 
-2871 NATLT
+2871 
-2876 SDGVWEY
+2876 
-2883 IWPTDLVEN
+2883 
-2892 TYTLT
+2892 
-2897 VKATDVAGNTAT
+2897 
-2909 ETLNFIID
+2909 
-2917 TTLSTP
+2917 
-2923 TITLDSADDSGTAN
+2923 
-2937 DNKTNVKTPGF
+2937 
-2948 IIGGIDSDVTQ
+2948 
-2959 VVVQVMRDGHS
+2959 
-2970 EEVELTQTNGQ
+2970 
-2981 WRFVPGS
+2981 
-2988 AWTDGDYTLTVT
+2988 
-3000 VKDEAGN
+3000 
-3007 IRHSAPLTVTID
+3007 
-3019 TQITIDHIE
+3019 
-3028 LVNDSGI
+3028 
-3035 PDDNLTNNVR
+3035 
-3045 PHFQVTVPTDV
+3045 
-3056 NVVRLSIDGG
+3056 VRLSIDGG

-3096 TVEATDKAGNKTTQ
+3096 TVEATDKAGNQTTQ
-3110 QLDFII
+3110 KLDFII
-3116 DTLLSEPTIVLDNTD
+3116 DTLLSEPTIALDSTD
-3131 DSGTKGDNLTNV
+3131 DSGTKGDNLTSV
-3143 NKPTFLL
+3143 NKPTFIL

-3185 TPTGTWADGD
+3185 TPTGMWADGSH
-3195 YTLTVRVEDDAG
+3195 TLTVRVEDDAG

-3218 VDTQI
+3218 VDTHI
-3223 TIDVIELVNDN
+3223 AIDDIELVNDN

-3296 TVEATDKAGNK
+3296 TVEATDKAGNQ

-3398 VEVTDNAGNVRQ
+3398 VEVQDNAGNVRQ
-3410 STPLV
+3410 STPLI

-3467 NWVSATQGIEG
+3467 NWVSAAQGIEG

-3817 IDGTLTTP
+3817 IDGSLTTP

-3838 GDRLTNHDRPV
+3838 GDRLTKHDRPV
-3849 FDIHQVDSDVT
+3849 FDIRQVDSDVT

-3914 PFEVRIDT
+3914 PLEVRIDT

-3954 PGDVVQVR
+3954 PGDVIQVR

-3984 DSPNTLVDGT
+3984 DTPNTLVDGT
-3994 YTLRVEATDEAGN
+3994 YTLRVEATDQAGN

-4305 SAELRIEIDTQ
+4305 SAELKIEIDTQ

-4359 DGVNWTPISKNA
+4359 DGVNWTPVSKNA
-4371 AGQWE
+4371 AGQWQ

-4382 LPDGHYTLHVQATDR
+4382 LSDGHYTLHVQATDR

-4504 TIDTIVSDPSIDL
+4504 TIDTVVSDPRIDL

-4528 DNITSVTTPRFV
+4528 DNITSVTKPRFV

-4554 INGVSYSVTA
+4554 INGVSYPVTA

-4616 PASDTGNSNSD
+4616 PASDTGSSNSD

-4642 PNAKLV
+4642 SNAKLV

-4658 EVLKQTI
+4658 EVLKHTI

-4726 HEATSLRP
+4726 YEATSLRP
-4734 EFKGFAEAFSTI
+4734 EFKGLAEAFSTI

-4826 TTNNKTPTLIGS
+4826 TTNNKTPTLVGN
-4838 TLPNTIVSIY
+4838 TLPNAIVSIY

-4953 GAGHWGVVLPALGN
+4953 GTGHWGVVLPALGN

-5079 NSQQKEILIEHDTQ
+5079 NSQQKDILIEHDTQ

-5253 TFNIHFSITDVA
+5253 KFNIHFSITDVA

-5298 DDLITNHNKPVL
+5298 DDLITSHNKPVL

-5382 DNPAMVAGSDNG
+5382 DNPVMMAGSDNG

-5399 SITSQTRPT
+5399 SITSQTRPA

-5534 VWVNEKGHWQMPVN
+5534 VWVNDKGHWQMPVN

-5572 EKYSIWVDTHIKVF
+5572 EKYSIWVDTHIQVF

-5593 KSSSKTEWWSNSD
+5593 KSSSKTDWWSNSST
-5606 LITMRGTGEIGATV
+5606 ITMRGMGEIGATV

-5634 AATGRWELST
+5634 AANGQWELST
-5644 DKLPEGTYDISLV
+5644 DQLPEGKYDITLS
-5657 IEDSAGNRW
+5657 IEDNAGNRK
-5666 EDVRE
+5666 EEVHE

-5700 EAKSQLIITDSEG
+5700 EAKSQLIITDSNG

-5875 SDNVTNHTQPKFTLQ
+5875 SDNVTNHNHTQPKFTLQ

-5910 IYQATQGA
+5910 IYQVTQGA
-5918 DGWTFTPPAAWNDGN
+5918 DGWTFTPPAAWNDGT

-5938 TVVDRAGNSQQSAS
+5938 TVVDRAGNSLQSAS
-5952 LAVTVDSTVTVT
+5952 LEVTVDSTVTVT

-5998 TEPSAAEESVVKVT
+5998 TVPSAAEESVVKET

-6041 PENIVNVSI
+6041 PENIVNVSV

-6080 MDVKFIDKDN
+6080 MDVKFIDKDD

-6113 VRGKTED
+6113 ARGKTED

-6128 SSVGHNNNGA
+6128 SSVGHNNGA

>member
-428 DTIAPEKPT
+428 DTIPPEKPT

-632 PTVSLEDYVVL
+632 PTVSLEDFVVL

-1032 SDSGISD
+1032 SDSGIAD

-1104 DIAGNKANSAI
+1104 DIAGNKANSAV

-1186 LFIPGNTWADG
+1186 LFTPGNTWADG

-1210 NTNYSAPLTVVIDT
+1210 NTSYSAPLTVVIDT

-1324 VPVIVLDSA
+1324 VPVIVLNSA
-1333 DDTGIQGD
+1333 DDTGVQGD
-1341 NMTNSTQPTFALQ
+1341 NMTNRTQPTFALQ

-1480 PGVWDYIWPDDVA
+1480 PGAWDYIWPDDVA
-1493 DGGYTLTVEATDE
+1493 DGGYTLTVEATDK
-1506 AGNKATQTLDF
+1506 AGNKTTQELDF

-1598 ILTVKVEDRAGNV
+1598 ILMVKVEDRAGNV

-1710 TTQKLDFTI
+1710 TTQKLDFII
-1719 DTILS
+1719 DTLLS

-2127 LDNTDD
+2127 LDSTDD
-2133 SGTKGDHLTNVNKP
+2133 SGTKGDNLTNVNKP

-2320 TLSTP
+2320 TLSVP
-2325 VIVLDSADDSGVHG
+2325 VIVLNSADDTGVQG
-2339 DNMTNHTQPTFA
+2339 DNMTNSTQPTFA

-2371 TTTFDATKDAGGWT
+2371 TTTFDATKGVGGWS

-2445 VRPHFQVTVP
+2445 VRPHFQVKVP
-2455 TDVNVVRLS
+2455 TDVN
-2464 IDGGKTWF
+2464 
-2472 NATQSATPGVWDYI
+2472 
-2486 WPDDVADGGY
+2486 
-2496 TLTVEAT
+2496 E
-2503 DEAGNKA
+2503 
-2510 TQTLDFTID
+2510 
-2519 TTLSVPTLSLDSA
+2519 
-2532 DDSGIAGDNITNVKT
+2532 
-2547 PGFTLNNIDT
+2547 
-2557 DVSRVIVEVM
+2557 
-2567 HNGIKQEVPLVQTG
+2567 
-2581 GQWRFAPTS
+2581 
-2590 DWADGDYILTVKVED
+2590 
-2605 RAGNVKQSAPLTVTV
+2605 
-2620 DTHIAIDRIELVNDS
+2620 
-2635 GIPGDNLTNEARPH
+2635 
-2649 FQVTVPADVNGVRL
+2649 
-2663 SIDGGKTWFDATQ
+2663 
-2676 SATSGVW
+2676 
-2683 DYTWLTN
+2683 
-2690 VANGPHTLMVEASDK
+2690 
-2705 AGNKTTQKLDFTID
+2705 
-2719 TILSEPTITLDS
+2719 
-2731 ADDSAAGDNITNV
+2731 
-2744 KMPGFT
+2744 
-2750 LGNIDAD
+2750 
-2757 VTKVVVTVAHDGKNQ
+2757 
-2772 QIELIKN
+2772 
-2779 GGVWRFTPGAAWTDG
+2779 
-2794 DYTLTVKVED
+2794 
-2804 KAGNTN
+2804 
-2810 YSAPLT
+2810 
-2816 VTIDTQTSIDRIELL
+2816 
-2831 NDTGIVGDNL
+2831 
-2841 TNEARPQFHITV
+2841 
-2853 PTDVNSVQLSL
+2853 
-2864 DGGINWV
+2864 
-2871 NATLT
+2871 
-2876 SDGVWEY
+2876 
-2883 IWPTDLVEN
+2883 
-2892 TYTLT
+2892 
-2897 VKATDVAGNTAT
+2897 
-2909 ETLNFIID
+2909 
-2917 TTLSTP
+2917 
-2923 TITLDSADDSGTAN
+2923 
-2937 DNKTNVKTPGF
+2937 
-2948 IIGGIDSDVTQ
+2948 
-2959 VVVQVMRDGHS
+2959 
-2970 EEVELTQTNGQ
+2970 
-2981 WRFVPGS
+2981 
-2988 AWTDGDYTLTVT
+2988 
-3000 VKDEAGN
+3000 
-3007 IRHSAPLTVTID
+3007 
-3019 TQITIDHIE
+3019 
-3028 LVNDSGI
+3028 
-3035 PDDNLTNNVR
+3035 
-3045 PHFQVTVPTDV
+3045 
-3056 NVVRLSIDGG
+3056 VRLSIDGG

-3096 TVEATDKAGNKTTQ
+3096 TVEATDKAGNQTTQ
-3110 QLDFII
+3110 KLDFII
-3116 DTLLSEPTIVLDNTD
+3116 DTMLSEPTIVLDSTD
-3131 DSGTKGDNLTNV
+3131 DSGTKGDNLTNA
-3143 NKPTFLL
+3143 NKPTFIL

-3158 YVTVEVQHGGTK
+3158 YVTVEVQYGGTK

-3322 PTIAMDSRDDT
+3322 PTITMDSRDDT

-3352 IDADAHSV
+3352 IDSDAQSV

-3410 STPLV
+3410 STPLI

-3467 NWVSATQGIEG
+3467 NWVSAAQGIEG

-3620 IAIDRIELVNDSGVP
+3620 IAIDHIELVNDSGVP

-3712 FTIDITLLTPT
+3712 FTIDITLMTPT

-3849 FDIHQVDSDVT
+3849 FDIRQVDSDVT

-4305 SAELRIEIDTQ
+4305 SAELKIEIDTQ

-4528 DNITSVTTPRFV
+4528 DNITSVTKPRFV

-4554 INGVSYSVTA
+4554 INGVSYPVTA

-4826 TTNNKTPTLIGS
+4826 TTNNKTPTLVGN
-4838 TLPNTIVSIY
+4838 TLPNAIVSIY

-4967 DGNYELTFKVEDV
+4967 DGNYVLTFKVEDV

-5028 TAEAGSTLTIRNPQG
+5028 TAEAGSTLTIRSPQG

-5079 NSQQKEILIEHDTQ
+5079 NSQQKDILIEHDTQ

-5338 TWSYQFDNA
+5338 TWSYQFDNV

-5408 FSIFGEMNQSVQ
+5408 FSISGEMNQSVQ

-5572 EKYSIWVDTHIKVF
+5572 EKYSIWVDTHIQVF

-5593 KSSSKTEWWSNSD
+5593 KSSSKTDWWSNSST
-5606 LITMRGTGEIGATV
+5606 ITMRGMGEIGATV

-5634 AATGRWELST
+5634 AANGQWELST
-5644 DKLPEGTYDISLV
+5644 DQLPEGKYDITLS
-5657 IEDSAGNRW
+5657 IEDNAGNRK
-5666 EDVRE
+5666 EEVHE

-5700 EAKSQLIITDSEG
+5700 EAKSQLIITDSNG

-5751 DVPLDIMKE
+5751 DVSLDIMKE

-5868 EDNGASD
+5868 EDNGVSD

-5910 IYQATQGA
+5910 TYQATQGA
-5918 DGWTFTPPAAWNDGN
+5918 DGWTFTPPAAWNDGT

-5998 TEPSAAEESVVKVT
+5998 TVPSAAEESVVKET

-6113 VRGKTED
+6113 ARGKTED

>member
-607 TVEDVAGNKKDFSF
+607 TIEDVAGNKKDFSF

-2127 LDNTDD
+2127 LDSTDD

-2423 IAINNIELVND
+2423 IAINN
-2434 SGIPD
+2434 
-2439 DNLTNN
+2439 
-2445 VRPHFQVTVP
+2445 
-2455 TDVNVVRLS
+2455 
-2464 IDGGKTWF
+2464 
-2472 NATQSATPGVWDYI
+2472 
-2486 WPDDVADGGY
+2486 
-2496 TLTVEAT
+2496 
-2503 DEAGNKA
+2503 
-2510 TQTLDFTID
+2510 
-2519 TTLSVPTLSLDSA
+2519 
-2532 DDSGIAGDNITNVKT
+2532 
-2547 PGFTLNNIDT
+2547 
-2557 DVSRVIVEVM
+2557 
-2567 HNGIKQEVPLVQTG
+2567 
-2581 GQWRFAPTS
+2581 
-2590 DWADGDYILTVKVED
+2590 
-2605 RAGNVKQSAPLTVTV
+2605 
-2620 DTHIAIDRIELVNDS
+2620 
-2635 GIPGDNLTNEARPH
+2635 
-2649 FQVTVPADVNGVRL
+2649 
-2663 SIDGGKTWFDATQ
+2663 
-2676 SATSGVW
+2676 
-2683 DYTWLTN
+2683 
-2690 VANGPHTLMVEASDK
+2690 
-2705 AGNKTTQKLDFTID
+2705 
-2719 TILSEPTITLDS
+2719 
-2731 ADDSAAGDNITNV
+2731 
-2744 KMPGFT
+2744 
-2750 LGNIDAD
+2750 
-2757 VTKVVVTVAHDGKNQ
+2757 
-2772 QIELIKN
+2772 
-2779 GGVWRFTPGAAWTDG
+2779 
-2794 DYTLTVKVED
+2794 
-2804 KAGNTN
+2804 
-2810 YSAPLT
+2810 
-2816 VTIDTQTSIDRIELL
+2816 
-2831 NDTGIVGDNL
+2831 
-2841 TNEARPQFHITV
+2841 
-2853 PTDVNSVQLSL
+2853 
-2864 DGGINWV
+2864 
-2871 NATLT
+2871 
-2876 SDGVWEY
+2876 
-2883 IWPTDLVEN
+2883 
-2892 TYTLT
+2892 
-2897 VKATDVAGNTAT
+2897 
-2909 ETLNFIID
+2909 
-2917 TTLSTP
+2917 
-2923 TITLDSADDSGTAN
+2923 
-2937 DNKTNVKTPGF
+2937 
-2948 IIGGIDSDVTQ
+2948 
-2959 VVVQVMRDGHS
+2959 
-2970 EEVELTQTNGQ
+2970 
-2981 WRFVPGS
+2981 
-2988 AWTDGDYTLTVT
+2988 
-3000 VKDEAGN
+3000 
-3007 IRHSAPLTVTID
+3007 
-3019 TQITIDHIE
+3019 IE

-4554 INGVSYSVTA
+4554 INGVSYPVTA

>member
-428 DTIAPEKPT
+428 DTIPPEKPT

-960 KLYIDGALIAEVRTN
+960 KLYVDGALIAEVRTN

-1032 SDSGISD
+1032 SDSGIAD
-1039 DNLTNIVKPTLHLK
+1039 DNLTNIVNPTLHLK

-1067 MSDTQ
+1067 ASDTQ

-1104 DIAGNKANSAI
+1104 DIAGNKANSAV

-1186 LFIPGNTWADG
+1186 LFTPGNTWADG

-1210 NTNYSAPLTVVIDT
+1210 NTSYSAPLTVVIDT

-1381 TGGWTFTPPTS
+1381 TGGWSFTPTGA

-1430 ELVNDSGIPDDN
+1430 ELVNDSGIPNDN

-1493 DGGYTLTVEATDE
+1493 DGGYTLTVEATDK
-1506 AGNKATQTLDF
+1506 AGNKTTQELDF

-1634 DSGIPGDN
+1634 DSGIPDDN

-2127 LDNTDD
+2127 LDSTDD
-2133 SGTKGDHLTNVNKP
+2133 SGTKGDNLTNVNKP

-2177 KDATGNWS
+2177 KGATGNWS

-2325 VIVLDSADDSGVHG
+2325 VIVLDSADDTGIQG
-2339 DNMTNHTQPTFA
+2339 DNMTNRTQPTFN

-2385 FTPTGAWADGDY
+2385 FTPPTSWGAGDY

-2445 VRPHFQVTVP
+2445 VRPHFQVKVP
-2455 TDVNVVRLS
+2455 TDVN
-2464 IDGGKTWF
+2464 
-2472 NATQSATPGVWDYI
+2472 
-2486 WPDDVADGGY
+2486 
-2496 TLTVEAT
+2496 E
-2503 DEAGNKA
+2503 
-2510 TQTLDFTID
+2510 
-2519 TTLSVPTLSLDSA
+2519 
-2532 DDSGIAGDNITNVKT
+2532 
-2547 PGFTLNNIDT
+2547 
-2557 DVSRVIVEVM
+2557 
-2567 HNGIKQEVPLVQTG
+2567 
-2581 GQWRFAPTS
+2581 
-2590 DWADGDYILTVKVED
+2590 
-2605 RAGNVKQSAPLTVTV
+2605 
-2620 DTHIAIDRIELVNDS
+2620 
-2635 GIPGDNLTNEARPH
+2635 
-2649 FQVTVPADVNGVRL
+2649 
-2663 SIDGGKTWFDATQ
+2663 
-2676 SATSGVW
+2676 
-2683 DYTWLTN
+2683 
-2690 VANGPHTLMVEASDK
+2690 
-2705 AGNKTTQKLDFTID
+2705 
-2719 TILSEPTITLDS
+2719 
-2731 ADDSAAGDNITNV
+2731 
-2744 KMPGFT
+2744 
-2750 LGNIDAD
+2750 
-2757 VTKVVVTVAHDGKNQ
+2757 
-2772 QIELIKN
+2772 
-2779 GGVWRFTPGAAWTDG
+2779 
-2794 DYTLTVKVED
+2794 
-2804 KAGNTN
+2804 
-2810 YSAPLT
+2810 
-2816 VTIDTQTSIDRIELL
+2816 
-2831 NDTGIVGDNL
+2831 
-2841 TNEARPQFHITV
+2841 
-2853 PTDVNSVQLSL
+2853 
-2864 DGGINWV
+2864 
-2871 NATLT
+2871 
-2876 SDGVWEY
+2876 
-2883 IWPTDLVEN
+2883 
-2892 TYTLT
+2892 
-2897 VKATDVAGNTAT
+2897 
-2909 ETLNFIID
+2909 
-2917 TTLSTP
+2917 
-2923 TITLDSADDSGTAN
+2923 
-2937 DNKTNVKTPGF
+2937 
-2948 IIGGIDSDVTQ
+2948 
-2959 VVVQVMRDGHS
+2959 
-2970 EEVELTQTNGQ
+2970 
-2981 WRFVPGS
+2981 
-2988 AWTDGDYTLTVT
+2988 
-3000 VKDEAGN
+3000 
-3007 IRHSAPLTVTID
+3007 
-3019 TQITIDHIE
+3019 
-3028 LVNDSGI
+3028 
-3035 PDDNLTNNVR
+3035 
-3045 PHFQVTVPTDV
+3045 
-3056 NVVRLSIDGG
+3056 VRLSIDGG

-3096 TVEATDKAGNKTTQ
+3096 TVEATDKAGNQTTQ
-3110 QLDFII
+3110 KLDFII
-3116 DTLLSEPTIVLDNTD
+3116 DTMLSEPTIVLDSTD
-3131 DSGTKGDNLTNV
+3131 DSGTKGDNLTNA
-3143 NKPTFLL
+3143 NKPTFIL

-3218 VDTQI
+3218 VDIQI

-3275 GTAGIWDYTWP
+3275 GTAGTWDYTWP

-3352 IDADAHSV
+3352 IDSDAQSV

-3410 STPLV
+3410 STPLI

-3620 IAIDRIELVNDSGVP
+3620 IAIDHIELVNDSGVP

-3687 MPEGQHTLTVEVTDG
+3687 MPEGQHTLIVEVTDG
-3702 AGNKMTETLN
+3702 AGNKMTGTLD

-3849 FDIHQVDSDVT
+3849 FDIRQIDSDVT

-3914 PFEVRIDT
+3914 PLEVRIDT

-4254 DVSHIVVHIDGRDYT
+4254 DVSHIVVHLDGRDYT
-4269 IENTGGNLT
+4269 IENKGGNLT

-4305 SAELRIEIDTQ
+4305 SAELKIEIDTQ

-4371 AGQWE
+4371 AGQWQ

-4445 REPLQSVTVILNGKS
+4445 REQLQSVTVILNGKS

-4528 DNITSVTTPRFV
+4528 DNITSVTKPRFV

-4554 INGVSYSVTA
+4554 INGVSYPVTA

-4616 PASDTGNSNSD
+4616 PASDTGSSNSD

-4658 EVLKQTI
+4658 EVLKHTI

-4726 HEATSLRP
+4726 YEATSLRP
-4734 EFKGFAEAFSTI
+4734 EFKGLAEAFSTI

-5079 NSQQKEILIEHDTQ
+5079 NSQQKDILIEHDTQ

-5237 EADGTWR
+5237 EADGSWR

-5265 GNTEVS
+5265 GNTQVS
-5271 KDYSVDVDSST
+5271 KNYSVDVDSST

-5572 EKYSIWVDTHIKVF
+5572 EKYSIWVDTHIQVF

-5593 KSSSKTEWWSNSD
+5593 KSSSKTDWWSNSST
-5606 LITMRGTGEIGATV
+5606 ITMRGMGEIGATV

-5634 AATGRWELST
+5634 AANGQWELST
-5644 DKLPEGTYDISLV
+5644 DQLPEGKYDITLS
-5657 IEDSAGNRW
+5657 IEDHAGNRK
-5666 EDVRE
+5666 EEVHE

-5700 EAKSQLIITDSEG
+5700 EAKSQLIITDSNG

-5868 EDNGASD
+5868 EDNGVSD

-5910 IYQATQGA
+5910 TYQATQGA
-5918 DGWTFTPPAAWNDGN
+5918 DGWTFTPPAAWNDGT

-5976 TATAVTPPES
+5976 TPTAVTPPES
-5986 ETVNAESATHLR
+5986 ETVNAESDTHLR
-5998 TEPSAAEESVVKVT
+5998 TVPSAAEESVVKET

-6017 LLNAD
+6017 LLNAN

-6041 PENIVNVSI
+6041 PENIVNVSV

-6080 MDVKFIDKDN
+6080 MDVKFIDKDD

-6113 VRGKTED
+6113 ARGKTED

>member
-118 KKQLDDAENAK
+118 KKQLDEAENAK

-159 SKQIEEMLQNFLADN
+159 SKQMEEMLQEFLADN

-446 GIKNDNIT
+446 GIKNDSIT

-540 TNDSGIVG
+540 TDDSGIVG

-598 VEGINNLTF
+598 VEGVNNLTF

-627 IAPVP
+627 VAPVP
-632 PTVSLEDYVVL
+632 PTVSLEDFVVL

-841 GDMITKINTPLFTG
+841 GDMITKINAPLFTG

-1032 SDSGISD
+1032 SDSGIAD

-1104 DIAGNKANSAI
+1104 DIAGNKANSAV

-1186 LFIPGNTWADG
+1186 LFTPGNTWADG

-1381 TGGWTFTPPTS
+1381 TGGWSFTPTGA

-1430 ELVNDSGIPDDN
+1430 ELVNDSGIPNDN

-1480 PGVWDYIWPDDVA
+1480 PGAWDYIWPDDVA
-1493 DGGYTLTVEATDE
+1493 DGGYTLTVEATDK
-1506 AGNKATQTLDF
+1506 AGNKTTQELDF

-1560 SRVIV
+1560 SRVTV

-1668 GKTWFDATQSATSGV
+1668 GKTWFDATQSATPGV

-1710 TTQKLDFTI
+1710 TTQKLDFII
-1719 DTILS
+1719 DTMLS

-2010 HSAPLTVTIDTQIT
+2010 HSAPLTVTIDTQIA

-2042 NNVRPHFQVTV
+2042 N
-2053 PTDVN
+2053 
-2058 VVRLSIDGG
+2058 
-2067 KTWFNATQSATPG
+2067 
-2080 VWDYTWLADVG
+2080 
-2091 EGKHTLTVEATDKAG
+2091 EA
-2106 NKTTQQLDFIID
+2106 
-2118 TLLSEPTIV
+2118 
-2127 LDNTDD
+2127 
-2133 SGTKGDHLTNVNKP
+2133 
-2147 TFLLGNID
+2147 
-2155 ADARYVTVEV
+2155 
-2165 QHGGTK
+2165 
-2171 EVLTAT
+2171 
-2177 KDATGNWS
+2177 
-2185 VTPTGTWADG
+2185 
-2195 DYTLTVR
+2195 
-2202 VEDEAGNE
+2202 
-2210 KHSASLTVTVDT
+2210 
-2222 QITID
+2222 
-2227 VIELV
+2227 
-2232 NDNGIPGDN
+2232 
-2241 MTNDAHPQFRVTVPG
+2241 
-2256 DVNEVSLSIDGGVT
+2256 
-2270 WVKAT
+2270 
-2275 QSATPGVWNYTWPG
+2275 
-2289 TVPDG
+2289 
-2294 DYTLNVKA
+2294 
-2302 TDNAGNTVTETLH
+2302 
-2315 FTIDT
+2315 
-2320 TLSTP
+2320 
-2325 VIVLDSADDSGVHG
+2325 
-2339 DNMTNHTQPTFA
+2339 
-2351 LQHIDDDA
+2351 
-2359 VRVTVSVEHGGV
+2359 
-2371 TTTFDATKDAGGWT
+2371 
-2385 FTPTGAWADGDY
+2385 
-2397 TLSVSVEDKAG
+2397 
-2408 NTSHSASLTVTVDTQ
+2408 
-2423 IAINNIELVND
+2423 
-2434 SGIPD
+2434 
-2439 DNLTNN
+2439 
-2445 VRPHFQVTVP
+2445 
-2455 TDVNVVRLS
+2455 
-2464 IDGGKTWF
+2464 
-2472 NATQSATPGVWDYI
+2472 
-2486 WPDDVADGGY
+2486 
-2496 TLTVEAT
+2496 
-2503 DEAGNKA
+2503 
-2510 TQTLDFTID
+2510 
-2519 TTLSVPTLSLDSA
+2519 
-2532 DDSGIAGDNITNVKT
+2532 
-2547 PGFTLNNIDT
+2547 
-2557 DVSRVIVEVM
+2557 
-2567 HNGIKQEVPLVQTG
+2567 
-2581 GQWRFAPTS
+2581 
-2590 DWADGDYILTVKVED
+2590 
-2605 RAGNVKQSAPLTVTV
+2605 
-2620 DTHIAIDRIELVNDS
+2620 
-2635 GIPGDNLTNEARPH
+2635 
-2649 FQVTVPADVNGVRL
+2649 
-2663 SIDGGKTWFDATQ
+2663 
-2676 SATSGVW
+2676 
-2683 DYTWLTN
+2683 
-2690 VANGPHTLMVEASDK
+2690 
-2705 AGNKTTQKLDFTID
+2705 
-2719 TILSEPTITLDS
+2719 
-2731 ADDSAAGDNITNV
+2731 
-2744 KMPGFT
+2744 
-2750 LGNIDAD
+2750 
-2757 VTKVVVTVAHDGKNQ
+2757 
-2772 QIELIKN
+2772 
-2779 GGVWRFTPGAAWTDG
+2779 
-2794 DYTLTVKVED
+2794 
-2804 KAGNTN
+2804 
-2810 YSAPLT
+2810 
-2816 VTIDTQTSIDRIELL
+2816 
-2831 NDTGIVGDNL
+2831 
-2841 TNEARPQFHITV
+2841 
-2853 PTDVNSVQLSL
+2853 
-2864 DGGINWV
+2864 
-2871 NATLT
+2871 
-2876 SDGVWEY
+2876 
-2883 IWPTDLVEN
+2883 
-2892 TYTLT
+2892 
-2897 VKATDVAGNTAT
+2897 
-2909 ETLNFIID
+2909 
-2917 TTLSTP
+2917 
-2923 TITLDSADDSGTAN
+2923 
-2937 DNKTNVKTPGF
+2937 
-2948 IIGGIDSDVTQ
+2948 
-2959 VVVQVMRDGHS
+2959 
-2970 EEVELTQTNGQ
+2970 
-2981 WRFVPGS
+2981 
-2988 AWTDGDYTLTVT
+2988 
-3000 VKDEAGN
+3000 
-3007 IRHSAPLTVTID
+3007 
-3019 TQITIDHIE
+3019 
-3028 LVNDSGI
+3028 
-3035 PDDNLTNNVR
+3035 R

-3170 EVLTATKGA
+3170 EVLTATKDATGNWSVTPTGTWADGDYTLTVRVEDEAGNEKHSASLTVTVDTQITIDAIELVNDNGIPGDNMTNDAHPQFRVTVPGDVNEVSLSIDGGVTWVKATQSATPGVWNYTWPGTVPDGDYTLNVKATDNAGNTVTETLHFTIDTTLSTPVIVLDSADDTGIQGDNMTNRTQPTFNLQHIDDDAVRVTVSVEHGGVTTTFDATKGVGGWTFTPPTSWGAGDYTLSVSVEDKAGNTSHSASLTVTVDTQIAINNIELVNDSGIPDDNLTNNVRPQFQVKVPTDVNEVRLSIDGGKTWFNATQSATPGVWDYTWLADVGEGKHTLTVEATDKAGNQTTQKLDFIIDTLLSEPTIVLDSTDDSGTKGDNLTNANKPTFLLGNIDADARYVTVEVQHGSTKEVLTATKGA

-3195 YTLTVRVEDDAG
+3195 YTLTVRVEDEAG

-3223 TIDVIELVNDN
+3223 TIDAIELVNDN

-3322 PTIAMDSRDDT
+3322 PTITMDSRDDT

-3352 IDADAHSV
+3352 IDSDAQSV

-3410 STPLV
+3410 STPLI

-3467 NWVSATQGIEG
+3467 NWVSAAQGIEG

-3493 TLTVMVTDRAGN
+3493 ILTVMVTDRAGN

-3620 IAIDRIELVNDSGVP
+3620 IAIDHIELVNDSGVP

-3687 MPEGQHTLTVEVTDG
+3687 MPEGQHTLIVEVTDG
-3702 AGNKMTETLN
+3702 AGNKMTGTLD

-3742 VTQPVFV
+3742 VTQPIFV

-3849 FDIHQVDSDVT
+3849 FDIRQVDSDVT

-3954 PGDVVQVR
+3954 PGDVIQVR

-3994 YTLRVEATDEAGN
+3994 YTLRVEATDQAGN

-4190 QHTLLVDVTDIAGNV
+4190 KHTLLVDVTDIAGNV

-4305 SAELRIEIDTQ
+4305 SAELQIEIDTQ

-4528 DNITSVTTPRFV
+4528 DNITSVTKPRFV

-4554 INGVSYSVTA
+4554 INGVSYPVTA

-4616 PASDTGNSNSD
+4616 PASDTGSSNSD

-4658 EVLKQTI
+4658 EVLKHTI

-4726 HEATSLRP
+4726 YEATSLRP
-4734 EFKGFAEAFSTI
+4734 EFKGLAEAFSTI

-4826 TTNNKTPTLIGS
+4826 TTNNKTPTLVGN
-4838 TLPNTIVSIY
+4838 TLPNAIVSIY

-4967 DGNYELTFKVEDV
+4967 DGNYVLTFKVEDV

-5079 NSQQKEILIEHDTQ
+5079 NSQQKDILIEHDTQ

-5298 DDLITNHNKPVL
+5298 DDLITSHNKPVL

-5382 DNPAMVAGSDNG
+5382 DNPVMMAGSDNG

-5399 SITSQTRPT
+5399 SITSQTRPA
-5408 FSIFGEMNQSVQ
+5408 FSIYGEMNQSVQ

-5534 VWVNEKGHWQMPVN
+5534 VWVNDKGHWQMPVN

-5572 EKYSIWVDTHIKVF
+5572 EKYSIWVDTHIQVF

-5593 KSSSKTEWWSNSD
+5593 KSSSKTDWWSNSST
-5606 LITMRGTGEIGATV
+5606 ITMRGMGEIGATV

-5634 AATGRWELST
+5634 AANGQWELST
-5644 DKLPEGTYDISLV
+5644 DQLPEGKYDITLS
-5657 IEDSAGNRW
+5657 IEDNAGNRK
-5666 EDVRE
+5666 EEVHE

-5700 EAKSQLIITDSEG
+5700 EAKSQLIITDSNG

-5760 VPVISLSPDSDSGT
+5760 TPVISLSPDSDSGT

-5782 KQPTFIIGNL
+5782 NQPTFIIGNL

-5868 EDNGASD
+5868 EGNGASD
-5875 SDNVTNHTQPKFTLQ
+5875 SDNVTNHNHTQPKFTLQ

-5918 DGWTFTPPAAWNDGN
+5918 DGWTFTPPAAWNDGT

-5938 TVVDRAGNSQQSAS
+5938 TVVDRAGNSLQSAS
-5952 LAVTVDSTVTVT
+5952 LEVTVDSTVTVT

-5998 TEPSAAEESVVKVT
+5998 TVPSAAEESVVKET

-6041 PENIVNVSI
+6041 PENIVNVSV

-6080 MDVKFIDKDN
+6080 MDVKFIDKDD

-6113 VRGKTED
+6113 ARGKTED